1 MRKRVISWLLTVVM
15 VVSMLPTSVLAD
27 TLAADQE
34 QQTQQEQIAPADT
47 ENTVPAGNEET
58 QEQQEPAEEVPVS
71 RSARSG
77 GAAPMLAAA
86 GAVQNIGTA
95 EEFAAMEP
103 GGNYQLTAD
112 ITVTAPYAN
121 EFTDFSGTFD
131 GNGHTVTLAISGDSD
146 YQALF
151 AKLAAGAVVKNVMVD
166 GEVTG
171 TDNIGGI
178 AGIATNATIIACA
191 NKATVAAT
199 GRYVGGLVG
208 KGTGLTMTSCYNQ
221 GAVSSTRTRPINM
234 GGIAGYVDG
243 GASVEN
249 CYNTGSITG
258 SGSNTA
264 AVVGWDAAT
273 VKNCY
278 YLESTYKVGA
288 CGNDGYTDPTVSKTD
303 AEMRSGDIVALLGS
317 AFMVK
322 SGDYP
327 ALSWE
332 TPTAAV
338 KFTVSPANAVVEI
351 NGVKYTGSCT
361 VGLPVGDYTYTVS
374 CPGYTQQTG
383 SVTVTGEDNPVA
395 NPNSVSVTL
404 EKDAAKWVTVT
415 FTVTP
420 ENATLTLKDGETQ
433 VTPTEGTTYKLLKG
447 VTYTYTAVSDDEG
460 YEPASGEVT
469 PTADGTQTVALKKV
483 QSIAVKNGS
492 THKTEFEQGDAL
504 DTTGLTVTVT
514 YSDNSTKDITEGF
527 TVTGFNSVNVAENQ
541 TLTVHYKG
549 AETTYS
555 VKINKKLFPSKAF
568 NALEGYAT
576 VEYSHTGKYTAGDG
590 KEFVDDAQEGAL
602 RSNSAGMN
610 STTVTVTITFLENA
624 PKMLLSFDYKV
635 SSESNYDKLLVAQ
648 NRETKLTKSG
658 TVAWTADNSLTVKG
672 GDIVTLTY
680 SKDRSTASGSDCI
693 WLKNFTV
700 SPLYTLTIAPN
711 QTDATVT
718 LKDKE
723 GKTVSGSNGVFAVK
737 AAADYTYT
745 VTKKGY
751 EPATGKVTMSA
762 ENQTVNVTLVKLPVI
777 TLQFTPDD
785 AAVTLKQGNTTV
797 YKESAAS
804 STGKN
809 VYIAAKNTDYT
820 YTVSKFGYET
830 ATGMISV
837 ATGDVNKTVT
847 LTEAAKYSVT
857 FQITKPEGVSASP
870 TVTVE
875 YNGTKVYEGS
885 GANCTLP
892 AGDYTYKATLKDCD
906 DLSGSFTVAAA
917 AVTVNLPFEKKL
929 TFADIF
935 QGVEGITASNGT
947 KGFKP
952 IKSAAGNYLESNKS
966 YYGTTSLTLTATKPC
981 VISFEYFAQ
990 GHEDNW
996 DEDDSAFFTVKKG
1009 TTTLLTVY
1017 EENGWKTFSTALNTG
1032 ETLTLSFNE
1041 NGNSYYVRLKNFA
1054 VSPAYTITL
1063 TTTPTADK
1071 VELKDESGNKLTGS
1085 GGKYAVAPGTYTY
1098 TVSKKDY
1105 ETATGEITVTDA
1117 DVTQP
1122 VKLTAK
1128 PVITLT
1134 ATPADATVKLEK
1146 GSLPA
1151 SPKTTDKETGV
1162 YTYVVEKGAEYT
1174 YTVSKFGY
1182 ETETGSITV
1191 NADVNKTVTL
1201 SELASCT
1208 LTFAVTPAENAKVT
1222 VTHPVGGTI
1231 KPEADGGYKLYLG
1244 ETYAYTVAKA
1254 DYITVSGSFTAAKN
1268 DTITVTLTYAGAGW
1282 DGTTKTAPTQDKSG
1296 VYLIDTAAKLAWFA
1310 DAVNGG
1316 QKAINGKLTANINLN
1331 GKPWTAIGT
1340 SSNKFAGT
1348 LDGDNYTVSGLVTTG
1363 LVGELAEGGVVE
1375 NLRVNCAIVSTSSLL
1390 GGVANSSAG
1399 TIRNCMVSGSI
1410 TFSSEGHNGA
1420 SAIGGIAGRTTGN
1433 GVISGCVS
1441 RAVVKDAYDNST
1453 YGTSAPLGGI
1463 AGYAYGVVENCYFTG
1478 TLAVKKTQPN
1488 KIIQQKRGGLVGE
1501 LNANAELKGSYVAGE
1516 FAIADESKFG
1526 AVVGKVNSGATITNC
1541 AYLDT
1546 VAPQAAAD
1554 GTTSGM
1560 TAHTA
1565 DYMRSAEFAVDM
1577 GMNQDD
1583 GTLNGGFPVL
1593 PWQGG
1598 TVLSADDLKA
1608 AAAAA
1613 NALELR
1619 GMSAADAAKKAKAD
1633 WYAETVL
1640 GLYDLT
1646 DYNDKADLCE
1656 KYGIE
1661 APGEAVTNLH
1671 DYFLNALQKHFYK
1684 ELGLDAENA
1693 DRLKADATGVYQ
1705 LRGLT
1710 PVSGDPEEEEET
1722 AQTYTACLTLPASVT
1737 VPVEGSGEKIVSLTW
1752 TADNALVNTAT
1763 GALTAPAADKV
1774 TVTLTATLQSGA
1786 ATKTKTFTLCLW
1798 SENAEKVQTLEDIA
1812 AEFARKNTAVQPL
1825 QGMGLYDETN
1835 ITQAFRRLLAEQ
1847 GYADVADNSEI
1858 TYVNGS
1864 AKANGFD
1871 GTKVQYIADNGKIT
1885 YFTGDGTAR
1894 QTVQYT
1900 GLKFNI
1906 TYAGVTKEI
1915 TLRATVGRS
1924 ADAVQKLLESAAE
1937 SLNWELIR
1945 GENTNGATQSEV
1957 AGWTLYTVNDRIT
1970 SNLTLPSSIAGR
1982 YDVKVQWG
1990 TRNTEWLY
1998 ITNGTNGTG
2007 VGTVNRPLQPA
2018 DGTAL
2023 PEKSGKFRLI
2033 ARVTYDAFD
2042 DYTLAHITGDN
2053 GVEVYADVFFDATVA
2068 PFDSSV
2074 TSEMQNA
2081 LAEKYQGL
2089 LRDFVDKTKPVDLTA
2104 VSDDMQMPRPALLEE
2119 KGIMSDSYNQKVT
2132 MVSLTPDVL
2141 DFNGYHAMVYRPL
2154 PGEKPV
2160 EAKYVVTITTR
2171 SSGLLL
2177 ARQEFSFTIQPFT
2190 QPELDGAAAFMTEAL
2205 TGDVYWDG
2213 IKNKNTVKTKVTSDL
2228 YPFAEICKN
2237 EDGTLKYVRGTV
2249 NMTFDGI
2256 EADDIPG
2263 WLDTEKYRCFRS
2275 SRPSVIENELL
2286 RVHQPEYNT
2295 TVTLDSVLTYTK
2307 YAQYWEKFGI
2317 NGTEESK
2324 ERYKDFAQFYKQ
2336 PIHIDLT
2343 VIGEKNA
2350 ADPNENQTLTVKV
2363 KVDGYNKNGHTFQGI
2378 SDFTFTGKANE
2389 DPTAWDAVKACLDSA
2404 KYTYTGSGAYI
2415 KSITDAAGHT
2425 LKEKGDGKSSGW
2437 MFGIA
2442 VKGGN
2447 ETLPKT
2453 TLDNT
2458 YLKDGDTLRLFF
2470 TDTYIPLDPTDP
2482 MVPGAEV
2489 PGFDEAYAGAKA
2501 YIQSAVSAPVVS
2513 YLFGEWAVLGQARAK
2528 VPLSEAYIAAYYEKV
2543 VAYVKA
2549 NIGSDGILRKPD
2561 DKNTPVIT
2569 DNERIILALTAIGKD
2584 PTNVG
2589 DKNLLT
2595 ALQDKDIMKVTDTS
2609 KTDING
2615 LVMGLLALNSR
2626 NYTSDTSWLVQ
2637 AVLEQQNKDG
2647 SWSASADTK
2656 PVGDVDM
2663 TAMAL
2668 QALAPYHKDGGNE
2681 TVNTAVE
2688 KALNWLSGK
2697 YRSGYDSSESCAQV
2711 VIALSALNLD
2721 ANTDARFTKTVE
2733 GKTLSVLGNLLQY
2746 RVAENGGFKH
2756 QFADKAVNEMATEQ
2770 ALCAMAAY
2778 ARFTEKANAL
2788 YDMTDAACAHRFGE
2802 WKVTVAAT
2810 CTKDGVSRRICSIC
2824 GVVEEKPVPATG
2836 HKFSAWTVTKAATC
2850 TESGI
2855 STRKCSVCGTKETMI
2870 VPSLGHSMTATAGKA
2885 ATCTEAGNSAYWTCS
2900 RCHKYFSDAAGKTE
2914 IAKDSWIIAALG
2926 HDEATRAAVAATCYA
2941 SGHEAD
2947 TYCKRCGIVITA
2959 GATIPA
2965 TGKHTYVDG
2974 VCTTCGTRNPAGGIK
2989 GDDLK
2994 VDSKDNTI
3002 VTGGGLTIKTD
3013 KPVTDEKL
3021 AEIKAAVENG
3031 SIVITVNNTP
3041 ILQLTKE
3048 DKESDG
3054 GKKALMQAG
3063 AAASGELKKELDKLA
3078 EKLDALRG
3086 DKSRKNAQLEKVV
3099 DVTVAL
3105 VKTEGNEIKTVA
3117 QLIELPHSVTLT
3129 IPITDELYAALQGK
3143 HVCVVRSHTD
3153 SSGNVTTAELSA
3165 TLGGTKGNYVLTF
3178 QTDKASAFAIVSY
3191 ETVSSGYYYGGSGT
3205 ADSGKKDSANT
3216 ADDSQM
3222 VLWLGSAVLAAAA
3235 VVVLTRKKRVSK

>member
-47 ENTVPAGNEET
+47 ENTIPTEDEET
-58 QEQQEPAEEVPVS
+58 QEQQEPAPETPVS

-77 GAAPMLAAA
+77 GTAPMLAAA

-131 GNGHTVTLAISGDSD
+131 GNGHTVTLNITASTPNVG
-146 YQALF
+146 LF
-151 AKLAAGAVVKNVMVD
+151 SKLAGGAVVKNVITAGSISGKVNN
-166 GEVTG
+166 V
-171 TDNIGGI
+171 GGI
-178 AGIATNATIIACA
+178 AGTADGNVTIENCKNTASIKGGKGAGGILGYSEPGSGFVTISSCA
-191 NKATVAAT
+191 NMGSVSGTRKQ
-199 GRYVGGLVG
+199 VGGIAGNVVG
-208 KGTGLTMTSCYNQ
+208 THIIRNCYNQ
-221 GAVSSTRTRPINM
+221 GDISNGA
-234 GGIAGYVDG
+234 GILGRGTKGVL
-243 GASVEN
+243 VEN
-249 CYNTGSITG
+249 CYTVGSVETNGAIIAVSSSSYSSDEPCRIVNCYAPSETVTALVPSTVKISN
-258 SGSNTA
+258 SGTKSSA
-264 AVVGWDAAT
+264 EMQSADFAAT
-273 VKNCY
+273 
-278 YLESTYKVGA
+278 
-288 CGNDGYTDPTVSKTD
+288 
-303 AEMRSGDIVALLGS
+303 LGS
-317 AFMVK
+317 AFQYNGGGYPTLKDPEPVVEKNVVSISVK
-322 SGDYP
+322 SAKTTCYTGDELELSVTVTYDDNSSEVITKGFTVAGFDNTAPGKQTVTVTYKEKTDSIEIEVIKKPEFDDFFAGIVNSVEVTNDATYPYVVDMTDSDGLCLRSSNPVQGNTSSTSTITLKAKANVTLSFKYWGCNYDSSYAALTIVKNNSYNPEMRSWGSTQWKDFTIDLKKGDTLRLNLIKTYVLGDYY
-327 ALSWE
+327 
-332 TPTAAV
+332 V
-338 KFTVSPANAVVEI
+338 KLKDFTVSSLYEVKLTAEPEEADAVVALKDSTGAELKGT
-351 NGVKYTGSCT
+351 NGVYIVSAGE
-361 VGLPVGDYTYTVS
+361 YTYTVS
-374 CPGYTQQTG
+374 AYGYDTVTETINVAADVAKTVPLTKSAAYSVAFDISRPAGITADPTVTVKTNGKAVYTGDGTGCSLSNGSYAYTVACDGCDNAGGIFSVNGDKVNITVTLAKKAIFEDFFANCQGITVSGDKGKFTIEGAGKDSYLKTTETTTLALTATKNVKLSFSYIANAVGYVEGDWENDEPDEYYYFTIKKNSTQVKRAYSETSWKDFSVELTQGDVLTISYDGYT
-383 SVTVTGEDNPVA
+383 SYFY
-395 NPNSVSVTL
+395 
-404 EKDAAKWVTVT
+404 AALKNFAAVP
-415 FTVTP
+415 FY
-420 ENATLTLKDGETQ
+420 TLTLK
-433 VTPTEGTTYKLLKG
+433 TPGG
-447 VTYTYTAVSDDEG
+447 
-460 YEPASGEVT
+460 
-469 PTADGTQTVALKKV
+469 
-483 QSIAVKNGS
+483 
-492 THKTEFEQGDAL
+492 
-504 DTTGLTVTVT
+504 
-514 YSDNSTKDITEGF
+514 
-527 TVTGFNSVNVAENQ
+527 
-541 TLTVHYKG
+541 
-549 AETTYS
+549 
-555 VKINKKLFPSKAF
+555 
-568 NALEGYAT
+568 AT
-576 VEYSHTGKYTAGDG
+576 V
-590 KEFVDDAQEGAL
+590 VL
-602 RSNSAGMN
+602 
-610 STTVTVTITFLENA
+610 
-624 PKMLLSFDYKV
+624 
-635 SSESNYDKLLVAQ
+635 
-648 NRETKLTKSG
+648 
-658 TVAWTADNSLTVKG
+658 
-672 GDIVTLTY
+672 
-680 SKDRSTASGSDCI
+680 KDRSG
-693 WLKNFTV
+693 
-700 SPLYTLTIAPN
+700 
-711 QTDATVT
+711 
-718 LKDKE
+718 
-723 GKTVSGSNGVFAVK
+723 
-737 AAADYTYT
+737 
-745 VTKKGY
+745 
-751 EPATGKVTMSA
+751 A
-762 ENQTVNVTLVKLPVI
+762 EI
-777 TLQFTPDD
+777 
-785 AAVTLKQGNTTV
+785 
-797 YKESAAS
+797 
-804 STGKN
+804 TGKN
-809 VYIAAKNTDYT
+809 
-820 YTVSKFGYET
+820 
-830 ATGMISV
+830 
-837 ATGDVNKTVT
+837 
-847 LTEAAKYSVT
+847 
-857 FQITKPEGVSASP
+857 
-870 TVTVE
+870 
-875 YNGTKVYEGS
+875 
-885 GANCTLP
+885 GA
-892 AGDYTYKATLKDCD
+892 Y
-906 DLSGSFTVAAA
+906 TVAA
-917 AVTVNLPFEKKL
+917 
-929 TFADIF
+929 
-935 QGVEGITASNGT
+935 
-947 KGFKP
+947 
-952 IKSAAGNYLESNKS
+952 
-966 YYGTTSLTLTATKPC
+966 
-981 VISFEYFAQ
+981 
-990 GHEDNW
+990 
-996 DEDDSAFFTVKKG
+996 
-1009 TTTLLTVY
+1009 
-1017 EENGWKTFSTALNTG
+1017 
-1032 ETLTLSFNE
+1032 
-1041 NGNSYYVRLKNFA
+1041 
-1054 VSPAYTITL
+1054 
-1063 TTTPTADK
+1063 
-1071 VELKDESGNKLTGS
+1071 
-1085 GGKYAVAPGTYTY
+1085 GTY
-1098 TVSKKDY
+1098 
-1105 ETATGEITVTDA
+1105 A
-1117 DVTQP
+1117 
-1122 VKLTAK
+1122 
-1128 PVITLT
+1128 
-1134 ATPADATVKLEK
+1134 
-1146 GSLPA
+1146 
-1151 SPKTTDKETGV
+1151 
-1162 YTYVVEKGAEYT
+1162 

-1231 KPEADGGYKLYLG
+1231 KPETDGGYKLYLG

-1254 DYITVSGSFTAAKN
+1254 GYIPVHGSITAAEDK
-1268 DTITVTLTYAGAGW
+1268 TLSFTLTYAGEGW
-1282 DGTTKTAPTQDKSG
+1282 DGTAKTAPTQDKNG
-1296 VYLIDTAAKLAWFA
+1296 VYQIGTAAELAWFA
-1310 DAVNGG
+1310 DAVNKGG
-1316 QKAINGKLTANINLN
+1316 TTISGKLTANINLN
-1331 GKPWTAIGT
+1331 GKTWTAIGT
-1340 SSNKFAGT
+1340 DSNKFAGT
-1348 LDGDNYTVSGLVTTG
+1348 LDGDNYTVSGLAGTGG
-1363 LVGELAEGGVVE
+1363 LVYYLSANGTVKSLCVD
-1375 NLRVNCAIVSTSSLL
+1375 CAIDGTSN
-1390 GGVANSSAG
+1390 V
-1399 TIRNCMVSGSI
+1399 
-1410 TFSSEGHNGA
+1410 
-1420 SAIGGIAGRTTGN
+1420 GGIADKSEGRIENCLVSGYIKGGDDVIFGVGGIVGHGVAGN
-1433 GVISGCVS
+1433 VISGCVS
-1441 RAVVKDAYDNST
+1441 TADILFKYSRYAVQNGAGGIVGYT
-1453 YGTSAPLGGI
+1453 YGT
-1463 AGYAYGVVENCYFTG
+1463 VENCYFAGNVHTNAKSVSAG
-1478 TLAVKKTQPN
+1478 GF
-1488 KIIQQKRGGLVGE
+1488 GGLVGCARS
-1501 LNANAELKGSYVAGE
+1501 NAVMKDCYTVGAVTGP
-1516 FAIADESKFG
+1516 ESSFG

-1560 TAHTA
+1560 TARTA
-1565 DYMRSAEFAVDM
+1565 DYMRTPEFAAEM
-1577 GMNQDD
+1577 GMHLDSGNS
-1583 GTLNGGFPVL
+1583 NGGFPVL

-1598 TVLSADDLKA
+1598 TPVDNADLKA

-1619 GMSAADAAKKAKAD
+1619 GMSAAAAAKKAKAD

-1640 GLYDLT
+1640 RFYDLT

-1661 APGEAVTNLH
+1661 EPGEAVTDLH

-1693 DRLKADATGVYQ
+1693 DLLKADATGVYQ

-1710 PVSGDPEEEEET
+1710 PVSSDPEEEEEI
-1722 AQTYTACLTLPASVT
+1722 AQTYTGFLTLPASVT
-1737 VPVEGSGEKIVSLTW
+1737 VPVEGSGEKTVSLAW

-1812 AEFARKNTAVQPL
+1812 VEFTRKNTAVQPL
-1825 QGMGLYDETN
+1825 QGVGLYDETN

-1871 GTKVQYIADNGKIT
+1871 GTKVQYIADNGNIT

-1924 ADAVQKLLESAAE
+1924 ADAVQKLLESAAG

-1970 SNLTLPSSIAGR
+1970 SNLTLPSGIAGR

-2023 PEKSGKFRLI
+2023 PEKAGKFRLI

-2089 LRDFVDKTKPVDLTA
+2089 LRDFVDKTKSVDTTA
-2104 VSDDMQMPRPALLEE
+2104 VSDDMQMPRPALLE
-2119 KGIMSDSYNQKVT
+2119 KAGIMTDSYNQKVT

-2190 QPELDGAAAFMTEAL
+2190 QQELEGAAAFMTKAL
-2205 TGDVYWDG
+2205 TGDVYWNG
-2213 IKNKNTVKTKVTSDL
+2213 IKNENTDKTKVTSDL

-2363 KVDGYNKNGHTFQGI
+2363 KVDGYNKNGHTFRGI

-2437 MFGIA
+2437 MFGLTLQ
-2442 VKGGN
+2442 GGT

-2501 YIQSAVSAPVVS
+2501 YIQGAVSAPVVS

-2589 DKNLLT
+2589 GENLLK
-2595 ALQDKDIMKVTDTS
+2595 ALQNKDIMKVTDTS
-2609 KTDING
+2609 NTDING

-2637 AVLEQQNKDG
+2637 AVLAQQNEDG
-2647 SWSASADTK
+2647 SWRASADTK

-2668 QALAPYHKDGGNE
+2668 QALAPYYKDGGNE

-2824 GVVEEKPVPATG
+2824 GAVEEKSVPAPG
-2836 HKFSAWTVTKAATC
+2836 HNFGAWTVTKAATC
-2850 TESGI
+2850 TETG
-2855 STRKCSVCGTKETMI
+2855 TEKRTCSVCSKEETR
-2870 VPSLGHSMTATAGKA
+2870 V
-2885 ATCTEAGNSAYWTCS
+2885 
-2900 RCHKYFSDAAGKTE
+2900 
-2914 IAKDSWIIAALG
+2914 IAALG
-2926 HDEATRAAVAATCYA
+2926 HTPGTEVFVDKNDHWNVCKVCHAVVNKTGHTYVNGIQCVCGAVKSEDGTLKRIEVSDTIAVPDTLQDNEKLNSEGEIKAELQLQITLKNSKSNKDNTVFMDVSLLVFEHNEWRPATKEDLTAGKITVLLPYPEAVAAKY
-2941 SGHEAD
+2941 GQ
-2947 TYCKRCGIVITA
+2947 Y
-2959 GATIPA
+2959 
-2965 TGKHTYVDG
+2965 
-2974 VCTTCGTRNPAGGIK
+2974 NF
-2989 GDDLK
+2989 
-2994 VDSKDNTI
+2994 
-3002 VTGGGLTIKTD
+3002 
-3013 KPVTDEKL
+3013 
-3021 AEIKAAVENG
+3021 
-3031 SIVITVNNTP
+3031 
-3041 ILQLTKE
+3041 
-3048 DKESDG
+3048 
-3054 GKKALMQAG
+3054 
-3063 AAASGELKKELDKLA
+3063 
-3078 EKLDALRG
+3078 
-3086 DKSRKNAQLEKVV
+3086 
-3099 DVTVAL
+3099 TVAHMVAMADCGL
-3105 VKTEGNEIKTVA
+3105 DVGTVEFPAVTKTPSG
-3117 QLIELPHSVTLT
+3117 LLVTLT
-3129 IPITDELYAALQGK
+3129 G
-3143 HVCVVRSHTD
+3143 
-3153 SSGNVTTAELSA
+3153 LSPVA
-3165 TLGGTKGNYVLTF
+3165 ISWTKSTNH
-3178 QTDKASAFAIVSY
+3178 
-3191 ETVSSGYYYGGSGT
+3191 YYYNPT
-3205 ADSGKKDSANT
+3205 ATPDKTDSANT

-3222 VLWLGSAVLAAAA
+3222 VLWLGSAALAAAA

>member
-1 MRKRVISWLLTVVM
+1 MKKRVISWLLTVVM
-15 VVSMLPTSVLAD
+15 VVSLLPTSVLAD

-34 QQTQQEQIAPADT
+34 QQTQQEQIAPVDT

-58 QEQQEPAEEVPVS
+58 QEQQEPAPETP
-71 RSARSG
+71 APQMTRSG
-77 GAAPMLAAA
+77 GAALAE
-86 GAVQNIGTA
+86 GTVSSA
-95 EEFAAMEP
+95 KEFAAMDAS
-103 GGNYQLTAD
+103 GSYTLTKD
-112 ITVTAPYAN
+112 IIVTEPYAY
-121 EFTDFSGTFD
+121 DFIGTFD
-131 GNGHTVTLAISGDSD
+131 GNGHTVTLDITASTANVG
-146 YQALF
+146 LF
-151 AKLAAGAVVKNVMVD
+151 SKLAGGAVVKNVITAGSISGKVNN
-166 GEVTG
+166 V
-171 TDNIGGI
+171 GGI
-178 AGIATNATIIACA
+178 AGTADGNVTIENCKNTASIKGGKGAGGILGYSEPGSGFVTISSCA
-191 NKATVAAT
+191 NMGSVSGTRKQ
-199 GRYVGGLVG
+199 VGGIAGNVVG
-208 KGTGLTMTSCYNQ
+208 THIIRNCYNQ
-221 GAVSSTRTRPINM
+221 GDISDGA
-234 GGIAGYVDG
+234 GILGRGTKGVL
-243 GASVEN
+243 VEN
-249 CYNTGSITG
+249 CYTVGSVETNGAIIAVSSSSYSSDEPCRIVNCYAPSETVTALVPSTVKISN
-258 SGSNTA
+258 SGTKSSA
-264 AVVGWDAAT
+264 EMQSADFAAT
-273 VKNCY
+273 
-278 YLESTYKVGA
+278 
-288 CGNDGYTDPTVSKTD
+288 
-303 AEMRSGDIVALLGS
+303 LGS
-317 AFMVK
+317 AFQYNRGGYPTLKDPEPVVEKNVVSISVK
-322 SGDYP
+322 SAKTTCYTGDELELSVTVTYDDNSSEVITKGFTVAGFDNTEPGKQTVTVTYKEKTDSIEIEVIKKPEFDDFFAGIVNSVEVTNDATYPYVVDVTDSDGLCLRSSNPVQGNTSSTSTITLKAKANVTLSFKYWGCNYDSSYAALTIVKNNSYNPEMRSWGSTQWKDFTIDLKKGDTLRLNLIKTYVSGDYY
-327 ALSWE
+327 
-332 TPTAAV
+332 V
-338 KFTVSPANAVVEI
+338 KLKDFTVSSLYEVKLTAEPEEADAVVALKDSTGAELKGT
-351 NGVKYTGSCT
+351 NGVYIVSAGE
-361 VGLPVGDYTYTVS
+361 YTYTVS
-374 CPGYTQQTG
+374 AYGYDTVTETINVAADVAKTVPLTKSAAYSVAFDISRPAGITANPTVTVRTNGKAVYTGDGTGCSLSNGSYAYTVACDGCDNAGGIFSVNGDKVNITVTLAKKAIFEDFFANCQGITVSGDKGKFTIEGAGKDSYLKTTETTTLALTATKNVKLSFSYIANAAGCVEGDWYDEPDEYYYFTIKKNSKQVKLADRETSWKDFSVELTQGDVLTISYDGYT
-383 SVTVTGEDNPVA
+383 SYYY
-395 NPNSVSVTL
+395 
-404 EKDAAKWVTVT
+404 AALKNFAAVP
-415 FTVTP
+415 FY
-420 ENATLTLKDGETQ
+420 TLTLKTPDG
-433 VTPTEGTTYKLLKG
+433 
-447 VTYTYTAVSDDEG
+447 
-460 YEPASGEVT
+460 
-469 PTADGTQTVALKKV
+469 
-483 QSIAVKNGS
+483 
-492 THKTEFEQGDAL
+492 
-504 DTTGLTVTVT
+504 
-514 YSDNSTKDITEGF
+514 
-527 TVTGFNSVNVAENQ
+527 
-541 TLTVHYKG
+541 
-549 AETTYS
+549 
-555 VKINKKLFPSKAF
+555 
-568 NALEGYAT
+568 AT
-576 VEYSHTGKYTAGDG
+576 V
-590 KEFVDDAQEGAL
+590 VL
-602 RSNSAGMN
+602 
-610 STTVTVTITFLENA
+610 
-624 PKMLLSFDYKV
+624 
-635 SSESNYDKLLVAQ
+635 
-648 NRETKLTKSG
+648 
-658 TVAWTADNSLTVKG
+658 
-672 GDIVTLTY
+672 
-680 SKDRSTASGSDCI
+680 KDRSG
-693 WLKNFTV
+693 
-700 SPLYTLTIAPN
+700 
-711 QTDATVT
+711 
-718 LKDKE
+718 
-723 GKTVSGSNGVFAVK
+723 
-737 AAADYTYT
+737 
-745 VTKKGY
+745 
-751 EPATGKVTMSA
+751 A
-762 ENQTVNVTLVKLPVI
+762 EI
-777 TLQFTPDD
+777 
-785 AAVTLKQGNTTV
+785 
-797 YKESAAS
+797 
-804 STGKN
+804 TGKN
-809 VYIAAKNTDYT
+809 GAYTVAAGTYA

-830 ATGMISV
+830 KTGNI
-837 ATGDVNKTVT
+837 
-847 LTEAAKYSVT
+847 
-857 FQITKPEGVSASP
+857 
-870 TVTVE
+870 
-875 YNGTKVYEGS
+875 
-885 GANCTLP
+885 
-892 AGDYTYKATLKDCD
+892 
-906 DLSGSFTVAAA
+906 
-917 AVTVNLPFEKKL
+917 
-929 TFADIF
+929 
-935 QGVEGITASNGT
+935 
-947 KGFKP
+947 
-952 IKSAAGNYLESNKS
+952 
-966 YYGTTSLTLTATKPC
+966 
-981 VISFEYFAQ
+981 
-990 GHEDNW
+990 
-996 DEDDSAFFTVKKG
+996 
-1009 TTTLLTVY
+1009 
-1017 EENGWKTFSTALNTG
+1017 
-1032 ETLTLSFNE
+1032 
-1041 NGNSYYVRLKNFA
+1041 
-1054 VSPAYTITL
+1054 
-1063 TTTPTADK
+1063 
-1071 VELKDESGNKLTGS
+1071 
-1085 GGKYAVAPGTYTY
+1085 
-1098 TVSKKDY
+1098 TVS
-1105 ETATGEITVTDA
+1105 
-1117 DVTQP
+1117 
-1122 VKLTAK
+1122 
-1128 PVITLT
+1128 
-1134 ATPADATVKLEK
+1134 
-1146 GSLPA
+1146 
-1151 SPKTTDKETGV
+1151 
-1162 YTYVVEKGAEYT
+1162 
-1174 YTVSKFGY
+1174 
-1182 ETETGSITV
+1182 
-1191 NADVNKTVTL
+1191 ADVNETVTL

-1231 KPEADGGYKLYLG
+1231 KPEANGGYKLYLG
-1244 ETYAYTVAKA
+1244 ETYAYTVTKA
-1254 DYITVSGSFTAAKN
+1254 DYVPVHGSITAAEDK
-1268 DTITVTLTYAGAGW
+1268 TLSFTLTYAGEGW
-1282 DGTTKTAPTQDKSG
+1282 DGTAKTAPTQDKNG
-1296 VYLIDTAAKLAWFA
+1296 VYQIGTAAKLAWFA
-1310 DAVNGG
+1310 DAVNKGDTT
-1316 QKAINGKLTANINLN
+1316 ISGKLTANINLN
-1331 GKPWTAIGT
+1331 DKAWTAIGT
-1340 SSNKFAGT
+1340 DSNKFAGT
-1348 LDGDNYTVSGLVTTG
+1348 LDGDNYTVSGLAGTGG
-1363 LVGELAEGGVVE
+1363 LVYYLSANGTVKSLCVD
-1375 NLRVNCAIVSTSSLL
+1375 CAIDGTSN
-1390 GGVANSSAG
+1390 V
-1399 TIRNCMVSGSI
+1399 
-1410 TFSSEGHNGA
+1410 
-1420 SAIGGIAGRTTGN
+1420 GGIADKSEGRIENGLVSGYIKGGDDVIFGVGGIVGHGVAGN
-1433 GVISGCVS
+1433 VISGCVS
-1441 RAVVKDAYDNST
+1441 TADILFKYSRYAVQNGAGGIVGYT
-1453 YGTSAPLGGI
+1453 YGT
-1463 AGYAYGVVENCYFTG
+1463 VENCYFAGNVHTNAKSVSAG
-1478 TLAVKKTQPN
+1478 GF
-1488 KIIQQKRGGLVGE
+1488 GGLVGCARS
-1501 LNANAELKGSYVAGE
+1501 NAVMKDCYTVGAVTGP
-1516 FAIADESKFG
+1516 ESSFG

-1560 TAHTA
+1560 TARTA
-1565 DYMRSAEFAVDM
+1565 DYMRTPEFAAEM
-1577 GMNQDD
+1577 GMHLDSGNS
-1583 GTLNGGFPVL
+1583 NGGFPVL

-1598 TVLSADDLKA
+1598 TPVDNADLKA

-1640 GLYDLT
+1640 RFYDLT

-1661 APGEAVTNLH
+1661 EPGEAVTDLH

-1693 DRLKADATGVYQ
+1693 DLLKADATGVYQ

-1710 PVSGDPEEEEET
+1710 PVSSDPEEEEEI
-1722 AQTYTACLTLPASVT
+1722 AQTYTGFLTLPASVT
-1737 VPVEGSGEKIVSLTW
+1737 VPVEGSGEKTVSLAW

-1786 ATKTKTFTLCLW
+1786 STKTKTFTLCLW

-1812 AEFARKNTAVQPL
+1812 AEFTRKNTAVQPL
-1825 QGMGLYDETN
+1825 EGVGLYYETN

-1924 ADAVQKLLESAAE
+1924 ADAVQKLLESAAG

-2023 PEKSGKFRLI
+2023 PEKAGKFRLI

-2074 TSEMQNA
+2074 TSEMQDA

-2089 LRDFVDKTKPVDLTA
+2089 LRDFVDKTKSVDTTA
-2104 VSDDMQMPRPALLEE
+2104 VSDDMQMPRPALLE
-2119 KGIMSDSYNQKVT
+2119 KAGIMTDSYNQKVT

-2160 EAKYVVTITTR
+2160 EAKYVVIITTR

-2190 QPELDGAAAFMTEAL
+2190 QPELDGAVAFMTEAR
-2205 TGDVYWDG
+2205 TEDAYWDG
-2213 IKNKNTVKTKVTSDL
+2213 IKNKNTVKTEVTSDL

-2336 PIHIDLT
+2336 PIQIDLT
-2343 VIGEKNA
+2343 VPGTTGQN
-2350 ADPNENQTLTVKV
+2350 DPNENQTLTVKV
-2363 KVDGYNKNGHTFQGI
+2363 KVDGYNKNGHTFTGI
-2378 SDFTFTGKANE
+2378 SGFTFTGKANE

-2437 MFGIA
+2437 MFGLTLQ
-2442 VKGGN
+2442 GGT

-2482 MVPGAEV
+2482 AVPGAEV

-2549 NIGSDGILRKPD
+2549 NIGSDGILRAPD

-2569 DNERIILALTAIGKD
+2569 DNERIALALTAIGKD
-2584 PTNVG
+2584 PANVG
-2589 DKNLLT
+2589 GENLLK
-2595 ALQDKDIMKVTDTS
+2595 ALQNKDIMQVTDTS
-2609 KTDING
+2609 NTDING

-2637 AVLEQQNKDG
+2637 AVLAQQNEDG
-2647 SWSASADTK
+2647 SWRASADTK

-2668 QALAPYHKDGGNE
+2668 QALAPYYKDGGNE

-2802 WKVTVAAT
+2802 WQVTVAAT

-2824 GVVEEKPVPATG
+2824 GAVEEKSVPATG
-2836 HKFSAWTVTKAATC
+2836 HNFGAWTVTKAATC

-2855 STRKCSVCGTKETMI
+2855 STRKCSVCGTEETMI

-2914 IAKDSWIIAALG
+2914 IAKDSWVIAALG

-2965 TGKHTYVDG
+2965 TGKHTYVNG
-2974 VCTTCGTRNPAGGIK
+2974 VCTVCGVKNPMANVK
-2989 GDDLK
+2989 GDDIK

-3021 AEIKAAVENG
+3021 ADIKAAVSDG
-3031 SIVITVNNTP
+3031 AITVTVTDT
-3041 ILQLTKE
+3041 LQLTNEQKAA
-3048 DKESDG
+3048 DG
-3054 GKKALMQAG
+3054 GKSALTEAAKTAG
-3063 AAASGELKKELDKLA
+3063 DEVKKELNKLA

-3117 QLIELPHSVTLT
+3117 QLIELPHSVTVT

-3205 ADSGKKDSANT
+3205 ADSGKTDSANT

>member
-1 MRKRVISWLLTVVM
+1 MKKRVISWLLTVVM
-15 VVSMLPTSVLAD
+15 AVSLLPTSVLAD
-27 TLAADQE
+27 TLAAEQE
-34 QQTQQEQIAPADT
+34 QQTQQEQTAPADT
-47 ENTVPAGNEET
+47 DSNVPTEDEET
-58 QEQQEPAEEVPVS
+58 QEQQEPAAEVPVS

-77 GAAPMLAAA
+77 GAALALAE
-86 GAVQNIGTA
+86 GTVSSA
-95 EEFAAMEP
+95 KEFAAMDAS
-103 GGNYQLTAD
+103 GSYTLTKD
-112 ITVTAPYAN
+112 IIVTEPYAS
-121 EFTDFSGTFD
+121 DFSGTFD
-131 GNGHTVTLAISGDSD
+131 GDGHTVTLNITASTANVG
-146 YQALF
+146 LF
-151 AKLAAGAVVKNVMVD
+151 SKLAGGAVVKNVITA
-166 GEVTG
+166 GSVTATGKNNVGGIAGVADTELGAITISNCKNEAAIEGNKVVGGILGGCTEDDYALTISACANEGNISG
-171 TDNIGGI
+171 TRNIGGI
-178 AGIATNATIIACA
+178 CGTLENAHFIK
-191 NKATVAAT
+191 N
-199 GRYVGGLVG
+199 
-208 KGTGLTMTSCYNQ
+208 CYNSGTVTGSTIGGILGR
-221 GAVSSTRTRPINM
+221 GARGSSSTTDTPIL
-234 GGIAGYVDG
+234 
-243 GASVEN
+243 EN
-249 CYNTGSITG
+249 CYNVGNIVY
-258 SGSNTA
+258 SNTNGSA
-264 AVVGWDAAT
+264 IVGTGYAKKPVE

-278 YLESTYKVGA
+278 ALEGSAKAFVVNGVNA
-288 CGNDGYTDPTVSKTD
+288 ISNSDFKS
-303 AEMRSGDIVALLGS
+303 AEEMKSAEFAATLGS
-317 AFMVK
+317 AFQYNVGGYPTLKDPEPVVEKNVVSISVK
-322 SGDYP
+322 SAKTTCYTGDELELSVTVTYDDNSSEVITKGFTVAGFDNTAPGKQTVTVTYKEKTDSIEIEVIKKPEFDDFFAGIVNSVEVTNDATYPYVVDMTDSDGLCLRSSNPDQGNTSSTSTITLKAKANVTLSFKYWGCNYDSSYAALTIVKNNSYNPEMRSWGSTQWKDFTIDLKKGDTLRLNLIKTYVSGDYY
-327 ALSWE
+327 
-332 TPTAAV
+332 V
-338 KFTVSPANAVVEI
+338 KLKDFTVSSLYEVKLTAEPEEADAVVALKDSTGAELKGT
-351 NGVKYTGSCT
+351 NGVYIVSAGE
-361 VGLPVGDYTYTVS
+361 YTYTVS
-374 CPGYTQQTG
+374 AYGYDTVTETINVAADVAKTVPLTKSAAYSVAFDISRPAGITADPTVTVKTNGKAVYTGDGTGCSLSNGSYAYTVACDGCDNAGGIFSVNGDKMNITVTLAKKAIFEDFFANCQGITVSGDKGKFTIEGAGKDSYLKTTETTTLALTATKNVKLSFSYIANAVGYVEGDWENDEPDEYYYFTIKKNSTQVKRAYSETSWKDFSVELTQGDVLTISYDGYTR
-383 SVTVTGEDNPVA
+383 DYY
-395 NPNSVSVTL
+395 
-404 EKDAAKWVTVT
+404 AALKNFAAVP
-415 FTVTP
+415 FY
-420 ENATLTLKDGETQ
+420 TLTLK
-433 VTPTEGTTYKLLKG
+433 TPAG
-447 VTYTYTAVSDDEG
+447 
-460 YEPASGEVT
+460 
-469 PTADGTQTVALKKV
+469 
-483 QSIAVKNGS
+483 
-492 THKTEFEQGDAL
+492 
-504 DTTGLTVTVT
+504 
-514 YSDNSTKDITEGF
+514 
-527 TVTGFNSVNVAENQ
+527 
-541 TLTVHYKG
+541 
-549 AETTYS
+549 
-555 VKINKKLFPSKAF
+555 
-568 NALEGYAT
+568 AT
-576 VEYSHTGKYTAGDG
+576 V
-590 KEFVDDAQEGAL
+590 VL
-602 RSNSAGMN
+602 
-610 STTVTVTITFLENA
+610 
-624 PKMLLSFDYKV
+624 
-635 SSESNYDKLLVAQ
+635 
-648 NRETKLTKSG
+648 
-658 TVAWTADNSLTVKG
+658 
-672 GDIVTLTY
+672 
-680 SKDRSTASGSDCI
+680 KDRSG
-693 WLKNFTV
+693 
-700 SPLYTLTIAPN
+700 
-711 QTDATVT
+711 
-718 LKDKE
+718 
-723 GKTVSGSNGVFAVK
+723 
-737 AAADYTYT
+737 
-745 VTKKGY
+745 
-751 EPATGKVTMSA
+751 A
-762 ENQTVNVTLVKLPVI
+762 EI
-777 TLQFTPDD
+777 
-785 AAVTLKQGNTTV
+785 
-797 YKESAAS
+797 
-804 STGKN
+804 TGKN
-809 VYIAAKNTDYT
+809 
-820 YTVSKFGYET
+820 
-830 ATGMISV
+830 
-837 ATGDVNKTVT
+837 
-847 LTEAAKYSVT
+847 
-857 FQITKPEGVSASP
+857 
-870 TVTVE
+870 
-875 YNGTKVYEGS
+875 
-885 GANCTLP
+885 GA
-892 AGDYTYKATLKDCD
+892 Y
-906 DLSGSFTVAAA
+906 TVAA
-917 AVTVNLPFEKKL
+917 
-929 TFADIF
+929 
-935 QGVEGITASNGT
+935 
-947 KGFKP
+947 
-952 IKSAAGNYLESNKS
+952 
-966 YYGTTSLTLTATKPC
+966 
-981 VISFEYFAQ
+981 
-990 GHEDNW
+990 
-996 DEDDSAFFTVKKG
+996 
-1009 TTTLLTVY
+1009 
-1017 EENGWKTFSTALNTG
+1017 
-1032 ETLTLSFNE
+1032 
-1041 NGNSYYVRLKNFA
+1041 
-1054 VSPAYTITL
+1054 
-1063 TTTPTADK
+1063 
-1071 VELKDESGNKLTGS
+1071 
-1085 GGKYAVAPGTYTY
+1085 GTY
-1098 TVSKKDY
+1098 
-1105 ETATGEITVTDA
+1105 A
-1117 DVTQP
+1117 
-1122 VKLTAK
+1122 
-1128 PVITLT
+1128 
-1134 ATPADATVKLEK
+1134 
-1146 GSLPA
+1146 
-1151 SPKTTDKETGV
+1151 
-1162 YTYVVEKGAEYT
+1162 

-1231 KPEADGGYKLYLG
+1231 KPETDGGYKLYLG

-1254 DYITVSGSFTAAKN
+1254 GYIPVHGSITAAEDK
-1268 DTITVTLTYAGAGW
+1268 TLSFTLTYAGEGW
-1282 DGTTKTAPTQDKSG
+1282 DGTAKTAPTQDKNG
-1296 VYLIDTAAKLAWFA
+1296 VYQIGTAAELAWFA
-1310 DAVNGG
+1310 DAVNKGG
-1316 QKAINGKLTANINLN
+1316 TTISGKLTANINLN
-1331 GKPWTAIGT
+1331 GKTWTAIGT
-1340 SSNKFAGT
+1340 DSNKFAGT
-1348 LDGDNYTVSGLVTTG
+1348 LDGDNYTVSGLAGTGG
-1363 LVGELAEGGVVE
+1363 LVYYLSANGTVKSLCVD
-1375 NLRVNCAIVSTSSLL
+1375 CAIDGTSN
-1390 GGVANSSAG
+1390 V
-1399 TIRNCMVSGSI
+1399 
-1410 TFSSEGHNGA
+1410 
-1420 SAIGGIAGRTTGN
+1420 GGIADKSEGRIENCLVSGYIKGGDDVIFGVGGIVGHGVAGN
-1433 GVISGCVS
+1433 VISGCVS
-1441 RAVVKDAYDNST
+1441 TADILFKYSRYAVQNGAGGIVGYT
-1453 YGTSAPLGGI
+1453 YGT
-1463 AGYAYGVVENCYFTG
+1463 VENCYFAGNVHTNAKSVSAG
-1478 TLAVKKTQPN
+1478 GF
-1488 KIIQQKRGGLVGE
+1488 GGLVGCARS
-1501 LNANAELKGSYVAGE
+1501 NAVMKDCYTVGAVTGP
-1516 FAIADESKFG
+1516 ESSFG

-1560 TAHTA
+1560 TARTA
-1565 DYMRSAEFAVDM
+1565 DYMRTPEFAAEM
-1577 GMNQDD
+1577 GMHLDSGNS
-1583 GTLNGGFPVL
+1583 NGGFPVL

-1598 TVLSADDLKA
+1598 TPVDNADLKA

-1640 GLYDLT
+1640 RFYDLT

-1661 APGEAVTNLH
+1661 EPGEAVTDLH

-1693 DRLKADATGVYQ
+1693 DLLKADATGVYQ

-1710 PVSGDPEEEEET
+1710 PVSSDPEEEEEI
-1722 AQTYTACLTLPASVT
+1722 AQTYTGFLTLPASVT
-1737 VPVEGSGEKIVSLTW
+1737 VPVEGSGEKTVSLAW

-1812 AEFARKNTAVQPL
+1812 VEFTRKNTAVQPL
-1825 QGMGLYDETN
+1825 QGVGLYDETN

-1871 GTKVQYIADNGKIT
+1871 GTKVQYIADNGDII

-1924 ADAVQKLLESAAE
+1924 ADAVQKLLESAAG

-2023 PEKSGKFRLI
+2023 PEKAGKFRLI

-2053 GVEVYADVFFDATVA
+2053 GVEVYADVLFDATVA

-2089 LRDFVDKTKPVDLTA
+2089 LRDFVDKTKPVDTTA
-2104 VSDDMQMPRPALLEE
+2104 VGDDMQMPRPALLE
-2119 KGIMSDSYNQKVT
+2119 KAGIMTDSYNQKVT

-2190 QPELDGAAAFMTEAL
+2190 QPELDGAAAFMTEAR
-2205 TGDVYWDG
+2205 TEDAYWDG

-2237 EDGTLKYVRGTV
+2237 EDGTLKYIRGTV

-2307 YAQYWEKFGI
+2307 YAQYWEKFGL

-2336 PIHIDLT
+2336 PIQIDLT
-2343 VIGEKNA
+2343 VPGTTGQN
-2350 ADPNENQTLTVKV
+2350 DPNENQTLTVKV
-2363 KVDGYNKNGHTFQGI
+2363 KVDGYNKNGHTFRGI

-2437 MFGIA
+2437 MFGLTLQ
-2442 VKGGN
+2442 GGT

-2482 MVPGAEV
+2482 AVPGAEV

-2543 VAYVKA
+2543 VAYVQKNMGA
-2549 NIGSDGILRKPD
+2549 DGVLVDPESRNP
-2561 DKNTPVIT
+2561 TVT

-2584 PTNVG
+2584 PANVG
-2589 DKNLLT
+2589 GENLLK
-2595 ALQDKDIMKVTDTS
+2595 ALQNKDIMQVTDTS
-2609 KTDING
+2609 NTDING

-2637 AVLEQQNKDG
+2637 AVLAQQNEDG
-2647 SWSASADTK
+2647 SWRASADTK

-2668 QALAPYHKDGGNE
+2668 QALAPYYKDGGNE

-2802 WKVTVAAT
+2802 WQVTVAAT

-2824 GVVEEKPVPATG
+2824 GAVEEKPVPATG
-2836 HKFSAWTVTKAATC
+2836 HKFGAWTVTKAATC

-2855 STRKCSVCGTKETMI
+2855 STRKCSVCGTEETMI
-2870 VPSLGHSMTATAGKA
+2870 VPALGHSMTATAGKA
-2885 ATCTEAGNSAYWTCS
+2885 ATCTEAGNSAYWSCS
-2900 RCHKYFSDAAGKTE
+2900 RCHKFFSDAAGKTE
-2914 IAKDSWIIAALG
+2914 IAKDSWVIAALG

-2965 TGKHTYVDG
+2965 TGKHTYVNG
-2974 VCTTCGTRNPAGGIK
+2974 VCTVCGVKNPMANVK
-2989 GDDLK
+2989 GDDIK

-3002 VTGGGLTIKTD
+3002 VTGGGLVIKADDTITGE
-3013 KPVTDEKL
+3013 VL
-3021 AEIKAAVENG
+3021 ADIKAAVSDG
-3031 SIVITVNNTP
+3031 AITVTVTDT
-3041 ILQLTKE
+3041 LQLTNEQKAA
-3048 DKESDG
+3048 DG
-3054 GKKALMQAG
+3054 GKSALTEAAKMAG
-3063 AAASGELKKELDKLA
+3063 DEVKKELNKLA

-3117 QLIELPHSVTLT
+3117 QLIELPHSVTVT

>member
-15 VVSMLPTSVLAD
+15 VVSLLPTSVLAD

-34 QQTQQEQIAPADT
+34 QQTQQEQIAPVDT
-47 ENTVPAGNEET
+47 ENTVLAEDEET
-58 QEQQEPAEEVPVS
+58 QEQQEPAPETPVS
-71 RSARSG
+71 RFARSG
-77 GAAPMLAAA
+77 GAALALAE
-86 GAVQNIGTA
+86 GTVSSA
-95 EEFAAMEP
+95 KEFAAMEP
-103 GGNYQLTAD
+103 SGNYQLTAD
-112 ITVTAPYAN
+112 ITVTAPYGN
-121 EFTDFSGTFD
+121 DITGFTGFTGTFD
-131 GNGHTVTLAISGDSD
+131 GNGHTVTLDITASTAYVG
-146 YQALF
+146 LF
-151 AKLAAGAVVKNVMVD
+151 SKLAGGAVVRNVITAGSISGKVNN
-166 GEVTG
+166 V
-171 TDNIGGI
+171 GGI
-178 AGIATNATIIACA
+178 AGTADGNVTIENCKNTASIKGGKGAGGILGYSEPGSGFVTISSCA
-191 NKATVAAT
+191 NMGSVSGTRKQ
-199 GRYVGGLVG
+199 VGGIAGNVVG
-208 KGTGLTMTSCYNQ
+208 THIIRNCYNQ
-221 GAVSSTRTRPINM
+221 GDISDGA
-234 GGIAGYVDG
+234 GILGRGTKGVL
-243 GASVEN
+243 VEN
-249 CYNTGSITG
+249 CYTVGSVETNGAIIAVSSSSYSSDEPCRIVNCYAPSETVTALVPSTVKISN
-258 SGSNTA
+258 SGTKSSA
-264 AVVGWDAAT
+264 EMQSAEFAAT
-273 VKNCY
+273 
-278 YLESTYKVGA
+278 
-288 CGNDGYTDPTVSKTD
+288 
-303 AEMRSGDIVALLGS
+303 LGS
-317 AFMVK
+317 AFQYNGGGYPTLKDPEPVVEKNVVSISVK
-322 SGDYP
+322 SAKTTCYTGDELELSVTVTYDDNSSEVITKGFTVEGFDNTAPGKQTVTVTYKEKTDSIEIEVIKKPEFDDFFAGIVNSVEVTNDATYPYVVDMTDSDGLCLRSSNPVQGNTSSTSTITLKAKANVTLSFKYWGCNYDSSYAALTIVKNNSYNPEMRSWGSTQWKDFTIDLKKGDTLRLNLIKTYVSGDYY
-327 ALSWE
+327 
-332 TPTAAV
+332 V
-338 KFTVSPANAVVEI
+338 KLKDFTVSSLYEVKLTAEPEEADAVVALKDSTGAELKGT
-351 NGVKYTGSCT
+351 NGVYIVSAGE
-361 VGLPVGDYTYTVS
+361 YTYTVS
-374 CPGYTQQTG
+374 AYGYD
-383 SVTVTGEDNPVA
+383 TVT
-395 NPNSVSVTL
+395 
-404 EKDAAKWVTVT
+404 
-415 FTVTP
+415 
-420 ENATLTLKDGETQ
+420 ET
-433 VTPTEGTTYKLLKG
+433 
-447 VTYTYTAVSDDEG
+447 
-460 YEPASGEVT
+460 
-469 PTADGTQTVALKKV
+469 
-483 QSIAVKNGS
+483 I
-492 THKTEFEQGDAL
+492 
-504 DTTGLTVTVT
+504 
-514 YSDNSTKDITEGF
+514 
-527 TVTGFNSVNVAENQ
+527 NVAADVAK
-541 TLTVHYKG
+541 TV
-549 AETTYS
+549 
-555 VKINKKLFPSKAF
+555 P
-568 NALEGYAT
+568 
-576 VEYSHTGKYTAGDG
+576 
-590 KEFVDDAQEGAL
+590 
-602 RSNSAGMN
+602 
-610 STTVTVTITFLENA
+610 
-624 PKMLLSFDYKV
+624 
-635 SSESNYDKLLVAQ
+635 
-648 NRETKLTKSG
+648 LTKSAAYS
-658 TVAWTADNSLTVKG
+658 VAFDISRPAGITAD
-672 GDIVTLTY
+672 
-680 SKDRSTASGSDCI
+680 
-693 WLKNFTV
+693 
-700 SPLYTLTIAPN
+700 
-711 QTDATVT
+711 
-718 LKDKE
+718 
-723 GKTVSGSNGVFAVK
+723 
-737 AAADYTYT
+737 
-745 VTKKGY
+745 
-751 EPATGKVTMSA
+751 
-762 ENQTVNVTLVKLPVI
+762 
-777 TLQFTPDD
+777 
-785 AAVTLKQGNTTV
+785 
-797 YKESAAS
+797 
-804 STGKN
+804 
-809 VYIAAKNTDYT
+809 
-820 YTVSKFGYET
+820 
-830 ATGMISV
+830 
-837 ATGDVNKTVT
+837 
-847 LTEAAKYSVT
+847 
-857 FQITKPEGVSASP
+857 P
-870 TVTVE
+870 TVTVKT
-875 YNGTKVYEGS
+875 NGKAVYTGDGTGCSLSNGSYAYTVACDGCDNAGGIFSVNGDKVNITVTLAKKAIFEDFF
-885 GANCTLP
+885 ANC
-892 AGDYTYKATLKDCD
+892 
-906 DLSGSFTVAAA
+906 
-917 AVTVNLPFEKKL
+917 
-929 TFADIF
+929 
-935 QGVEGITASNGT
+935 QGITVSGD
-947 KGFKP
+947 KGKFT
-952 IKSAAGNYLESNKS
+952 IEGAGKDSYLK
-966 YYGTTSLTLTATKPC
+966 TTETTTLALTATK
-981 VISFEYFAQ
+981 
-990 GHEDNW
+990 N
-996 DEDDSAFFTVKKG
+996 VK
-1009 TTTLLTVY
+1009 
-1017 EENGWKTFSTALNTG
+1017 
-1032 ETLTLSFNE
+1032 LSFSYIANAAGYVE
-1041 NGNSYYVRLKNFA
+1041 GDWYYDEPDEYYYFTIKKNSTQVKRAYSETSWKDFSVELTQGDVLTISYDGYTSYYYAALKNFA
-1054 VSPAYTITL
+1054 AVPFYTLTLNTPDGATVVLKDRSGAEITGKNGAYT
-1063 TTTPTADK
+1063 
-1071 VELKDESGNKLTGS
+1071 
-1085 GGKYAVAPGTYTY
+1085 VAAGTY
-1098 TVSKKDY
+1098 
-1105 ETATGEITVTDA
+1105 A
-1117 DVTQP
+1117 
-1122 VKLTAK
+1122 
-1128 PVITLT
+1128 
-1134 ATPADATVKLEK
+1134 
-1146 GSLPA
+1146 
-1151 SPKTTDKETGV
+1151 
-1162 YTYVVEKGAEYT
+1162 

-1231 KPEADGGYKLYLG
+1231 AADENGAYIVYLG
-1244 ETYAYTVAKA
+1244 ETYAYTAAKA

-1268 DTITVTLTYAGAGW
+1268 DTIKVTLTYAGAGW
-1282 DGTTKTAPTQDKSG
+1282 DGTTKTAPKTENG
-1296 VYLIDTAAKLAWFA
+1296 VYQIGTAAELAWFA

-1316 QKAINGKLTANINLN
+1316 QTTISGKLTANINLN
-1331 GKPWTAIGT
+1331 GKTWTAIGT
-1340 SSNKFAGT
+1340 DSNKFAGT
-1348 LDGDNYTVSGLVTTG
+1348 LDGDSHTVSGLAGTGG
-1363 LVGELAEGGVVE
+1363 LVYYLSANGTVKSLCVD
-1375 NLRVNCAIVSTSSLL
+1375 CAIDGTSN
-1390 GGVANSSAG
+1390 V
-1399 TIRNCMVSGSI
+1399 
-1410 TFSSEGHNGA
+1410 
-1420 SAIGGIAGRTTGN
+1420 GGIADKSEGRIENCLVSGYIKGGN
-1433 GVISGCVS
+1433 DTIFGVGGIVGHGVAGNVISGCVS
-1441 RAVVKDAYDNST
+1441 TADILFKYSRYAVQNGAGGIVGYT
-1453 YGTSAPLGGI
+1453 YGT
-1463 AGYAYGVVENCYFTG
+1463 VENCYFAGNVHTNAKSVSAG
-1478 TLAVKKTQPN
+1478 GF
-1488 KIIQQKRGGLVGE
+1488 GGLVGCARS
-1501 LNANAELKGSYVAGE
+1501 NAVMKDCYTVGAVTGP
-1516 FAIADESKFG
+1516 ESSFG
-1526 AVVGKVNSGATITNC
+1526 AVVGKVNSGAAITNC

-1560 TAHTA
+1560 TARTA
-1565 DYMRSAEFAVDM
+1565 DYMRTPEFAADV
-1577 GMNQDD
+1577 GMHLDSGNS
-1583 GTLNGGFPVL
+1583 NGGFPVL

-1598 TVLSADDLKA
+1598 TPVDNADLKA
-1608 AAAAA
+1608 AADAAS
-1613 NALELR
+1613 ALQLR

-1640 GLYDLT
+1640 GLYELT
-1646 DYNDKADLCE
+1646 DGNYNKADLCE

-1661 APGEAVTNLH
+1661 EPGEAVTDLH

-1693 DRLKADATGVYQ
+1693 DLLKADATGVYQ

-1710 PVSGDPEEEEET
+1710 PVSSDPEEEEET
-1722 AQTYTACLTLPASVT
+1722 AQTYTGFLTLPASVT
-1737 VPVEGSGEKIVSLTW
+1737 VPVEGSGEKTVSLTW

-1786 ATKTKTFTLCLW
+1786 ATKVKTFTLCLW
-1798 SENAEKVQTLEDIA
+1798 SEKAEKAQTLEDIA
-1812 AEFARKNTAVQPL
+1812 AEFTRKNTAVQPL
-1825 QGMGLYDETN
+1825 EGVGLYDETN

-1924 ADAVQKLLESAAE
+1924 ADAVQKLLESAAG

-2007 VGTVNRPLQPA
+2007 VGTVNRPLQPT

-2023 PEKSGKFRLI
+2023 PEKAGKFRLI

-2190 QPELDGAAAFMTEAL
+2190 QQELNGAAVFMTEAR
-2205 TGDVYWDG
+2205 TENAYWDG

-2324 ERYKDFAQFYKQ
+2324 ERYKNFAQFYKQ
-2336 PIHIDLT
+2336 PIQIDLT
-2343 VIGEKNA
+2343 VPGTTGQN
-2350 ADPNENQTLTVKV
+2350 DPNENQTLTVKV
-2363 KVDGYNKNGHTFQGI
+2363 KVDGYNKNGHTFTGI
-2378 SDFTFTGKANE
+2378 SGFTFTGKANE

-2404 KYTYTGSGAYI
+2404 NYTYTGSGTYI
-2415 KSITDAAGHT
+2415 KSITDAAGNT

-2482 MVPGAEV
+2482 AVPGAEV

-2549 NIGSDGILRKPD
+2549 NIGSDGVLVDPESH
-2561 DKNTPVIT
+2561 NPTVT

-2584 PTNVG
+2584 PANVG
-2589 DKNLLT
+2589 GENLLK
-2595 ALQDKDIMKVTDTS
+2595 ALQNKDIMQVTDTS
-2609 KTDING
+2609 NTDING

-2637 AVLEQQNKDG
+2637 AVLAQQNEDG
-2647 SWSASADTK
+2647 SWRASADTK

-2668 QALAPYHKDGGNE
+2668 QALAPYYKDGGNE

-2802 WKVTVAAT
+2802 WQVTVAAT

-2824 GVVEEKPVPATG
+2824 GAVEEKSVPATG
-2836 HKFSAWTVTKAATC
+2836 HNFGAWTVTKAATC

-2855 STRKCSVCGTKETMI
+2855 STRKCSVCSTEETMI

-2900 RCHKYFSDAAGKTE
+2900 RCHKFFSDAAGKTE
-2914 IAKDSWIIAALG
+2914 IAKDSWVIAALG

-2959 GATIPA
+2959 GATILA
-2965 TGKHTYVDG
+2965 TGKHTYVNG
-2974 VCTTCGTRNPAGGIK
+2974 VCTVCGVKNPMANVK
-2989 GDDLK
+2989 GDDIK
-2994 VDSKDNTI
+2994 VDSKDNKTAAGDGLVIKADDTI
-3002 VTGGGLTIKTD
+3002 TGE
-3013 KPVTDEKL
+3013 VL
-3021 AEIKAAVENG
+3021 ADIKAAVSDG
-3031 SIVITVNNTP
+3031 AITVTVTDT
-3041 ILQLTKE
+3041 LQLTNEQKAA
-3048 DKESDG
+3048 DG
-3054 GKKALMQAG
+3054 GKSALTEAAKTAG
-3063 AAASGELKKELDKLA
+3063 DEVKKELNKLA

-3117 QLIELPHSVTLT
+3117 QLIELPHSVTVT

>member
-15 VVSMLPTSVLAD
+15 VVSLLPTSVLAD

-34 QQTQQEQIAPADT
+34 QQTQQEQIAPVDT

-71 RSARSG
+71 QMARSG
-77 GAAPMLAAA
+77 GTAPMLAAA

-95 EEFAAMEP
+95 EAFAAMEP

-112 ITVTAPYAN
+112 IIVTAPYAN

-131 GNGHTVTLAISGDSD
+131 GNGHTVTLNITASTPNVG
-146 YQALF
+146 LF
-151 AKLAAGAVVKNVMVD
+151 SKLAGGAVVKNVITA
-166 GEVTG
+166 GSITATG
-171 TDNIGGI
+171 KNNVGGI
-178 AGIATNATIIACA
+178 AGTADGNVTIENCKNTASIKGGKGAGGILGYSEPGSGFVTISSCA
-191 NKATVAAT
+191 NMGSVSGTRKQ
-199 GRYVGGLVG
+199 VGGIAGNVVG
-208 KGTGLTMTSCYNQ
+208 THIIRNCYNQ
-221 GAVSSTRTRPINM
+221 GDISDGA
-234 GGIAGYVDG
+234 GILGRGTKGVL
-243 GASVEN
+243 VEN
-249 CYNTGSITG
+249 CYTVGSVETNGAIMAVSSSSYSSDEPCRIVNCYAPSETVTALVPSTVKISN
-258 SGSNTA
+258 SGTKSSA
-264 AVVGWDAAT
+264 EMQSAEFAAT
-273 VKNCY
+273 
-278 YLESTYKVGA
+278 
-288 CGNDGYTDPTVSKTD
+288 
-303 AEMRSGDIVALLGS
+303 LGS
-317 AFMVK
+317 AFQYNGGGYPTLKDPEPVVEKNVVSISVK
-322 SGDYP
+322 SAKTTCYTGDELELSVTVTYDDNSSEVITKGFTVAGFDNTAPGKQTVTVTYKEKTDSIEIEVIKKPEFDDFFAGIVNSVEVTNDATYPYVVDMTDSDGLCLRSSNPVQGNTSSTSTITLKAKANVTLSFKYWGCNYDSSYAALTIVKNNSYNPEMRSWGSTQWKDFTIDLKKGDTLRLNLIKTYVSGDYY
-327 ALSWE
+327 
-332 TPTAAV
+332 V
-338 KFTVSPANAVVEI
+338 KLKDFTVSSLYEVKLTAEPEEADAVVALKDSTGAELKGT
-351 NGVKYTGSCT
+351 NGVYIVSAGE
-361 VGLPVGDYTYTVS
+361 YTYTVS
-374 CPGYTQQTG
+374 AYGYDTVTETINVAADVAKTVPLTKSAAYSVAFDISRPAGITADPTVTVKTNGKAVYTGDGTGCSLSNGSYAYTVACDGCDNAGGIFSVNGDKMNITVTLAKKAIFEDFFANCQGITVSGDKGKFTIEGAGKDSYLKTTETTTLALTATKNVKLSFSYIANAVGYVEGDWENDEPDEYYYFTIKKNSTQVKRAYSETSWKDFSVELTQGDVLTISYDGYTRDYYAALKNFA
-383 SVTVTGEDNPVA
+383 TVP
-395 NPNSVSVTL
+395 
-404 EKDAAKWVTVT
+404 
-415 FTVTP
+415 FY
-420 ENATLTLKDGETQ
+420 TLTLKTPDG
-433 VTPTEGTTYKLLKG
+433 
-447 VTYTYTAVSDDEG
+447 
-460 YEPASGEVT
+460 
-469 PTADGTQTVALKKV
+469 
-483 QSIAVKNGS
+483 
-492 THKTEFEQGDAL
+492 
-504 DTTGLTVTVT
+504 
-514 YSDNSTKDITEGF
+514 
-527 TVTGFNSVNVAENQ
+527 
-541 TLTVHYKG
+541 
-549 AETTYS
+549 
-555 VKINKKLFPSKAF
+555 
-568 NALEGYAT
+568 AT
-576 VEYSHTGKYTAGDG
+576 V
-590 KEFVDDAQEGAL
+590 VL
-602 RSNSAGMN
+602 
-610 STTVTVTITFLENA
+610 
-624 PKMLLSFDYKV
+624 
-635 SSESNYDKLLVAQ
+635 
-648 NRETKLTKSG
+648 
-658 TVAWTADNSLTVKG
+658 
-672 GDIVTLTY
+672 
-680 SKDRSTASGSDCI
+680 KDRSG
-693 WLKNFTV
+693 
-700 SPLYTLTIAPN
+700 
-711 QTDATVT
+711 
-718 LKDKE
+718 
-723 GKTVSGSNGVFAVK
+723 
-737 AAADYTYT
+737 
-745 VTKKGY
+745 
-751 EPATGKVTMSA
+751 A
-762 ENQTVNVTLVKLPVI
+762 EI
-777 TLQFTPDD
+777 
-785 AAVTLKQGNTTV
+785 
-797 YKESAAS
+797 
-804 STGKN
+804 TGKN
-809 VYIAAKNTDYT
+809 
-820 YTVSKFGYET
+820 
-830 ATGMISV
+830 
-837 ATGDVNKTVT
+837 
-847 LTEAAKYSVT
+847 
-857 FQITKPEGVSASP
+857 
-870 TVTVE
+870 
-875 YNGTKVYEGS
+875 
-885 GANCTLP
+885 GA
-892 AGDYTYKATLKDCD
+892 Y
-906 DLSGSFTVAAA
+906 TVAA
-917 AVTVNLPFEKKL
+917 
-929 TFADIF
+929 
-935 QGVEGITASNGT
+935 
-947 KGFKP
+947 
-952 IKSAAGNYLESNKS
+952 
-966 YYGTTSLTLTATKPC
+966 
-981 VISFEYFAQ
+981 
-990 GHEDNW
+990 
-996 DEDDSAFFTVKKG
+996 
-1009 TTTLLTVY
+1009 
-1017 EENGWKTFSTALNTG
+1017 
-1032 ETLTLSFNE
+1032 
-1041 NGNSYYVRLKNFA
+1041 
-1054 VSPAYTITL
+1054 
-1063 TTTPTADK
+1063 
-1071 VELKDESGNKLTGS
+1071 
-1085 GGKYAVAPGTYTY
+1085 GTY
-1098 TVSKKDY
+1098 
-1105 ETATGEITVTDA
+1105 A
-1117 DVTQP
+1117 
-1122 VKLTAK
+1122 
-1128 PVITLT
+1128 
-1134 ATPADATVKLEK
+1134 
-1146 GSLPA
+1146 
-1151 SPKTTDKETGV
+1151 
-1162 YTYVVEKGAEYT
+1162 

-1231 KPEADGGYKLYLG
+1231 KPETDGGYKLYLG
-1244 ETYAYTVAKA
+1244 ETYAYTVTKA
-1254 DYITVSGSFTAAKN
+1254 DYIPVHGSITAAEDK
-1268 DTITVTLTYAGAGW
+1268 TLSFTLTYAGEGW
-1282 DGTTKTAPTQDKSG
+1282 DGTAKTAPTQDKNG
-1296 VYLIDTAAKLAWFA
+1296 VYQIGTAAKLAWFA
-1310 DAVNGG
+1310 DAVNKGDTT
-1316 QKAINGKLTANINLN
+1316 ISGKLTANINLN
-1331 GKPWTAIGT
+1331 GKTWTAIGT
-1340 SSNKFAGT
+1340 DSNKFAGT
-1348 LDGDNYTVSGLVTTG
+1348 LDGDNYTVSGLAGTGG
-1363 LVGELAEGGVVE
+1363 LVYYLSANGTVKSLCVD
-1375 NLRVNCAIVSTSSLL
+1375 CAIDGTSN
-1390 GGVANSSAG
+1390 V
-1399 TIRNCMVSGSI
+1399 
-1410 TFSSEGHNGA
+1410 
-1420 SAIGGIAGRTTGN
+1420 GGIADKSEGRIENCLVSGYIKGGN
-1433 GVISGCVS
+1433 DTIFGVGGIVGHGVAGNVISGCVS
-1441 RAVVKDAYDNST
+1441 TADILFKYSRYVVQNGAGGIVGYT
-1453 YGTSAPLGGI
+1453 YGT
-1463 AGYAYGVVENCYFTG
+1463 VENCYFAGNVHTNAKSVSAG
-1478 TLAVKKTQPN
+1478 GF
-1488 KIIQQKRGGLVGE
+1488 GGLVGCARS
-1501 LNANAELKGSYVAGE
+1501 NAVMKDCYTVGAVTGP
-1516 FAIADESKFG
+1516 ESSFG

-1598 TVLSADDLKA
+1598 TVLSADDIKA

-1613 NALELR
+1613 NALQLR
-1619 GMSAADAAKKAKAD
+1619 GMSAVDAAKKAKAD

-1640 GLYDLT
+1640 GFYDLT

-1661 APGEAVTNLH
+1661 APGEAVTDLH

-1693 DRLKADATGVYQ
+1693 DLLKADATGVYQ

-1710 PVSGDPEEEEET
+1710 PVSSDPEEEEEI
-1722 AQTYTACLTLPASVT
+1722 AQTHTACLTLPASVT
-1737 VPVEGSGEKIVSLTW
+1737 VSVDGEEKTVSLAW

-1763 GALTAPAADKV
+1763 GALTAPAEGKV

-1812 AEFARKNTAVQPL
+1812 AEFTRKNTAVQPL
-1825 QGMGLYDETN
+1825 QGVGLYDETN

-1871 GTKVQYIADNGKIT
+1871 DTKVKYIADNGNIT

-1906 TYAGVTKEI
+1906 TYARVTKEI

-1924 ADAVQKLLESAAE
+1924 ADAVQKLLESAAG

-1970 SNLTLPSSIAGR
+1970 SNLTLPSGIAGR

-2023 PEKSGKFRLI
+2023 PEKAGKFRLI

-2053 GVEVYADVFFDATVA
+2053 GVEVYADVLFDATVA

-2089 LRDFVDKTKPVDLTA
+2089 LRDFVDKTKPVDTTA
-2104 VSDDMQMPRPALLEE
+2104 VGDDMQMPRPALLE
-2119 KGIMSDSYNQKVT
+2119 KAGIMTDSYNQKVT

-2190 QPELDGAAAFMTEAL
+2190 QPELDGAAAFMTEAR
-2205 TGDVYWDG
+2205 TEDAYWDG

-2336 PIHIDLT
+2336 PIQIDLT
-2343 VIGEKNA
+2343 VPGTTGQN
-2350 ADPNENQTLTVKV
+2350 DPNENQTLTVKV
-2363 KVDGYNKNGHTFQGI
+2363 KVDGYNKNGHTFRGI

-2482 MVPGAEV
+2482 AVPGAEV

-2549 NIGSDGILRKPD
+2549 NIGSDGILRAPD

-2569 DNERIILALTAIGKD
+2569 DNERIALALTAIGKD
-2584 PTNVG
+2584 PANVG
-2589 DKNLLT
+2589 GENLLK
-2595 ALQDKDIMKVTDTS
+2595 ALQNKDIMQVTDTS
-2609 KTDING
+2609 NTDING

-2637 AVLEQQNKDG
+2637 AVLAQQNEDG
-2647 SWSASADTK
+2647 SWRASADTK
-2656 PVGDVDM
+2656 PAGDVDM

-2668 QALAPYHKDGGNE
+2668 QALAPYYKDGGNE

-2802 WKVTVAAT
+2802 WQVTVAAT

-2824 GVVEEKPVPATG
+2824 GAVEEKSVPATG
-2836 HKFSAWTVTKAATC
+2836 HNFGAWTVTKAATC

-2855 STRKCSVCGTKETMI
+2855 STRKCSVCGTEETMI

-2885 ATCTEAGNSAYWTCS
+2885 ATCTEAGNSAYWSCS
-2900 RCHKYFSDAAGKTE
+2900 RCHKFFSDAAGKTE
-2914 IAKDSWIIAALG
+2914 IAKDSWVIAALG

-2959 GATIPA
+2959 GATILA

-3021 AEIKAAVENG
+3021 AEIKAAVSDG
-3031 SIVITVNNTP
+3031 AITVTVTDT
-3041 ILQLTKE
+3041 LQLTNEQKAA
-3048 DKESDG
+3048 DG
-3054 GKKALMQAG
+3054 GKSALTEAAKTAG
-3063 AAASGELKKELDKLA
+3063 DEVKKELNKLA

-3117 QLIELPHSVTLT
+3117 QLIELPHSVTVT

-3165 TLGGTKGNYVLTF
+3165 TLGGTKDNYVLTF

-3222 VLWLGSAVLAAAA
+3222 VLWLGSAALAAAA

>member
-1 MRKRVISWLLTVVM
+1 MDASGSYTLTKDIIV
-15 VVSMLPTSVLAD
+15 
-27 TLAADQE
+27 
-34 QQTQQEQIAPADT
+34 T
-47 ENTVPAGNEET
+47 E
-58 QEQQEPAEEVPVS
+58 
-71 RSARSG
+71 
-77 GAAPMLAAA
+77 
-86 GAVQNIGTA
+86 
-95 EEFAAMEP
+95 
-103 GGNYQLTAD
+103 
-112 ITVTAPYAN
+112 PYAY
-121 EFTDFSGTFD
+121 DFIGTFD
-131 GNGHTVTLAISGDSD
+131 GNGHTVTLDITASTANVG
-146 YQALF
+146 LF
-151 AKLAAGAVVKNVMVD
+151 SKLAGGAVVKNVITAGSISGKVNN
-166 GEVTG
+166 V
-171 TDNIGGI
+171 GGI
-178 AGIATNATIIACA
+178 AGTADGNVTIENCKNTASIKGGKGAGGILGYSEPGSGFVTISSCA
-191 NKATVAAT
+191 NMGSVSGTRKQ
-199 GRYVGGLVG
+199 VGGIAGNVVG
-208 KGTGLTMTSCYNQ
+208 THIIRNCYNQ
-221 GAVSSTRTRPINM
+221 GDISDGA
-234 GGIAGYVDG
+234 GILGRGTKGVL
-243 GASVEN
+243 VEN
-249 CYNTGSITG
+249 CYTVGSVETNGAIIAVSSSSYSSDEPCRIVNCYAPSETVTALVPSTVKISN
-258 SGSNTA
+258 SGTKSSA
-264 AVVGWDAAT
+264 EMQSAEFAAT
-273 VKNCY
+273 
-278 YLESTYKVGA
+278 
-288 CGNDGYTDPTVSKTD
+288 
-303 AEMRSGDIVALLGS
+303 LGS
-317 AFMVK
+317 AFQYNGGGYPTLKDPEPVVEKNVVSISVK
-322 SGDYP
+322 SAKTTCYTGDELELSVTVTYDDNSSEVITKGFTVEGFDNTAPGKQTVTVTYKEKTDSIEIEVIKKPEFDDFFAGIVNSVEVTNDATYPYVVDMTDSDGLCLRSSNPVQGNTSSTSTITLKAKANVTLSFKYWGCNYDSSYAALTIVKNNSYNPEMRSWGSTQWKDFTIDLKKGDTLRLNLIKTYVSGDYY
-327 ALSWE
+327 
-332 TPTAAV
+332 V
-338 KFTVSPANAVVEI
+338 KLKDFTVSSLYEVKLTAEPEEADAVVALKDSTGAELKGT
-351 NGVKYTGSCT
+351 NGVYIVSAGE
-361 VGLPVGDYTYTVS
+361 YTYTVS
-374 CPGYTQQTG
+374 AYGYD
-383 SVTVTGEDNPVA
+383 TVT
-395 NPNSVSVTL
+395 
-404 EKDAAKWVTVT
+404 
-415 FTVTP
+415 
-420 ENATLTLKDGETQ
+420 ET
-433 VTPTEGTTYKLLKG
+433 
-447 VTYTYTAVSDDEG
+447 
-460 YEPASGEVT
+460 
-469 PTADGTQTVALKKV
+469 
-483 QSIAVKNGS
+483 I
-492 THKTEFEQGDAL
+492 
-504 DTTGLTVTVT
+504 
-514 YSDNSTKDITEGF
+514 
-527 TVTGFNSVNVAENQ
+527 NVAADVAK
-541 TLTVHYKG
+541 TV
-549 AETTYS
+549 
-555 VKINKKLFPSKAF
+555 P
-568 NALEGYAT
+568 
-576 VEYSHTGKYTAGDG
+576 
-590 KEFVDDAQEGAL
+590 
-602 RSNSAGMN
+602 
-610 STTVTVTITFLENA
+610 
-624 PKMLLSFDYKV
+624 
-635 SSESNYDKLLVAQ
+635 
-648 NRETKLTKSG
+648 LTKSAAYS
-658 TVAWTADNSLTVKG
+658 VAFDISRPAGITAD
-672 GDIVTLTY
+672 
-680 SKDRSTASGSDCI
+680 
-693 WLKNFTV
+693 
-700 SPLYTLTIAPN
+700 
-711 QTDATVT
+711 
-718 LKDKE
+718 
-723 GKTVSGSNGVFAVK
+723 
-737 AAADYTYT
+737 
-745 VTKKGY
+745 
-751 EPATGKVTMSA
+751 
-762 ENQTVNVTLVKLPVI
+762 
-777 TLQFTPDD
+777 
-785 AAVTLKQGNTTV
+785 
-797 YKESAAS
+797 
-804 STGKN
+804 
-809 VYIAAKNTDYT
+809 
-820 YTVSKFGYET
+820 
-830 ATGMISV
+830 
-837 ATGDVNKTVT
+837 
-847 LTEAAKYSVT
+847 
-857 FQITKPEGVSASP
+857 P
-870 TVTVE
+870 TVTVKT
-875 YNGTKVYEGS
+875 NGKAVYTGDGTGCSLSNGSYAYTVACDGCDNAGGIFSVNGDKVNITVTLAKKAIFEDFF
-885 GANCTLP
+885 ANC
-892 AGDYTYKATLKDCD
+892 
-906 DLSGSFTVAAA
+906 
-917 AVTVNLPFEKKL
+917 
-929 TFADIF
+929 
-935 QGVEGITASNGT
+935 QGITVSGD
-947 KGFKP
+947 KGKFT
-952 IKSAAGNYLESNKS
+952 IEGAGKDSYLK
-966 YYGTTSLTLTATKPC
+966 TTETTTLALTATK
-981 VISFEYFAQ
+981 
-990 GHEDNW
+990 N
-996 DEDDSAFFTVKKG
+996 VK
-1009 TTTLLTVY
+1009 
-1017 EENGWKTFSTALNTG
+1017 
-1032 ETLTLSFNE
+1032 LSFSYIANAAGYVE
-1041 NGNSYYVRLKNFA
+1041 GDWYYDEPDEYYYFTIKKNSTQVKRAYSETSWKDFSVELTQGDVLTISYDGYTSYYYAALKNFA
-1054 VSPAYTITL
+1054 AVPFYTLTLNTPDGATVVLKDRSGAEITGKNGAYT
-1063 TTTPTADK
+1063 
-1071 VELKDESGNKLTGS
+1071 
-1085 GGKYAVAPGTYTY
+1085 VAAGTY
-1098 TVSKKDY
+1098 
-1105 ETATGEITVTDA
+1105 A
-1117 DVTQP
+1117 
-1122 VKLTAK
+1122 
-1128 PVITLT
+1128 
-1134 ATPADATVKLEK
+1134 
-1146 GSLPA
+1146 
-1151 SPKTTDKETGV
+1151 
-1162 YTYVVEKGAEYT
+1162 

-1231 KPEADGGYKLYLG
+1231 KPETDGGYKLYLG
-1244 ETYAYTVAKA
+1244 ETYAYTVTKA
-1254 DYITVSGSFTAAKN
+1254 DYIPVHGSITAAEDK
-1268 DTITVTLTYAGAGW
+1268 TLSFTLTYAGEGW
-1282 DGTTKTAPTQDKSG
+1282 DGTAKTAPTQDKNG
-1296 VYLIDTAAKLAWFA
+1296 VYQIGTAAELAWFA
-1310 DAVNGG
+1310 DAVNKDGTT
-1316 QKAINGKLTANINLN
+1316 ISGKLTANINLN
-1331 GKPWTAIGT
+1331 GKTWTAIGT
-1340 SSNKFAGT
+1340 DSNKFAGT
-1348 LDGDNYTVSGLVTTG
+1348 LDGDNYTVSGLAGTGG
-1363 LVGELAEGGVVE
+1363 LVYYLSANGTVKSLCVD
-1375 NLRVNCAIVSTSSLL
+1375 CAIDGTSN
-1390 GGVANSSAG
+1390 V
-1399 TIRNCMVSGSI
+1399 
-1410 TFSSEGHNGA
+1410 
-1420 SAIGGIAGRTTGN
+1420 GGIADKSEGRIENCLVSGYIKGGDDVIFGVGGIVGHGVAGN
-1433 GVISGCVS
+1433 VISGCVS
-1441 RAVVKDAYDNST
+1441 TADILFKYSRYAVQNGAGGIVGYT
-1453 YGTSAPLGGI
+1453 YGT
-1463 AGYAYGVVENCYFTG
+1463 VENCYFAGNVHTNAKSVSAG
-1478 TLAVKKTQPN
+1478 GF
-1488 KIIQQKRGGLVGE
+1488 GGLVGCARS
-1501 LNANAELKGSYVAGE
+1501 NAVMKDCYTVGAVTGP
-1516 FAIADESKFG
+1516 ESSFG

-1560 TAHTA
+1560 TARTA
-1565 DYMRSAEFAVDM
+1565 DYMRTPEFAAEM
-1577 GMNQDD
+1577 GMHLDSGNS
-1583 GTLNGGFPVL
+1583 NGGFPVL

-1598 TVLSADDLKA
+1598 TPVDNADLKA

-1640 GLYDLT
+1640 GFYDLT

-1661 APGEAVTNLH
+1661 EPGEAVTDLH

-1693 DRLKADATGVYQ
+1693 DLLKADATGVYQ

-1710 PVSGDPEEEEET
+1710 PVSSDPEEEEEI
-1722 AQTYTACLTLPASVT
+1722 AQTYTGFLTLPASVT
-1737 VPVEGSGEKIVSLTW
+1737 VPVEGSGEKTVSLAW

-1786 ATKTKTFTLCLW
+1786 ATKVKTFTLCLW
-1798 SENAEKVQTLEDIA
+1798 SEKAEKAQTLEDIA
-1812 AEFARKNTAVQPL
+1812 AEFTRKNTAVQPL
-1825 QGMGLYDETN
+1825 EGVGLYDETN

-1924 ADAVQKLLESAAE
+1924 ADAVQKLLESAAG

-1998 ITNGTNGTG
+1998 ITNGTG

-2018 DGTAL
+2018 DGTPL
-2023 PEKSGKFRLI
+2023 PEKAGKFRLI

-2190 QPELDGAAAFMTEAL
+2190 QQELDDAADFMTAARTEDA
-2205 TGDVYWDG
+2205 YWDG

-2324 ERYKDFAQFYKQ
+2324 ERYKNFAQFYKQ
-2336 PIHIDLT
+2336 PIQIDLT
-2343 VIGEKNA
+2343 VPGTTGQN
-2350 ADPNENQTLTVKV
+2350 DPNENQTLTVKV
-2363 KVDGYNKNGHTFQGI
+2363 KVDGYNKNGHTFTGI
-2378 SDFTFTGKANE
+2378 SGFTFTGKANE

-2437 MFGIA
+2437 MFGLTLQ
-2442 VKGGN
+2442 GGT

-2482 MVPGAEV
+2482 AVPGAEV

-2549 NIGSDGILRKPD
+2549 NIGSDGILRAPD

-2569 DNERIILALTAIGKD
+2569 DNERIALALTAIGKD
-2584 PTNVG
+2584 PANVG
-2589 DKNLLT
+2589 GENLLK
-2595 ALQDKDIMKVTDTS
+2595 ALQNKDIMQVTDTS
-2609 KTDING
+2609 NTDING

-2637 AVLEQQNKDG
+2637 AVLAQQNEDG
-2647 SWSASADTK
+2647 SWRASADTK

-2668 QALAPYHKDGGNE
+2668 QALAPYYKDGGNE

-2802 WKVTVAAT
+2802 WQVTVAAT

-2824 GVVEEKPVPATG
+2824 GAVEEKSVPATG
-2836 HKFSAWTVTKAATC
+2836 HNFGAWTVTKAATC

-2855 STRKCSVCGTKETMI
+2855 STRKCSVCGTEETMI

-2914 IAKDSWIIAALG
+2914 IAKDSWVIAALG

-2965 TGKHTYVDG
+2965 TGKHTYVNG
-2974 VCTTCGTRNPAGGIK
+2974 VCTVCGVKNPMANVK
-2989 GDDLK
+2989 GDDIK

-3021 AEIKAAVENG
+3021 ADIKAAVSDG
-3031 SIVITVNNTP
+3031 AITVTVTDT
-3041 ILQLTKE
+3041 LQLTNEQKAA
-3048 DKESDG
+3048 DG
-3054 GKKALMQAG
+3054 GKSALTEAAKTAG
-3063 AAASGELKKELDKLA
+3063 DEVKKELNKLA

-3117 QLIELPHSVTLT
+3117 QLIELPHSVTVT

-3205 ADSGKKDSANT
+3205 ADSGKTDSANT

>member
-34 QQTQQEQIAPADT
+34 QQTQQEQIAPVDT
-47 ENTVPAGNEET
+47 ENTVPAEDEET
-58 QEQQEPAEEVPVS
+58 QEQQEPAPETPAS
-71 RSARSG
+71 QMARSG

-86 GAVQNIGTA
+86 GAVQDIGTA
-95 EEFAAMEP
+95 EAFAAMEP

-112 ITVTAPYAN
+112 ITVKEPYDKD
-121 EFTDFSGTFD
+121 FTGTFD
-131 GNGHTVTLAISGDSD
+131 GNGHTVTLNITAKTNYVG
-146 YQALF
+146 LF
-151 AKLAAGAVVKNVMVD
+151 KTLAGGAVVKNVKVD
-166 GEVTG
+166 GTVSG
-171 TDNIGGI
+171 TEGV
-178 AGIATNATIIACA
+178 AGIAAQANGATISGCINCA
-191 NKATVAAT
+191 EISATE
-199 GRYVGGLVG
+199 RHVGGIVG
-208 KGTGLTMTSCYNQ
+208 KLRGGTVENCYNT
-221 GAVSSTRTRPINM
+221 GAISSSRTRPINM

-258 SGSNTA
+258 SGDNTA
-264 AVVGWDAAT
+264 AVVGWNAAT

-278 YLESTYKVGA
+278 YLESTYKVGS
-288 CGNDGYTDPTVSKTD
+288 CGNGDYTDPTVSKTD
-303 AEMRSGDIVALLGS
+303 AEMRSGDIITLLGS
-317 AFMVK
+317 AFMAK
-322 SGDYP
+322 AGDYP

-338 KFTVSPANAVVEI
+338 LFAIAPANATLEI
-351 NGVKYTGSCT
+351 NGGTYTGSTT
-361 VGLPVGDYTYTVS
+361 VALPAADAPYSYTVS
-374 CPGYTQQTG
+374 CDGYTTKTG
-383 SVTVTGEDNPVA
+383 TVTVTNKDNPVA
-395 NPNSVSVTL
+395 TPDSVTVTL

-433 VTPTEGTTYKLLKG
+433 VAPTEGTTYQMLKG
-447 VTYTYTAVSDDEG
+447 HAYTYTAETTEEG
-460 YEPASGEVT
+460 YEPASGTVT
-469 PTADGTQTVALKKV
+469 PNENSTQTVALKKV
-483 QSIAVKNGS
+483 QSIAVTKAPTKTEYYKGDAELDLTGMVLTVNYDGTNETRTIEGDYAAAGVTCEGFSTENPTDSQIVTVKYRGKTATFTIKVKDAMLFADFFTGLNGIATAQNSTSYKFEPVLLDGGYVLKSTNEKKGNTTSSLTLTFAKAAQLTFDCKTDSEKNYDGLRVDINNQQGNQFGS
-492 THKTEFEQGDAL
+492 TGGGYSGEKQDWKEFSIAVNAGDK
-504 DTTGLTVTVT
+504 VTVN
-514 YSDNSTKDITEGF
+514 YRKDSSGD
-527 TVTGFNSVNVAENQ
+527 
-541 TLTVHYKG
+541 KG
-549 AETTYS
+549 
-555 VKINKKLFPSKAF
+555 
-568 NALEGYAT
+568 
-576 VEYSHTGKYTAGDG
+576 
-590 KEFVDDAQEGAL
+590 Q
-602 RSNSAGMN
+602 
-610 STTVTVTITFLENA
+610 
-624 PKMLLSFDYKV
+624 
-635 SSESNYDKLLVAQ
+635 
-648 NRETKLTKSG
+648 
-658 TVAWTADNSLTVKG
+658 
-672 GDIVTLTY
+672 
-680 SKDRSTASGSDCI
+680 DCI
-693 WLKNFTV
+693 WLRNFRAEVLPTV
-700 SPLYTLTIAPN
+700 RFDVKDAAGTAI
-711 QTDATVT
+711 DATVT
-718 LKDKE
+718 LKKGYTGLTAGTD
-723 GKTVSGSNGVFAVK
+723 GSYSLTVGEK
-737 AAADYTYT
+737 YTYT
-745 VTKKGY
+745 VEKKGY
-751 EPATGKVTMSA
+751 EKVTQEFTA
-762 ENQTVNVTLVKLPVI
+762 QEGNNTITVTLVKLPVI
-777 TLQFTPDD
+777 TLKFTPDD

-797 YKESAAS
+797 YKESADS
-804 STGKN
+804 EKGKN

-830 ATGMISV
+830 ATGTISV

-857 FQITKPEGVSASP
+857 FNITKPEGVTAEP
-870 TVTVE
+870 TITVE
-875 YNGTKVYEGS
+875 SGSTQVYTGNGAACRLPEG
-885 GANCTLP
+885 T
-892 AGDYTYKATLKDCD
+892 YTYTAKLDGCD
-906 DLSGSFTVAAA
+906 TLSGSFVVKAAKTIGLEF
-917 AVTVNLPFEKKL
+917 VKSL
-929 TFADIF
+929 TFNDFFAGLD
-935 QGVEGITASNGT
+935 GITAENGT
-947 KGFKP
+947 RYGFEP
-952 IKSAAGNYLESNKS
+952 VRAAGGNYLESNRRS
-966 YYGTTSLTLTATKPC
+966 YGATSLTLTATESRL
-981 VISFEYFAQ
+981 VSFRYLAKGNKAEYS
-990 GHEDNW
+990 W
-996 DEDDSAFFTVKKG
+996 EDDSAFTVKKG
-1009 TTTLLTVY
+1009 TTLLTAY
-1017 EENGWKTFSTALNTG
+1017 EENGWKTFSTVLNKD
-1032 ETLTLSFNE
+1032 EKLTLSFSE
-1041 NGNSYYVRLKNFA
+1041 SGSSYYVRLKDFA
-1054 VSPAYTITL
+1054 AAAAHTLTLKTPDGATVVLKDRSGAEITGKNGAYT
-1063 TTTPTADK
+1063 
-1071 VELKDESGNKLTGS
+1071 
-1085 GGKYAVAPGTYTY
+1085 VAAGTY
-1098 TVSKKDY
+1098 
-1105 ETATGEITVTDA
+1105 A
-1117 DVTQP
+1117 
-1122 VKLTAK
+1122 
-1128 PVITLT
+1128 
-1134 ATPADATVKLEK
+1134 
-1146 GSLPA
+1146 
-1151 SPKTTDKETGV
+1151 
-1162 YTYVVEKGAEYT
+1162 

-1182 ETETGSITV
+1182 ETKTGNITV
-1191 NADVNKTVTL
+1191 SADVNETVTL

-1231 KPEADGGYKLYLG
+1231 KPEANGGYKLYLG
-1244 ETYAYTVAKA
+1244 ETYAYTVTKA
-1254 DYITVSGSFTAAKN
+1254 DYVPVHGSITAAEDK
-1268 DTITVTLTYAGAGW
+1268 TLSFTLTYAGEGW
-1282 DGTTKTAPTQDKSG
+1282 DGTAKTAPTQDKSG

-1340 SSNKFAGT
+1340 SGNKFAGT
-1348 LDGDNYTVSGLVTTG
+1348 LDGDSHTVSGLVTTG

-1410 TFSSEGHNGA
+1410 TFSSGGYNGA
-1420 SAIGGIAGRTTGN
+1420 SAIGGIAGRNTGN

-1453 YGTSAPLGGI
+1453 YGTSASLGGI

-1488 KIIQQKRGGLVGE
+1488 KIINQKRGGLVGE

-1560 TAHTA
+1560 TARTA
-1565 DYMRSAEFAVDM
+1565 DYMRTPEFAAEM
-1577 GMNQDD
+1577 GMHLDSGNS
-1583 GTLNGGFPVL
+1583 NGGFPVL

-1598 TVLSADDLKA
+1598 TPVDNADLKA

-1640 GLYDLT
+1640 RFYDLT

-1661 APGEAVTNLH
+1661 EPGEAVTDLH

-1693 DRLKADATGVYQ
+1693 DLLKADATGVYQ

-1710 PVSGDPEEEEET
+1710 PVSSDPEEEEEI
-1722 AQTYTACLTLPASVT
+1722 AQTYTGFLTLPASVT
-1737 VPVEGSGEKIVSLTW
+1737 VPVEGSGEKTVSLAW

-1812 AEFARKNTAVQPL
+1812 AEFTRKNTAVQPL
-1825 QGMGLYDETN
+1825 EGVGLYDETN

-1924 ADAVQKLLESAAE
+1924 ADAVQKLLESAAG

-2007 VGTVNRPLQPA
+2007 VGTVNRPLQPT

-2023 PEKSGKFRLI
+2023 PEKAGKFRLI

-2053 GVEVYADVFFDATVA
+2053 GVEVYADVLFDATVA

-2089 LRDFVDKTKPVDLTA
+2089 LRDFVDKTKPVDTTA
-2104 VSDDMQMPRPALLEE
+2104 VSDDMQMPRPALLEQE
-2119 KGIMSDSYNQKVT
+2119 DIMTDSYNQKVT

-2154 PGEKPV
+2154 PGE
-2160 EAKYVVTITTR
+2160 EAAEARYVVTITTR

-2190 QPELDGAAAFMTEAL
+2190 QQELDGAAAFMTKAL
-2205 TGDVYWDG
+2205 TGDVYWNG
-2213 IKNKNTVKTKVTSDL
+2213 IKNENTDKTKVTSDL

-2324 ERYKDFAQFYKQ
+2324 ERYKNFAQFYKQ
-2336 PIHIDLT
+2336 PIQIDLT
-2343 VIGEKNA
+2343 VPGTTGQN
-2350 ADPNENQTLTVKV
+2350 DPNENQTLTVKV
-2363 KVDGYNKNGHTFQGI
+2363 KVDGYNKNGHTFRGI

-2437 MFGIA
+2437 MFGLTLQ
-2442 VKGGN
+2442 GGT

-2482 MVPGAEV
+2482 AVPGAEV

-2543 VAYVKA
+2543 VAYVQKNMGA
-2549 NIGSDGILRKPD
+2549 DGVLVDPESRNP
-2561 DKNTPVIT
+2561 TVT

-2584 PTNVG
+2584 PANVG
-2589 DKNLLT
+2589 GENLLK
-2595 ALQDKDIMKVTDTS
+2595 ALQNKDIMQVTDTS
-2609 KTDING
+2609 NTDING

-2637 AVLEQQNKDG
+2637 AVLAQQNEDG
-2647 SWSASADTK
+2647 SWRASADTK

-2668 QALAPYHKDGGNE
+2668 QALAPYYKDGGNE

-2855 STRKCSVCGTKETMI
+2855 STRKCSVCGTEETMI

-2900 RCHKYFSDAAGKTE
+2900 RCHKFFSDAAGKTE
-2914 IAKDSWIIAALG
+2914 IAKDSWVIAALG

-3117 QLIELPHSVTLT
+3117 QLIELPHSVTVT

-3153 SSGNVTTAELSA
+3153 ANGSVTTAELPA

-3191 ETVSSGYYYGGSGT
+3191 ETVSSGYYYGGNGS

-3222 VLWLGSAVLAAAA
+3222 VLWLGSAALAAAA

>member
-1 MRKRVISWLLTVVM
+1 M
-15 VVSMLPTSVLAD
+15 
-27 TLAADQE
+27 
-34 QQTQQEQIAPADT
+34 
-47 ENTVPAGNEET
+47 
-58 QEQQEPAEEVPVS
+58 
-71 RSARSG
+71 
-77 GAAPMLAAA
+77 AA
-86 GAVQNIGTA
+86 G
-95 EEFAAMEP
+95 
-103 GGNYQLTAD
+103 D
-112 ITVTAPYAN
+112 
-121 EFTDFSGTFD
+121 
-131 GNGHTVTLAISGDSD
+131 TVTLKFEHP
-146 YQALF
+146 YL
-151 AKLAAGAVVKNVMVD
+151 
-166 GEVTG
+166 
-171 TDNIGGI
+171 
-178 AGIATNATIIACA
+178 
-191 NKATVAAT
+191 
-199 GRYVGGLVG
+199 Y
-208 KGTGLTMTSCYNQ
+208 
-221 GAVSSTRTRPINM
+221 
-234 GGIAGYVDG
+234 
-243 GASVEN
+243 
-249 CYNTGSITG
+249 GS
-258 SGSNTA
+258 
-264 AVVGWDAAT
+264 
-273 VKNCY
+273 
-278 YLESTYKVGA
+278 
-288 CGNDGYTDPTVSKTD
+288 
-303 AEMRSGDIVALLGS
+303 
-317 AFMVK
+317 
-322 SGDYP
+322 
-327 ALSWE
+327 
-332 TPTAAV
+332 
-338 KFTVSPANAVVEI
+338 
-351 NGVKYTGSCT
+351 
-361 VGLPVGDYTYTVS
+361 
-374 CPGYTQQTG
+374 
-383 SVTVTGEDNPVA
+383 
-395 NPNSVSVTL
+395 
-404 EKDAAKWVTVT
+404 
-415 FTVTP
+415 
-420 ENATLTLKDGETQ
+420 
-433 VTPTEGTTYKLLKG
+433 
-447 VTYTYTAVSDDEG
+447 
-460 YEPASGEVT
+460 
-469 PTADGTQTVALKKV
+469 
-483 QSIAVKNGS
+483 
-492 THKTEFEQGDAL
+492 H
-504 DTTGLTVTVT
+504 
-514 YSDNSTKDITEGF
+514 
-527 TVTGFNSVNVAENQ
+527 
-541 TLTVHYKG
+541 
-549 AETTYS
+549 YS
-555 VKINKKLFPSKAF
+555 VK
-568 NALEGYAT
+568 
-576 VEYSHTGKYTAGDG
+576 
-590 KEFVDDAQEGAL
+590 
-602 RSNSAGMN
+602 
-610 STTVTVTITFLENA
+610 
-624 PKMLLSFDYKV
+624 
-635 SSESNYDKLLVAQ
+635 
-648 NRETKLTKSG
+648 
-658 TVAWTADNSLTVKG
+658 
-672 GDIVTLTY
+672 
-680 SKDRSTASGSDCI
+680 
-693 WLKNFTV
+693 LKNFTV
-700 SPLYTLTIAPN
+700 SPLYTLTIAPD

-745 VTKKGY
+745 VSKKGY
-751 EPATGKVTMSA
+751 EPATGTVTMSA
-762 ENQTVNVTLVKLPVI
+762 KNQTVNVALAKLPVI
-777 TLQFTPDD
+777 TLKFTPDD

-797 YKESAAS
+797 YKESADS
-804 STGKN
+804 EKGKN
-809 VYIAAKNTDYT
+809 VYIAAKNTAYT
-820 YTVSKFGYET
+820 YTVEKFGYET
-830 ATGMISV
+830 ATGTINV

-847 LTEAAKYSVT
+847 LTELTKQTVT
-857 FQITKPEGVSASP
+857 FNITKPKGVSAEP
-870 TVTVE
+870 VVTVK

-885 GANCTLP
+885 GTNCALP
-892 AGDYTYKATLKDCD
+892 AGNYTYTAKLDGCD

-917 AVTVNLPFEKKL
+917 AVTVNLPFAKKL
-929 TFADIF
+929 TFDDIF
-935 QGVEGITASNGT
+935 QDIEGITAANGT
-947 KGFKP
+947 SGFKP
-952 IKSAAGNYLESNKS
+952 VKDAAGNYLESNGK
-966 YYGTTSLTLTATKPC
+966 YYGTTSLTLTATESRL
-981 VISFEYFAQ
+981 VSFRYLAKGYEN
-990 GHEDNW
+990 NW
-996 DEDDSAFFTVKKG
+996 DEDNSAFFTVKKG

-1017 EENGWKTFSTALNTG
+1017 EEDDWKTFSTVLNKD
-1032 ETLTLSFNE
+1032 EKLTLSFSE
-1041 NGNSYYVRLKNFA
+1041 SGSSYYVRLKNFA
-1054 VSPAYTITL
+1054 AAAAHTLTLKTPDGATVVLKDRSGAEITGKNGAYT
-1063 TTTPTADK
+1063 
-1071 VELKDESGNKLTGS
+1071 
-1085 GGKYAVAPGTYTY
+1085 VAAGT
-1098 TVSKKDY
+1098 
-1105 ETATGEITVTDA
+1105 
-1117 DVTQP
+1117 
-1122 VKLTAK
+1122 
-1128 PVITLT
+1128 
-1134 ATPADATVKLEK
+1134 
-1146 GSLPA
+1146 
-1151 SPKTTDKETGV
+1151 
-1162 YTYVVEKGAEYT
+1162 YT

-1182 ETETGSITV
+1182 ETKTGNITV
-1191 NADVNKTVTL
+1191 SADVTETVTL
-1201 SELASCT
+1201 TELATRT
-1208 LTFAVTPAENAKVT
+1208 LTFAVTPADATVT
-1222 VTHPVGGTI
+1222 VTHPVGDTI

-1268 DTITVTLTYAGAGW
+1268 DTIKVTLTYAGAGW
-1282 DGTTKTAPTQDKSG
+1282 DGTTKTAPKTENG
-1296 VYLIDTAAKLAWFA
+1296 VYQIGTAAELAWFA
-1310 DAVNGG
+1310 DAVQNG
-1316 QKAINGKLTANINLN
+1316 QTAISAKLTANINLN
-1331 GKPWTAIGT
+1331 GKAWTAFGKYDYKLEGK
-1340 SSNKFAGT
+1340 SGFAGT
-1348 LDGDNYTVSGLVTTG
+1348 LDGDRHIVSGLKSTEG
-1363 LVGELAEGGVVE
+1363 LVSCL
-1375 NLRVNCAIVSTSSLL
+1375 
-1390 GGVANSSAG
+1390 SSAG
-1399 TIRNCMVSGSI
+1399 TVKNLTVIGTVSGSSHVGGI
-1410 TFSSEGHNGA
+1410 AATSYGAVENCLFDGTVTTSSGSA
-1420 SAIGGIAGRTTGN
+1420 SAGGIVGRAQKGNRIVNCVNTGDIKNTCAYYNSTLNIGGIVGYTYGTVENCYSTGNVSARTDRGTNKGIGGIAGQVYASTVLRNCYVTGTVT
-1433 GVISGCVS
+1433 GPEAGISP
-1441 RAVVKDAYDNST
+1441 VVNLVA
-1453 YGTSAPLGGI
+1453 
-1463 AGYAYGVVENCYFTG
+1463 AGATVENCYYLHAAGTGAATAG
-1478 TLAVKKTQPN
+1478 TLQKT
-1488 KIIQQKRGGLVGE
+1488 
-1501 LNANAELKGSYVAGE
+1501 AEEMRTPE
-1516 FAIADESKFG
+1516 FAAD
-1526 AVVGKVNSGATITNC
+1526 VGMHLDSDNS
-1541 AYLDT
+1541 
-1546 VAPQAAAD
+1546 
-1554 GTTSGM
+1554 
-1560 TAHTA
+1560 
-1565 DYMRSAEFAVDM
+1565 
-1577 GMNQDD
+1577 
-1583 GTLNGGFPVL
+1583 NGGFPVL

-1598 TVLSADDLKA
+1598 TPVDNADLKA

-1613 NALELR
+1613 NTLQLR

-1633 WYAETVL
+1633 WYAKNVL
-1640 GLYDLT
+1640 ELYDLA

-1661 APGEAVTNLH
+1661 APGEAVTNPH
-1671 DYFLNALQKHFYK
+1671 DYFLTALQKHFYK

-1693 DRLKADATGVYQ
+1693 DLLKADASGVYQ

-1710 PVSGDPEEEEET
+1710 PVSGDPEEDES
-1722 AQTYTACLTLPASVT
+1722 AQTYTGFLTLPESVT
-1737 VPVEGSGEKIVSLTW
+1737 ASVEGSGEKTVSLTW

-1786 ATKTKTFTLCLW
+1786 AAKVKTFKLCLW

-1812 AEFARKNTAVQPL
+1812 AEFTRKNIAVQPL
-1825 QGMGLYDETN
+1825 QGVGLYDETN
-1835 ITQAFRRLLAEQ
+1835 ITDAFCRLLREQ
-1847 GYADVADNSEI
+1847 GYADVADNSKI

-1871 GTKVQYIADNGKIT
+1871 DTKVKYIADNGDIT

-1915 TLRATVGRS
+1915 TLRGTVGRS
-1924 ADAVQKLLESAAE
+1924 ADAVQKLVESAAE

-1970 SNLTLPSSIAGR
+1970 SNLTLPSGIAGR

-2018 DGTAL
+2018 DGAPL
-2023 PEKSGKFRLI
+2023 PEKAGKFRLI
-2033 ARVTYDAFD
+2033 ARVTYDGFD

-2053 GVEVYADVFFDATVA
+2053 GVEVYADVLFDATVA

-2081 LAEKYQGL
+2081 LTEKYQGL
-2089 LRDFVDKTKPVDLTA
+2089 LRDFVDKTKSVDTTA
-2104 VSDDMQMPRPALLEE
+2104 VSDDMQMPRPALLE
-2119 KGIMSDSYNQKVT
+2119 KAGIMTDSYNQKVT

-2190 QPELDGAAAFMTEAL
+2190 KQELDDAADFMTAAL
-2205 TGDVYWDG
+2205 TENAYWNG
-2213 IKNKNTVKTKVTSDL
+2213 IKNENTDKTKVTSDL

-2336 PIHIDLT
+2336 PIQIDLT
-2343 VIGEKNA
+2343 VPGTTGQN
-2350 ADPNENQTLTVKV
+2350 DPNENQTLTVKV
-2363 KVDGYNKNGHTFQGI
+2363 KVDGYNKNGHTFRGI

-2482 MVPGAEV
+2482 AVPGAEV

-2549 NIGSDGILRKPD
+2549 NIGSDGILRAPD

-2569 DNERIILALTAIGKD
+2569 DNERIALALTAIGKD
-2584 PTNVG
+2584 PANVG
-2589 DKNLLT
+2589 GENLLK
-2595 ALQDKDIMKVTDTS
+2595 ALQNKDIMQVTDTS
-2609 KTDING
+2609 NTDING

-2637 AVLEQQNKDG
+2637 AVLAQQNEDG
-2647 SWSASADTK
+2647 SWRASADTK

-2668 QALAPYHKDGGNE
+2668 QALAPYYKDGGNE

-2802 WKVTVAAT
+2802 WQVSVAAT

-2824 GVVEEKPVPATG
+2824 GAVEEKSVPATG
-2836 HKFSAWTVTKAATC
+2836 HNFGAWTVTKAATC

-2855 STRKCSVCGTKETMI
+2855 STRKCSVCSTEETMI

-2900 RCHKYFSDAAGKTE
+2900 RCHKFFSDAAGKTE
-2914 IAKDSWIIAALG
+2914 IAKDSWVIAALG

-2965 TGKHTYVDG
+2965 TGKHTYVNG
-2974 VCTTCGTRNPAGGIK
+2974 VCTVCGVKNPMANVK
-2989 GDDLK
+2989 GDDIK
-2994 VDSKDNTI
+2994 VDSKDNKTAAGDGLVIKADDTI
-3002 VTGGGLTIKTD
+3002 TEEV
-3013 KPVTDEKL
+3013 L
-3021 AEIKAAVENG
+3021 ADIKAAVSDG
-3031 SIVITVNNTP
+3031 AITVTVTDT
-3041 ILQLTKE
+3041 LQLTNEQKAA
-3048 DKESDG
+3048 DG
-3054 GKKALMQAG
+3054 GKSALTEAAKTAG
-3063 AAASGELKKELDKLA
+3063 DEVKKELNKLA

-3117 QLIELPHSVTLT
+3117 QLIELPHSVTVT

-3205 ADSGKKDSANT
+3205 ADSGKTDSANT

-3222 VLWLGSAVLAAAA
+3222 VIWLGSAVLAAAA
-3235 VVVLTRKKRVSK
+3235 VVVLTHKRKRVSK

>member
-34 QQTQQEQIAPADT
+34 QQTQQEQIAPVDT

-58 QEQQEPAEEVPVS
+58 QEQQEPAVETPVS

-77 GAAPMLAAA
+77 GTDSAP
-86 GAVQNIGTA
+86 TA
-95 EEFAAMEP
+95 INDADGFRDMDAS
-103 GGNYQLTAD
+103 GSYKLTAD
-112 ITVTAPYAN
+112 IIVTAPYAN
-121 EFTDFSGTFD
+121 EFTGTFD
-131 GNGHTVTLAISGDSD
+131 GNGHTVTLAISGNSD

-151 AKLAAGAVVKNVMVD
+151 AKLAAGALVKNTMVD

-171 TDNIGGI
+171 TNNIGGI

-191 NKATVAAT
+191 NKAAVAAT

-258 SGSNTA
+258 SGKNTA
-264 AVVGWDAAT
+264 AVVGWNAAT
-273 VKNCY
+273 VKSCY
-278 YLESTYKVGA
+278 YLESTYKVGS
-288 CGNDGYTDPTVSKTD
+288 CGNGDYTDPTVPKTD
-303 AEMRSGDIVALLGS
+303 TEMRSGDIVTLLGS
-317 AFMVK
+317 AFMAK
-322 SGDYP
+322 TGDYP

-338 KFTVSPANAVVEI
+338 TFAIQPENAVLTI
-351 NGVKYTGSCT
+351 NGGTYTGSTT
-361 VGLPVGDYTYTVS
+361 VALPAADAPYSYTVS

-383 SVTVTGEDNPVA
+383 SVTVTGNDNPVA

-404 EKDAAKWVTVT
+404 EKDTSAWVNVT
-415 FTVTP
+415 F
-420 ENATLTLKDGETQ
+420 N
-433 VTPTEGTTYKLLKG
+433 VTPTGAALTVKRGDTVIEPQSDGSYKLLKG
-447 VTYTYTAVSDDEG
+447 VAYTYTAVSNDEG
-460 YEPASGEVT
+460 YEPAAGEVT

-483 QSIAVKNGS
+483 AGIAVTAAPTKTVYYKGDTKLDLTGMVLTVNYDGTNETRTIEGDYAAAGVTCEGFS
-492 THKTEFEQGDAL
+492 TETPAESQ
-504 DTTGLTVTVT
+504 TVTVKYRGKT
-514 YSDNSTKDITEGF
+514 ATFTIKVNDKLKFADFFTAISGSITATDDTTSPFTPVQKPEGNYLESSNTSNYSSSKITLKATKN
-527 TVTGFNSVNVAENQ
+527 VT
-541 TLTVHYKG
+541 
-549 AETTYS
+549 
-555 VKINKKLFPSKAF
+555 
-568 NALEGYAT
+568 
-576 VEYSHTGKYTAGDG
+576 
-590 KEFVDDAQEGAL
+590 
-602 RSNSAGMN
+602 
-610 STTVTVTITFLENA
+610 
-624 PKMLLSFDYKV
+624 LSFDYLGSA
-635 SSESNYDKLLVAQ
+635 SS
-648 NRETKLTKSG
+648 
-658 TVAWTADNSLTVKG
+658 NSYYCFTVKKG
-672 GDIVTLTY
+672 SSTLLTSYSSSAWKSFSVDMAAGDTVTLKFEHPY
-680 SKDRSTASGSDCI
+680 SYGSHYSVK
-693 WLKNFTV
+693 LKNFTV
-700 SPLYTLTIAPN
+700 SPLYTLTIAPD

-777 TLQFTPDD
+777 TLTVSPAD
-785 AAVTLKQGNTTV
+785 ATVKLTKNGSAVSHDTKNGGE
-797 YKESAAS
+797 YK
-804 STGKN
+804 
-809 VYIAAKNTDYT
+809 YIAAKNTAYT

-830 ATGMISV
+830 ATGTITV
-837 ATGDVNKTVT
+837 ATADVNKTVK
-847 LTEAAKYSVT
+847 LTELAKQTVT
-857 FQITKPEGVSASP
+857 FNITKPEGVNAEP
-870 TVTVE
+870 VVTVK

-885 GANCTLP
+885 GTNCTLP
-892 AGDYTYKATLKDCD
+892 AGNYTYTAKLDGCD

-917 AVTVNLPFEKKL
+917 AVTVNLPFAKKL
-929 TFADIF
+929 TFDDIF
-935 QGVEGITASNGT
+935 QDIEGITATNGT
-947 KGFKP
+947 SGFKP
-952 IKSAAGNYLESNKS
+952 VKDAAGNYLESNGK
-966 YYGTTSLTLTATKPC
+966 YYGTTSLTLTATESRL
-981 VISFEYFAQ
+981 VSFRYLAKGYEN
-990 GHEDNW
+990 NW
-996 DEDDSAFFTVKKG
+996 DEDNSAFFTVKKG

-1017 EENGWKTFSTALNTG
+1017 EEDDWKTFSTVLNKD
-1032 ETLTLSFNE
+1032 EKLTLSFSESGSN
-1041 NGNSYYVRLKNFA
+1041 YYVRLKDFA
-1054 VSPAYTITL
+1054 AAAAHTLTLKTPDGATVVLKDRSGAEITGKNGAYT
-1063 TTTPTADK
+1063 
-1071 VELKDESGNKLTGS
+1071 
-1085 GGKYAVAPGTYTY
+1085 VAAGTY
-1098 TVSKKDY
+1098 
-1105 ETATGEITVTDA
+1105 A
-1117 DVTQP
+1117 
-1122 VKLTAK
+1122 
-1128 PVITLT
+1128 
-1134 ATPADATVKLEK
+1134 
-1146 GSLPA
+1146 
-1151 SPKTTDKETGV
+1151 
-1162 YTYVVEKGAEYT
+1162 

-1182 ETETGSITV
+1182 ETKTGNITV
-1191 NADVNKTVTL
+1191 SADVNETVTL
-1201 SELASCT
+1201 SELATRT
-1208 LTFAVTPAENAKVT
+1208 LTFAVTPADATVT

-1231 KPEADGGYKLYLG
+1231 TADENGAYIVYAG

-1254 DYITVSGSFTAAKN
+1254 DYITASGSFTAAKN
-1268 DTITVTLTYAGAGW
+1268 DTIKVTLTYAGAGW
-1282 DGTTKTAPTQDKSG
+1282 DGTTKTAPTQDESG
-1296 VYLIDTAAKLAWFA
+1296 VYLIGTAAELAWFA
-1310 DAVNGG
+1310 DAVQNG
-1316 QKAINGKLTANINLN
+1316 QTAISAKLTANINLN
-1331 GKPWTAIGT
+1331 GKAWTAFGKYDYKLEGK
-1340 SSNKFAGT
+1340 SGFAGT
-1348 LDGDNYTVSGLVTTG
+1348 LDGDRHIVSGLKSTEG
-1363 LVGELAEGGVVE
+1363 LVSCL
-1375 NLRVNCAIVSTSSLL
+1375 
-1390 GGVANSSAG
+1390 SSAG
-1399 TIRNCMVSGSI
+1399 TVKNLTVIGTVSGSSHVGGI
-1410 TFSSEGHNGA
+1410 AATSYGAVENCLFDGTVTTSSGSA
-1420 SAIGGIAGRTTGN
+1420 SAGGIVGRAQKGNRIVNCVNTGDIKNTCAYYNSTLNIGGIVGYTYGTVENCYSTGNVSARTDRGTNKGIGGIAGQVYASAVLRNCYVTGTVT
-1433 GVISGCVS
+1433 GPEAGISP
-1441 RAVVKDAYDNST
+1441 VVNLMASGAT
-1453 YGTSAPLGGI
+1453 
-1463 AGYAYGVVENCYFTG
+1463 VENCYYLQAAGTG
-1478 TLAVKKTQPN
+1478 AATAGTAQKT
-1488 KIIQQKRGGLVGE
+1488 
-1501 LNANAELKGSYVAGE
+1501 AEEMRTPE
-1516 FAIADESKFG
+1516 FAAD
-1526 AVVGKVNSGATITNC
+1526 VGMHLDSDNS
-1541 AYLDT
+1541 
-1546 VAPQAAAD
+1546 
-1554 GTTSGM
+1554 
-1560 TAHTA
+1560 
-1565 DYMRSAEFAVDM
+1565 
-1577 GMNQDD
+1577 
-1583 GTLNGGFPVL
+1583 NGGFPVL

-1598 TVLSADDLKA
+1598 TPVDNADLKA

-1613 NALELR
+1613 NALQLR
-1619 GMSAADAAKKAKAD
+1619 GMTAADAAKKAKAD

-1646 DYNDKADLCE
+1646 DNNAKADLCKE
-1656 KYGIE
+1656 YGIE
-1661 APGEAVTNLH
+1661 EPGEAVTDLH
-1671 DYFLNALQKHFYK
+1671 DYFLTALQKHFYK

-1693 DRLKADATGVYQ
+1693 DLLKADATGVYQ

-1722 AQTYTACLTLPASVT
+1722 AQTHTGFLILPASVT
-1737 VPVEGSGEKIVSLTW
+1737 ASVEGSGEKTVSLTW

-1763 GALTAPAADKV
+1763 GALTAPAKDKV

-1812 AEFARKNTAVQPL
+1812 AEFTRKNIAVQPL
-1825 QGMGLYDETN
+1825 QGVGLYDETN
-1835 ITQAFRRLLAEQ
+1835 ITDAFCRLLREQ
-1847 GYADVADNSEI
+1847 GYADVADKAEI

-1871 GTKVQYIADNGKIT
+1871 GTKVQYIADNGDIT

-1900 GLKFNI
+1900 GLKFRI
-1906 TYAGVTKEI
+1906 AYAGVTKEI
-1915 TLRATVGRS
+1915 ILRGTVGRS
-1924 ADAVQKLLESAAE
+1924 ADAVQKLVESAAE

-1970 SNLTLPSSIAGR
+1970 SNLTLPSGIAGR

-2023 PEKSGKFRLI
+2023 PEKAGKFRLI
-2033 ARVTYDAFD
+2033 ARVTYDGFD
-2042 DYTLAHITGDN
+2042 DYTLAHITGDD
-2053 GVEVYADVFFDATVA
+2053 GVEVYADVLFDATVA

-2089 LRDFVDKTKPVDLTA
+2089 LRDFVDKTKPVKLDA

-2160 EAKYVVTITTR
+2160 EAKYVVIITTR

-2190 QPELDGAAAFMTEAL
+2190 QQELDGAAAFMTKAL
-2205 TGDVYWDG
+2205 TENAYWDG
-2213 IKNKNTVKTKVTSDL
+2213 IKNKNTDKTKVTSDL

-2317 NGTEESK
+2317 NGTEETK
-2324 ERYKDFAQFYKQ
+2324 EHYKDFAQFYKQ

-2343 VIGEKNA
+2343 VIGKKNA
-2350 ADPNENQTLTVKV
+2350 VDPNENQTLTVKV
-2363 KVDGYNKNGHTFQGI
+2363 KVDGYNKNGHTFTGI
-2378 SDFTFTGKANE
+2378 SDFTFTGKVNE

-2404 KYTYTGSGAYI
+2404 NYTYTGSGTYI
-2415 KSITDAAGHT
+2415 KSITDAAGNT

-2437 MFGIA
+2437 MFGLA
-2442 VKGGN
+2442 VKGGT

-2482 MVPGAEV
+2482 TVPGTEV

-2513 YLFGEWAVLGQARAK
+2513 YLFGEWAVLGQARAG
-2528 VPLSEAYIAAYYEKV
+2528 VELSDAYIQAYYDKV

-2569 DNERIILALTAIGKD
+2569 DNERIALALTAIGKD
-2584 PTNVG
+2584 PANVG
-2589 DKNLLT
+2589 GKNLLA

-2609 KTDING
+2609 DTDING

-2637 AVLEQQNKDG
+2637 AILGQQNADG

-2656 PVGDVDM
+2656 PASDVDM

-2668 QALAPYHKDGGNE
+2668 QALAPYYKDGGNE

-2697 YRSGYDSSESCAQV
+2697 YQSGYDSSESCAQV

-2746 RVAENGGFKH
+2746 RVAKSGGFKH

-2824 GVVEEKPVPATG
+2824 GAVEEKSVPAPG
-2836 HKFSAWTVTKAATC
+2836 HNFGAWTVTKAATC

-2855 STRKCSVCGTKETMI
+2855 STRKCSVCGTEETMI

-2885 ATCTEAGNSAYWTCS
+2885 ATCTEAGNSAYWSCS
-2900 RCHKYFSDAAGKTE
+2900 RCGKFFSDAAGKTE
-2914 IAKDSWIIAALG
+2914 IAKDSWVIAALG
-2926 HDEATRAAVAATCYA
+2926 HDKATRADVAATCYA
-2941 SGHEAD
+2941 SGRTAE
-2947 TYCKRCGIVITA
+2947 TYCKRCGMVINA
-2959 GATIPA
+2959 GANIPA
-2965 TGKHTYVDG
+2965 TGKHTYVNG
-2974 VCTTCGTRNPAGGIK
+2974 VCTVCGVKNPMANVK
-2989 GDDLK
+2989 GDDIK
-2994 VDSKDNTI
+2994 VDSKDNKTAAGDGLVIKADDTI
-3002 VTGGGLTIKTD
+3002 TGE
-3013 KPVTDEKL
+3013 VL
-3021 AEIKAAVENG
+3021 ADIKAAVSDG
-3031 SIVITVNNTP
+3031 AITVTVTDT
-3041 ILQLTKE
+3041 LQLTNEQKAA
-3048 DKESDG
+3048 DG
-3054 GKKALMQAG
+3054 GKSALTEAAKTAG
-3063 AAASGELKKELDKLA
+3063 DEVKKELNKLA

-3117 QLIELPHSVTLT
+3117 QLIELPHSVTVT

-3143 HVCVVRSHTD
+3143 RVCVVRSHTD
-3153 SSGNVTTAELSA
+3153 ANGNVTTTELPA

-3205 ADSGKKDSANT
+3205 ADSGKKDSAKT

-3235 VVVLTRKKRVSK
+3235 VVALTHKRKRVSK

>member
-1 MRKRVISWLLTVVM
+1 MKKRVISWLLTVVM

-34 QQTQQEQIAPADT
+34 QQTQQEQIAPVDT
-47 ENTVPAGNEET
+47 ENTVLAEDEET
-58 QEQQEPAEEVPVS
+58 QEQQEPAAEVPVS

-77 GAAPMLAAA
+77 GTVLALAE
-86 GAVQNIGTA
+86 GTVSSA
-95 EEFAAMEP
+95 KEFAEMDAS
-103 GGNYQLTAD
+103 GSYKLTAD
-112 ITVTAPYAN
+112 ITVTEPYAN
-121 EFTDFSGTFD
+121 DFSGTFD
-131 GNGHTVTLAISGDSD
+131 GDGHTVTLDITASTANVGLFKTLSG
-146 YQALF
+146 
-151 AKLAAGAVVKNVMVD
+151 GAVVKNVITAGSISGKVNN
-166 GEVTG
+166 V
-171 TDNIGGI
+171 GGI
-178 AGIATNATIIACA
+178 AGTADGNVTIENCKNTASIKGGKGAGGILGYSEPGSGFVTISSCA
-191 NKATVAAT
+191 NMGSVSGTRKQ
-199 GRYVGGLVG
+199 VGGIAGNVVG
-208 KGTGLTMTSCYNQ
+208 THIIRNCYNQ
-221 GAVSSTRTRPINM
+221 GDISDGA
-234 GGIAGYVDG
+234 GILGRGTKGVL
-243 GASVEN
+243 VEN
-249 CYNTGSITG
+249 CYTVGSVETNGAIIAVSSSSYSSDEPCRIVNCYAPSETVTALVPSTVKISN
-258 SGSNTA
+258 SGTKSSA
-264 AVVGWDAAT
+264 EMKSAEFAAT
-273 VKNCY
+273 
-278 YLESTYKVGA
+278 
-288 CGNDGYTDPTVSKTD
+288 
-303 AEMRSGDIVALLGS
+303 LGS
-317 AFMVK
+317 AFQYNGGGYPTLKDPEPVVEKNVVSISVK
-322 SGDYP
+322 SAKTTCYTGDELELSVTVTYDDNSSEVITKGFTVAGFDNTAPGKQTVTVTYKEKTDSIEIEVIKKPEFDDFFAGIVNSVEVTNDATYPYVVDMTDSDGLCLRSSNPAQGNTSSTSTITLKAKANVTLSFKYWGCNYDSSYAALTIVKNNSYNPEMRSWGSTQWKDFTIDLKKGDTLRLNLIKTYVSGDYY
-327 ALSWE
+327 
-332 TPTAAV
+332 V
-338 KFTVSPANAVVEI
+338 KLKDFTVSSLYEVKLTAEPEEADAVVALKDSTGAELKGT
-351 NGVKYTGSCT
+351 NGVYIVSAGE
-361 VGLPVGDYTYTVS
+361 YTYTVS
-374 CPGYTQQTG
+374 AYGYDTVTETINVAADVAKTVPLTKSAAYSVAFDISRPAGITADPTVTVKTNGKAVYTGDGTGCSLSNGSYAYTVACDGCDNAGGIFSVNGDKMNITVTLAKKAIFEDFFANCQGITVSGDKGKFTIEGAGKDSYLKTTETTTLALTATKNVKLSFSYIANAAGYVEDEWDYDEPGESYYFTIKKNSTQVKRADSETSWKDFSVELTQGDVLTISYDGYT
-383 SVTVTGEDNPVA
+383 SYYYAALKNFVA
-395 NPNSVSVTL
+395 VP
-404 EKDAAKWVTVT
+404 
-415 FTVTP
+415 FY
-420 ENATLTLKDGETQ
+420 TLTLKTPDG
-433 VTPTEGTTYKLLKG
+433 
-447 VTYTYTAVSDDEG
+447 
-460 YEPASGEVT
+460 
-469 PTADGTQTVALKKV
+469 
-483 QSIAVKNGS
+483 
-492 THKTEFEQGDAL
+492 
-504 DTTGLTVTVT
+504 
-514 YSDNSTKDITEGF
+514 
-527 TVTGFNSVNVAENQ
+527 
-541 TLTVHYKG
+541 
-549 AETTYS
+549 
-555 VKINKKLFPSKAF
+555 
-568 NALEGYAT
+568 AT
-576 VEYSHTGKYTAGDG
+576 V
-590 KEFVDDAQEGAL
+590 VL
-602 RSNSAGMN
+602 
-610 STTVTVTITFLENA
+610 
-624 PKMLLSFDYKV
+624 
-635 SSESNYDKLLVAQ
+635 
-648 NRETKLTKSG
+648 
-658 TVAWTADNSLTVKG
+658 
-672 GDIVTLTY
+672 
-680 SKDRSTASGSDCI
+680 KDRSG
-693 WLKNFTV
+693 
-700 SPLYTLTIAPN
+700 
-711 QTDATVT
+711 
-718 LKDKE
+718 
-723 GKTVSGSNGVFAVK
+723 
-737 AAADYTYT
+737 
-745 VTKKGY
+745 
-751 EPATGKVTMSA
+751 A
-762 ENQTVNVTLVKLPVI
+762 EI
-777 TLQFTPDD
+777 
-785 AAVTLKQGNTTV
+785 
-797 YKESAAS
+797 
-804 STGKN
+804 TGKN
-809 VYIAAKNTDYT
+809 
-820 YTVSKFGYET
+820 
-830 ATGMISV
+830 
-837 ATGDVNKTVT
+837 
-847 LTEAAKYSVT
+847 
-857 FQITKPEGVSASP
+857 
-870 TVTVE
+870 
-875 YNGTKVYEGS
+875 
-885 GANCTLP
+885 GA
-892 AGDYTYKATLKDCD
+892 Y
-906 DLSGSFTVAAA
+906 TVAA
-917 AVTVNLPFEKKL
+917 
-929 TFADIF
+929 
-935 QGVEGITASNGT
+935 
-947 KGFKP
+947 
-952 IKSAAGNYLESNKS
+952 
-966 YYGTTSLTLTATKPC
+966 
-981 VISFEYFAQ
+981 
-990 GHEDNW
+990 
-996 DEDDSAFFTVKKG
+996 
-1009 TTTLLTVY
+1009 
-1017 EENGWKTFSTALNTG
+1017 
-1032 ETLTLSFNE
+1032 
-1041 NGNSYYVRLKNFA
+1041 
-1054 VSPAYTITL
+1054 
-1063 TTTPTADK
+1063 
-1071 VELKDESGNKLTGS
+1071 
-1085 GGKYAVAPGTYTY
+1085 GTY
-1098 TVSKKDY
+1098 
-1105 ETATGEITVTDA
+1105 A
-1117 DVTQP
+1117 
-1122 VKLTAK
+1122 
-1128 PVITLT
+1128 
-1134 ATPADATVKLEK
+1134 
-1146 GSLPA
+1146 
-1151 SPKTTDKETGV
+1151 
-1162 YTYVVEKGAEYT
+1162 

-1231 KPEADGGYKLYLG
+1231 KPETDGGYKLYLG
-1244 ETYAYTVAKA
+1244 ETYAYTVTKA
-1254 DYITVSGSFTAAKN
+1254 EYIPVHGSITAAEDK
-1268 DTITVTLTYAGAGW
+1268 TLSFTLTYAGEGW
-1282 DGTTKTAPTQDKSG
+1282 DGTAKTAPTQDKNG
-1296 VYLIDTAAKLAWFA
+1296 VYQIGTAAELAWFA
-1310 DAVNGG
+1310 DAVNKGDTT
-1316 QKAINGKLTANINLN
+1316 ISGKLTANINLN

-1348 LDGDNYTVSGLVTTG
+1348 LDGDSHTVSGLAGTGG
-1363 LVGELAEGGVVE
+1363 LVYYLSANGTVKSLCVD
-1375 NLRVNCAIVSTSSLL
+1375 CAIDGTSN
-1390 GGVANSSAG
+1390 V
-1399 TIRNCMVSGSI
+1399 
-1410 TFSSEGHNGA
+1410 
-1420 SAIGGIAGRTTGN
+1420 GGIADKSEGRIENCLVSGYIKGGDDVIFGVGGIVGHGVAGN
-1433 GVISGCVS
+1433 VISGCVS
-1441 RAVVKDAYDNST
+1441 TADILFKYSRYAVQNGAGGIVGYT
-1453 YGTSAPLGGI
+1453 YGA
-1463 AGYAYGVVENCYFTG
+1463 VENCYFAGNVHTNAKSVSAG
-1478 TLAVKKTQPN
+1478 GF
-1488 KIIQQKRGGLVGE
+1488 GGLVGCARS
-1501 LNANAELKGSYVAGE
+1501 NAVMKDCYTVGAVTGP
-1516 FAIADESKFG
+1516 ESSFG

-1560 TAHTA
+1560 TARTA
-1565 DYMRSAEFAVDM
+1565 DYMRTPEFAAEM
-1577 GMNQDD
+1577 GMHLDSGNS
-1583 GTLNGGFPVL
+1583 NGGFPVL

-1598 TVLSADDLKA
+1598 TPVDNADLKA

-1640 GLYDLT
+1640 RFYDLT

-1661 APGEAVTNLH
+1661 EPGEAVTDLH

-1693 DRLKADATGVYQ
+1693 DLLKADATGVYQ

-1710 PVSGDPEEEEET
+1710 PVSSDPEEEEEI
-1722 AQTYTACLTLPASVT
+1722 AQTYTGFLTLPASVT
-1737 VPVEGSGEKIVSLTW
+1737 VPVEGSGEKTVSLAW

-1786 ATKTKTFTLCLW
+1786 ATKVKTFTLCLW
-1798 SENAEKVQTLEDIA
+1798 SEKAEKAQTLEDIA
-1812 AEFARKNTAVQPL
+1812 AEFTRKNTAVQPL
-1825 QGMGLYDETN
+1825 EGVGLYDETN

-1924 ADAVQKLLESAAE
+1924 ADAVQKLLESAAG

-1998 ITNGTNGTG
+1998 ITNGTG

-2018 DGTAL
+2018 DGTPL
-2023 PEKSGKFRLI
+2023 PEKAGKFRLI

-2190 QPELDGAAAFMTEAL
+2190 QQELDDAADFMTAARTEDA
-2205 TGDVYWDG
+2205 YWDG

-2324 ERYKDFAQFYKQ
+2324 ERYKNFAQFYKQ
-2336 PIHIDLT
+2336 PIQIDLT
-2343 VIGEKNA
+2343 VPGTTGQN
-2350 ADPNENQTLTVKV
+2350 DPNENQTLTVKV
-2363 KVDGYNKNGHTFQGI
+2363 KVDGYNKNGHTFTGI
-2378 SDFTFTGKANE
+2378 SGFTFTGKANE

-2437 MFGIA
+2437 MFGLTLQ
-2442 VKGGN
+2442 GGT

-2482 MVPGAEV
+2482 AVPGAEV

-2549 NIGSDGILRKPD
+2549 NIGSDGILRAPD

-2569 DNERIILALTAIGKD
+2569 DNERIALALTAIGKD
-2584 PTNVG
+2584 PANVG
-2589 DKNLLT
+2589 GENLLK
-2595 ALQDKDIMKVTDTS
+2595 ALQNKDIMQVTDTS
-2609 KTDING
+2609 NTDING

-2637 AVLEQQNKDG
+2637 AVLAQQNEDG
-2647 SWSASADTK
+2647 SWRASADTK

-2668 QALAPYHKDGGNE
+2668 QALAPYYKDGGNE

-2802 WKVTVAAT
+2802 WQVTVAAT

-2824 GVVEEKPVPATG
+2824 GAVEEKSVPATG
-2836 HKFSAWTVTKAATC
+2836 HNFGAWTVTKAATC

-2855 STRKCSVCGTKETMI
+2855 STRKCSVCGTEETMI

-2914 IAKDSWIIAALG
+2914 IAKDSWVIAALG

-2965 TGKHTYVDG
+2965 TGKHTYVNG
-2974 VCTTCGTRNPAGGIK
+2974 VCTVCGVKNPMANVK
-2989 GDDLK
+2989 GDDIK

-3021 AEIKAAVENG
+3021 ADIKAAVSDG
-3031 SIVITVNNTP
+3031 AITVTVTDT
-3041 ILQLTKE
+3041 LQLTNEQKAA
-3048 DKESDG
+3048 DG
-3054 GKKALMQAG
+3054 GKSALTEAAKTAG
-3063 AAASGELKKELDKLA
+3063 DEVKKELNKLA

-3117 QLIELPHSVTLT
+3117 QLIELPHSVTVT

-3178 QTDKASAFAIVSY
+3178 QTVKASAFAIVSY

-3205 ADSGKKDSANT
+3205 ADSGKTDSANT

>member
-1 MRKRVISWLLTVVM
+1 MA
-15 VVSMLPTSVLAD
+15 LP
-27 TLAADQE
+27 AAD
-34 QQTQQEQIAPADT
+34 
-47 ENTVPAGNEET
+47 
-58 QEQQEPAEEVPVS
+58 
-71 RSARSG
+71 
-77 GAAPMLAAA
+77 
-86 GAVQNIGTA
+86 
-95 EEFAAMEP
+95 
-103 GGNYQLTAD
+103 
-112 ITVTAPYAN
+112 APY
-121 EFTDFSGTFD
+121 S
-131 GNGHTVTLAISGDSD
+131 
-146 YQALF
+146 
-151 AKLAAGAVVKNVMVD
+151 
-166 GEVTG
+166 
-171 TDNIGGI
+171 
-178 AGIATNATIIACA
+178 
-191 NKATVAAT
+191 
-199 GRYVGGLVG
+199 
-208 KGTGLTMTSCYNQ
+208 
-221 GAVSSTRTRPINM
+221 
-234 GGIAGYVDG
+234 
-243 GASVEN
+243 
-249 CYNTGSITG
+249 
-258 SGSNTA
+258 
-264 AVVGWDAAT
+264 
-273 VKNCY
+273 
-278 YLESTYKVGA
+278 
-288 CGNDGYTDPTVSKTD
+288 
-303 AEMRSGDIVALLGS
+303 
-317 AFMVK
+317 
-322 SGDYP
+322 
-327 ALSWE
+327 
-332 TPTAAV
+332 
-338 KFTVSPANAVVEI
+338 
-351 NGVKYTGSCT
+351 
-361 VGLPVGDYTYTVS
+361 YTVS

-383 SVTVTGEDNPVA
+383 SVTVTNKDNPVA

-404 EKDAAKWVTVT
+404 EKDTSAWVNVT
-415 FTVTP
+415 F
-420 ENATLTLKDGETQ
+420 N
-433 VTPTEGTTYKLLKG
+433 VTPTGAALTVKRGDTVIEPQSDGSYKLLKG

-460 YEPASGEVT
+460 YEPAAGEVT

-483 QSIAVKNGS
+483 QSIEVTKVPQKAEYYK
-492 THKTEFEQGDAL
+492 GDAEL
-504 DTTGLTVTVT
+504 DLTGMVLTVNYDGTNETRTIEGDYAAAGVTCEGFSTETPIESQTVTVKYRGKT
-514 YSDNSTKDITEGF
+514 ATFTIKVKDAMLFADFFTGLNGIATAQNSTSYKFEPVLLDGGYVLKSTNEKKGN
-527 TVTGFNSVNVAENQ
+527 TTSSL
-541 TLTVHYKG
+541 TLTFVKAARLTFDCKTDSEAGYDG
-549 AETTYS
+549 LRVDINDQTGNQFGSTGGGYS
-555 VKINKKLFPSKAF
+555 GEKQDWKEFSIAVN
-568 NALEGYAT
+568 
-576 VEYSHTGKYTAGDG
+576 AGD
-590 KEFVDDAQEGAL
+590 K
-602 RSNSAGMN
+602 
-610 STTVTVTITFLENA
+610 VTV
-624 PKMLLSFDYKV
+624 
-635 SSESNYDKLLVAQ
+635 NY
-648 NRETKLTKSG
+648 R
-658 TVAWTADNSLTVKG
+658 
-672 GDIVTLTY
+672 
-680 SKDRSTASGSDCI
+680 KDRSGDKGQDCI
-693 WLKNFTV
+693 WLRNFRAEVLPTV
-700 SPLYTLTIAPN
+700 RFDVKDAAGTAI
-711 QTDATVT
+711 DATVT
-718 LKDKE
+718 LKKGYTGLTAGTD
-723 GKTVSGSNGVFAVK
+723 GSYALTVGEK
-737 AAADYTYT
+737 YTYT
-745 VTKKGY
+745 VEKKGY
-751 EPATGKVTMSA
+751 EKVTQEFTA
-762 ENQTVNVTLVKLPVI
+762 QAGDNTITVTLVKLPVI

-797 YKESAAS
+797 YKESADS
-804 STGKN
+804 EKGKN

-830 ATGMISV
+830 ATGTIKV
-837 ATGDVNKTVT
+837 ETGDVNKTVT

-857 FQITKPEGVSASP
+857 FNIIKPEGVNAEP
-870 TVTVE
+870 TITVKSGSITA
-875 YNGTKVYEGS
+875 YTGS

-892 AGDYTYKATLKDCD
+892 AGDYTYTAKLDGCD
-906 DLSGSFTVAAA
+906 TLSGSFVVKAAKTIGLEF
-917 AVTVNLPFEKKL
+917 VKSL
-929 TFADIF
+929 TFNDFFAGLD
-935 QGVEGITASNGT
+935 GITAENGT
-947 KGFKP
+947 RYGFEP
-952 IKSAAGNYLESNKS
+952 VRAAGGNYLESNRRS
-966 YYGTTSLTLTATKPC
+966 YGATSLTLTATESRL
-981 VISFEYFAQ
+981 VSFRYLAKGNKAEYS
-990 GHEDNW
+990 W
-996 DEDDSAFFTVKKG
+996 EDDSAFTVKKG
-1009 TTTLLTVY
+1009 TTLLTAY
-1017 EENGWKTFSTALNTG
+1017 EENGWKTFSTVLNKD
-1032 ETLTLSFNE
+1032 EKLTLSFSE
-1041 NGNSYYVRLKNFA
+1041 SGSSYYVRLKDFA
-1054 VSPAYTITL
+1054 AAAAHTLTLNTPDGATVVLKDRSGAEITGKNGAYT
-1063 TTTPTADK
+1063 
-1071 VELKDESGNKLTGS
+1071 
-1085 GGKYAVAPGTYTY
+1085 VAAGTY
-1098 TVSKKDY
+1098 
-1105 ETATGEITVTDA
+1105 A
-1117 DVTQP
+1117 
-1122 VKLTAK
+1122 
-1128 PVITLT
+1128 
-1134 ATPADATVKLEK
+1134 
-1146 GSLPA
+1146 
-1151 SPKTTDKETGV
+1151 
-1162 YTYVVEKGAEYT
+1162 

-1182 ETETGSITV
+1182 ETKTGNITV
-1191 NADVNKTVTL
+1191 SADVNETITL
-1201 SELASCT
+1201 SELATRT
-1208 LTFAVTPAENAKVT
+1208 LTFAVTPADATVT
-1222 VTHPVGGTI
+1222 VTHPVGGPI
-1231 KPEADGGYKLYLG
+1231 AADENGAYIVYLG
-1244 ETYAYTVAKA
+1244 ETYAYTVTKA

-1310 DAVNGG
+1310 DAVNKGG
-1316 QKAINGKLTANINLN
+1316 TTISGKLTANINLN
-1331 GKPWTAIGT
+1331 GKTWTAIGT
-1340 SSNKFAGT
+1340 DSNKFAGT
-1348 LDGDNYTVSGLVTTG
+1348 LDGDSHTVSGLAGTGG
-1363 LVGELAEGGVVE
+1363 LVYYLSANGTVKSLCVD
-1375 NLRVNCAIVSTSSLL
+1375 CAIDGTSN
-1390 GGVANSSAG
+1390 V
-1399 TIRNCMVSGSI
+1399 
-1410 TFSSEGHNGA
+1410 
-1420 SAIGGIAGRTTGN
+1420 GGIADKSEGRIENCLVSGYIKGGN
-1433 GVISGCVS
+1433 DTIFGVGGIVGHGVAGNVISGCVS
-1441 RAVVKDAYDNST
+1441 TADILFKYSRYAVQNGAGGIVGYT
-1453 YGTSAPLGGI
+1453 YGT
-1463 AGYAYGVVENCYFTG
+1463 VENCYFAGNVHTNAKSVSAG
-1478 TLAVKKTQPN
+1478 GF
-1488 KIIQQKRGGLVGE
+1488 GGLVGCARS
-1501 LNANAELKGSYVAGE
+1501 NAVMKDCYTVGAVTGP
-1516 FAIADESKFG
+1516 ESSFG

-1560 TAHTA
+1560 TARTA
-1565 DYMRSAEFAVDM
+1565 DYMRTPEFAAEM
-1577 GMNQDD
+1577 GMHLDSGNS
-1583 GTLNGGFPVL
+1583 NGGFPVL

-1598 TVLSADDLKA
+1598 TPVDNADLKA

-1640 GLYDLT
+1640 RFYDLT

-1661 APGEAVTNLH
+1661 EPGEAVTDLH
-1671 DYFLNALQKHFYK
+1671 DYFLTALQKHFYK

-1693 DRLKADATGVYQ
+1693 DLLKADATGVYQ

-1710 PVSGDPEEEEET
+1710 PVSSDPEEEEEI
-1722 AQTYTACLTLPASVT
+1722 AQTHTACLTLPASVT
-1737 VPVEGSGEKIVSLTW
+1737 VPVDGEEKTVSLTW

-1812 AEFARKNTAVQPL
+1812 AEFTRKNTAVQPL
-1825 QGMGLYDETN
+1825 EGVGLYDETN

-1847 GYADVADNSEI
+1847 GYADVADKAEI

-1924 ADAVQKLLESAAE
+1924 ADAVQKLLESAAG

-1970 SNLTLPSSIAGR
+1970 SNLTLPSGIAGR

-1998 ITNGTNGTG
+1998 ITNGTG

-2023 PEKSGKFRLI
+2023 PEKAGKFRLI

-2053 GVEVYADVFFDATVA
+2053 GVEVYADVLFDATVA

-2089 LRDFVDKTKPVDLTA
+2089 LRDFVDKTKSVDLTA
-2104 VSDDMQMPRPALLEE
+2104 VSDDMQMPRPALLE
-2119 KGIMSDSYNQKVT
+2119 KAGIMTDSYNQKVT

-2154 PGEKPV
+2154 PGE
-2160 EAKYVVTITTR
+2160 EAAEARYVVIITTR

-2190 QPELDGAAAFMTEAL
+2190 QPELDGAAVFMTKAL
-2205 TGDVYWDG
+2205 TGDVYWNG
-2213 IKNKNTVKTKVTSDL
+2213 IKNDNADKNHITGNL
-2228 YPFAEICKN
+2228 EPFAEICKN

-2317 NGTEESK
+2317 NGTEETK

-2350 ADPNENQTLTVKV
+2350 VDPNENQTLTVKV
-2363 KVDGYNKNGHTFQGI
+2363 KVDGYNKNGHTFRGI
-2378 SDFTFTGKANE
+2378 SGFTFTGKANE

-2437 MFGIA
+2437 MFGLTLQ
-2442 VKGGN
+2442 GGT

-2482 MVPGAEV
+2482 AVPGAEV

-2549 NIGSDGILRKPD
+2549 NIGSDGVLVDPESH
-2561 DKNTPVIT
+2561 NPTVT

-2584 PTNVG
+2584 PANVG
-2589 DKNLLT
+2589 GENLLK
-2595 ALQDKDIMKVTDTS
+2595 ALQNKDIMKVTDTS
-2609 KTDING
+2609 NTDING

-2647 SWSASADTK
+2647 SWRASADTK

-2746 RVAENGGFKH
+2746 RVAENGVFKH

-2802 WKVTVAAT
+2802 WQVTVAAT

-2824 GVVEEKPVPATG
+2824 GAVEEKPVPATG
-2836 HKFSAWTVTKAATC
+2836 HKFGAWTVTKAATC

-2855 STRKCSVCGTKETMI
+2855 STRKCSVCGTEETMI

-2885 ATCTEAGNSAYWTCS
+2885 ATCTEAGNSAYWSCS
-2900 RCHKYFSDAAGKTE
+2900 RCHKFFSDAAGKTE
-2914 IAKDSWIIAALG
+2914 IAKDSWVIAALG

-2965 TGKHTYVDG
+2965 TGKHTYVNG
-2974 VCTTCGTRNPAGGIK
+2974 VCTVCGVKNPMANVK
-2989 GDDLK
+2989 GDDIK

-3002 VTGGGLTIKTD
+3002 VTGGGLVIKADDTITGE
-3013 KPVTDEKL
+3013 VL
-3021 AEIKAAVENG
+3021 ADIKAAVSDG
-3031 SIVITVNNTP
+3031 AITVTVTDT
-3041 ILQLTKE
+3041 LQLTNEQKAA
-3048 DKESDG
+3048 DG
-3054 GKKALMQAG
+3054 GKSALTEAAKMAG
-3063 AAASGELKKELDKLA
+3063 DEVKKELNKLA

-3117 QLIELPHSVTLT
+3117 QLIELPHSVTVT

-3222 VLWLGSAVLAAAA
+3222 VIWLGSAVLAAAA

>member
-1 MRKRVISWLLTVVM
+1 MKKRVISWLLTVVM
-15 VVSMLPTSVLAD
+15 VVSLLPTSVLAD

-34 QQTQQEQIAPADT
+34 QQTQQEQIAPVDT

-58 QEQQEPAEEVPVS
+58 QEQQEPAPETP
-71 RSARSG
+71 APQMTRSG
-77 GAAPMLAAA
+77 GAALALAE
-86 GAVQNIGTA
+86 GTVSSA
-95 EEFAAMEP
+95 KEFAAMDAS
-103 GGNYQLTAD
+103 GSYTLTKD
-112 ITVTAPYAN
+112 IIVTEPYAY
-121 EFTDFSGTFD
+121 DFIGTFD
-131 GNGHTVTLAISGDSD
+131 GNGHTVTLDITASTANVG
-146 YQALF
+146 LF
-151 AKLAAGAVVKNVMVD
+151 SKLAGGAVVKNVITAGSISGKVNN
-166 GEVTG
+166 V
-171 TDNIGGI
+171 GGI
-178 AGIATNATIIACA
+178 AGTADGNVTIENCKNTASIKGGKGAGGILGYSEPGSGFVTISSCA
-191 NKATVAAT
+191 NMGSVSGTRKQ
-199 GRYVGGLVG
+199 VGGIAGNVVG
-208 KGTGLTMTSCYNQ
+208 THIIRNCYNQ
-221 GAVSSTRTRPINM
+221 GDISDGA
-234 GGIAGYVDG
+234 GILGRGTKGVL
-243 GASVEN
+243 VEN
-249 CYNTGSITG
+249 CYTVGSVETNGAIIAVSSSSYSSDEPCRIVNCYAPSETVTALVPSTVKISN
-258 SGSNTA
+258 SGTKSSA
-264 AVVGWDAAT
+264 EMQSAEFAAT
-273 VKNCY
+273 
-278 YLESTYKVGA
+278 
-288 CGNDGYTDPTVSKTD
+288 
-303 AEMRSGDIVALLGS
+303 LGS
-317 AFMVK
+317 AFQYNGGGYPTLKDPEPVVEKNVVSISVK
-322 SGDYP
+322 SAKTTCYTGDELELSVTVTYDDNSSEVITKGFTVEGFDNTAPGKQTVTVTYKEKTDSIEIEVIKKPEFDDFFAGIVNSVEVTNDATYPYVVDMTDSDGLCLRSSNPVQGNTSSTSTITLKAKANVTLSFKYWGCNYDSSYAALTIVKNNSYNPEMRSWGSTQWKDFTIDLKKGDTLRLNLIKTYVSGDYY
-327 ALSWE
+327 
-332 TPTAAV
+332 V
-338 KFTVSPANAVVEI
+338 KLKDFTVSSLYEVKLTAEPEEADAVVALKDSTGAELKGT
-351 NGVKYTGSCT
+351 NGVYIVSAGE
-361 VGLPVGDYTYTVS
+361 YTYTVS
-374 CPGYTQQTG
+374 AYGYD
-383 SVTVTGEDNPVA
+383 TVT
-395 NPNSVSVTL
+395 
-404 EKDAAKWVTVT
+404 
-415 FTVTP
+415 
-420 ENATLTLKDGETQ
+420 ET
-433 VTPTEGTTYKLLKG
+433 
-447 VTYTYTAVSDDEG
+447 
-460 YEPASGEVT
+460 
-469 PTADGTQTVALKKV
+469 
-483 QSIAVKNGS
+483 I
-492 THKTEFEQGDAL
+492 
-504 DTTGLTVTVT
+504 
-514 YSDNSTKDITEGF
+514 
-527 TVTGFNSVNVAENQ
+527 NVAADVAK
-541 TLTVHYKG
+541 TV
-549 AETTYS
+549 
-555 VKINKKLFPSKAF
+555 P
-568 NALEGYAT
+568 
-576 VEYSHTGKYTAGDG
+576 
-590 KEFVDDAQEGAL
+590 
-602 RSNSAGMN
+602 
-610 STTVTVTITFLENA
+610 
-624 PKMLLSFDYKV
+624 
-635 SSESNYDKLLVAQ
+635 
-648 NRETKLTKSG
+648 LTKSAAYS
-658 TVAWTADNSLTVKG
+658 VAFDISRPAGITAD
-672 GDIVTLTY
+672 
-680 SKDRSTASGSDCI
+680 
-693 WLKNFTV
+693 
-700 SPLYTLTIAPN
+700 
-711 QTDATVT
+711 
-718 LKDKE
+718 
-723 GKTVSGSNGVFAVK
+723 
-737 AAADYTYT
+737 
-745 VTKKGY
+745 
-751 EPATGKVTMSA
+751 
-762 ENQTVNVTLVKLPVI
+762 
-777 TLQFTPDD
+777 
-785 AAVTLKQGNTTV
+785 
-797 YKESAAS
+797 
-804 STGKN
+804 
-809 VYIAAKNTDYT
+809 
-820 YTVSKFGYET
+820 
-830 ATGMISV
+830 
-837 ATGDVNKTVT
+837 
-847 LTEAAKYSVT
+847 
-857 FQITKPEGVSASP
+857 P
-870 TVTVE
+870 TVTVKT
-875 YNGTKVYEGS
+875 NGKAVYTGDGTGCSLSNGSYAYTVACDGCDNAGGIFSVNGDKVNITVTLAKKAIFEDFF
-885 GANCTLP
+885 ANC
-892 AGDYTYKATLKDCD
+892 
-906 DLSGSFTVAAA
+906 
-917 AVTVNLPFEKKL
+917 
-929 TFADIF
+929 
-935 QGVEGITASNGT
+935 QGITVSGD
-947 KGFKP
+947 KGKFT
-952 IKSAAGNYLESNKS
+952 IEGAGKDSYLK
-966 YYGTTSLTLTATKPC
+966 TTETTTLALTATK
-981 VISFEYFAQ
+981 
-990 GHEDNW
+990 N
-996 DEDDSAFFTVKKG
+996 VK
-1009 TTTLLTVY
+1009 
-1017 EENGWKTFSTALNTG
+1017 
-1032 ETLTLSFNE
+1032 LSFSYIANAAGYVE
-1041 NGNSYYVRLKNFA
+1041 GDWYYDEPDEYYYFTIKKNSTQVKRAYSETSWKDFSVELTQGDVLTISYDGYTSYYYAALKNFA
-1054 VSPAYTITL
+1054 AVPFYTLTLNTPDGATVVLKDRSGAEITGKNGAYT
-1063 TTTPTADK
+1063 
-1071 VELKDESGNKLTGS
+1071 
-1085 GGKYAVAPGTYTY
+1085 VAAGTY
-1098 TVSKKDY
+1098 
-1105 ETATGEITVTDA
+1105 A
-1117 DVTQP
+1117 
-1122 VKLTAK
+1122 
-1128 PVITLT
+1128 
-1134 ATPADATVKLEK
+1134 
-1146 GSLPA
+1146 
-1151 SPKTTDKETGV
+1151 
-1162 YTYVVEKGAEYT
+1162 

-1231 KPEADGGYKLYLG
+1231 KPETDGGYKLYLG
-1244 ETYAYTVAKA
+1244 ETYAYTVTKA
-1254 DYITVSGSFTAAKN
+1254 DYIPVHGSITAAEDK
-1268 DTITVTLTYAGAGW
+1268 TLSFTLTYAGEGW
-1282 DGTTKTAPTQDKSG
+1282 DGTAKTAPTQDKNG
-1296 VYLIDTAAKLAWFA
+1296 VYQIGTAAELAWFA
-1310 DAVNGG
+1310 DAVNKDGTT
-1316 QKAINGKLTANINLN
+1316 ISGKLTANINLN
-1331 GKPWTAIGT
+1331 GKTWTAIGT
-1340 SSNKFAGT
+1340 DSNKFAGT
-1348 LDGDNYTVSGLVTTG
+1348 LDGDNYTVSGLAGTGG
-1363 LVGELAEGGVVE
+1363 LVYYLSANGTVKSLCVD
-1375 NLRVNCAIVSTSSLL
+1375 CAIDGTSN
-1390 GGVANSSAG
+1390 V
-1399 TIRNCMVSGSI
+1399 
-1410 TFSSEGHNGA
+1410 
-1420 SAIGGIAGRTTGN
+1420 GGIADKSEGRIENCLVSGYIKGGDDVIFGVGGIVGHGVAGN
-1433 GVISGCVS
+1433 VISGCVS
-1441 RAVVKDAYDNST
+1441 TADILFKYSRYAVQNGAGGIVGYT
-1453 YGTSAPLGGI
+1453 YGT
-1463 AGYAYGVVENCYFTG
+1463 VENCYFAGNVHTNAKSVSAG
-1478 TLAVKKTQPN
+1478 GF
-1488 KIIQQKRGGLVGE
+1488 GGLVGCARS
-1501 LNANAELKGSYVAGE
+1501 NAVMKDCYTVGAVTGP
-1516 FAIADESKFG
+1516 ESSFG

-1560 TAHTA
+1560 TARTA
-1565 DYMRSAEFAVDM
+1565 DYMRTPEFAAEM
-1577 GMNQDD
+1577 GMHLDSGNS
-1583 GTLNGGFPVL
+1583 NGGFPVL

-1598 TVLSADDLKA
+1598 TPVDNADLKA

-1640 GLYDLT
+1640 GFYDLT

-1661 APGEAVTNLH
+1661 EPGEAVTDLH

-1693 DRLKADATGVYQ
+1693 DLLKADATGVYQ

-1710 PVSGDPEEEEET
+1710 PVSSDPEEEEEI
-1722 AQTYTACLTLPASVT
+1722 AQTYTGFLTLPASVT
-1737 VPVEGSGEKIVSLTW
+1737 VPVEGSGEKTVSLAW

-1786 ATKTKTFTLCLW
+1786 ATKVKTFTLCLW
-1798 SENAEKVQTLEDIA
+1798 SEKAEKAQTLEDIA
-1812 AEFARKNTAVQPL
+1812 AEFTRKNTAVQPL
-1825 QGMGLYDETN
+1825 EGVGLYDETN

-1924 ADAVQKLLESAAE
+1924 ADAVQKLLESAAG

-1998 ITNGTNGTG
+1998 ITNGTG

-2018 DGTAL
+2018 DGTPL
-2023 PEKSGKFRLI
+2023 PEKAGKFRLI

-2190 QPELDGAAAFMTEAL
+2190 QQELDDAADFMTAARTEDA
-2205 TGDVYWDG
+2205 YWDG

-2336 PIHIDLT
+2336 PIQIDLT
-2343 VIGEKNA
+2343 VPGTTGQN
-2350 ADPNENQTLTVKV
+2350 DPNENQTLTVKV
-2363 KVDGYNKNGHTFQGI
+2363 KVDGYNKNGHTFTGI

-2482 MVPGAEV
+2482 AVPGAEV

-2549 NIGSDGILRKPD
+2549 NIGSDGILRAPD

-2569 DNERIILALTAIGKD
+2569 DNERIALALTAIGKD
-2584 PTNVG
+2584 PANVG
-2589 DKNLLT
+2589 GENLLK
-2595 ALQDKDIMKVTDTS
+2595 ALQNKDIMQVTDTS
-2609 KTDING
+2609 NTDING

-2637 AVLEQQNKDG
+2637 AVLAQQNEDG
-2647 SWSASADTK
+2647 SWRASADTK

-2668 QALAPYHKDGGNE
+2668 QALAPYYKDGGNE

-2802 WKVTVAAT
+2802 WQVTVAAT

-2824 GVVEEKPVPATG
+2824 GAVEEKSVPATG
-2836 HKFSAWTVTKAATC
+2836 HNFGAWTVTKAATC

-2855 STRKCSVCGTKETMI
+2855 STRKCSVCGTEETMI

-2914 IAKDSWIIAALG
+2914 IAKDSWVIAALG

-2965 TGKHTYVDG
+2965 TGKHTYVNG
-2974 VCTTCGTRNPAGGIK
+2974 VCTVCGVKNPMANVK
-2989 GDDLK
+2989 GDDIK

-3021 AEIKAAVENG
+3021 ADIKAAVSDG
-3031 SIVITVNNTP
+3031 AITVTVTDT
-3041 ILQLTKE
+3041 LQLTNEQKAA
-3048 DKESDG
+3048 DG
-3054 GKKALMQAG
+3054 GKSALTEAAKTAG
-3063 AAASGELKKELDKLA
+3063 DEVKKELNKLA

-3117 QLIELPHSVTLT
+3117 QLIELPHSVTVT

-3143 HVCVVRSHTD
+3143 RVCVVRSHTD

>member
-15 VVSMLPTSVLAD
+15 VVSLLPTSVLAD

-34 QQTQQEQIAPADT
+34 QQTQQEQIAPVDT

-58 QEQQEPAEEVPVS
+58 QEQQEPAAETPAPQMTS
-71 RSARSG
+71 SG

-86 GAVQNIGTA
+86 GAVQDIGTA
-95 EEFAAMEP
+95 EAFAAMEP
-103 GGNYQLTAD
+103 DGNYQLTED
-112 ITVTAPYAN
+112 ITVTAPYGN
-121 EFTDFSGTFD
+121 DITGFTGFTGTFD
-131 GNGHTVTLAISGDSD
+131 GNGHTVTLDITASTAYVG
-146 YQALF
+146 LF
-151 AKLAAGAVVKNVMVD
+151 SKLAGGAVVKNVITAGSISGKVNN
-166 GEVTG
+166 V
-171 TDNIGGI
+171 GGI
-178 AGIATNATIIACA
+178 AGTADGNVTIENCKNTASIKGGKGAGGILGYSEPGSGFVTISSCA
-191 NKATVAAT
+191 NMGSVSGTRKQ
-199 GRYVGGLVG
+199 VGGIAGNVVG
-208 KGTGLTMTSCYNQ
+208 THIIRNCYNQ
-221 GAVSSTRTRPINM
+221 GDISDGA
-234 GGIAGYVDG
+234 GILGRGTKGVL
-243 GASVEN
+243 VEN
-249 CYNTGSITG
+249 CYTVGSVETNGAIIAVSSSSYSSDEPCRIVNCYAPSETVTALVPSTVKISN
-258 SGSNTA
+258 SGTKSSA
-264 AVVGWDAAT
+264 EMKSAEFAAT
-273 VKNCY
+273 
-278 YLESTYKVGA
+278 
-288 CGNDGYTDPTVSKTD
+288 
-303 AEMRSGDIVALLGS
+303 LGS
-317 AFMVK
+317 AFQYNGGGYPTLKDPEPVVEKNVVSISVK
-322 SGDYP
+322 SAKTTCYTGDELELSVTVTYDDNSSEVITKGFTVAGFDNTAPGKQTVTVTYKEKTDSIEIEVIKKPEFDDFFAGIVNSVEVTNDATYPYVVDMTDSDGLCLRSSNPAQGNTSSTSTITLKAKANVTLSFKYWGCNYDSSYAALTIVKNNSYNPEMRSWGSTQWKDFTIDLKKGDTLRLNLIKTYVSGDYY
-327 ALSWE
+327 
-332 TPTAAV
+332 V
-338 KFTVSPANAVVEI
+338 KLKDFTVSSLYEVKLTAEPEEADAVVALKDSTGAELKGT
-351 NGVKYTGSCT
+351 NGVYIVSAGE
-361 VGLPVGDYTYTVS
+361 YTYTVS
-374 CPGYTQQTG
+374 AYGYDTVTETINVAADVAKTVPLTKSAAYSVAFDISRPAGITADPTVTVKTNGKAVYTGDGTGCSLSNGSYAYTVACDGCDNAGGIFSVNGDKMNITVTLAKKAIFEDFFANCQGITVSGDKGKFTIEGAGKDSYLKTTETTTLALTATKNVKLSFSYIANAAGYVEDEWDYDEPGESYYFTIKKNSTQVKRADSETSWKDFSVELTQGDVLTISYDGYT
-383 SVTVTGEDNPVA
+383 SYYYAALKNFVA
-395 NPNSVSVTL
+395 VP
-404 EKDAAKWVTVT
+404 
-415 FTVTP
+415 FY
-420 ENATLTLKDGETQ
+420 TLTLKTPDG
-433 VTPTEGTTYKLLKG
+433 
-447 VTYTYTAVSDDEG
+447 
-460 YEPASGEVT
+460 
-469 PTADGTQTVALKKV
+469 
-483 QSIAVKNGS
+483 
-492 THKTEFEQGDAL
+492 
-504 DTTGLTVTVT
+504 
-514 YSDNSTKDITEGF
+514 
-527 TVTGFNSVNVAENQ
+527 
-541 TLTVHYKG
+541 
-549 AETTYS
+549 
-555 VKINKKLFPSKAF
+555 
-568 NALEGYAT
+568 AT
-576 VEYSHTGKYTAGDG
+576 V
-590 KEFVDDAQEGAL
+590 VL
-602 RSNSAGMN
+602 
-610 STTVTVTITFLENA
+610 
-624 PKMLLSFDYKV
+624 
-635 SSESNYDKLLVAQ
+635 
-648 NRETKLTKSG
+648 
-658 TVAWTADNSLTVKG
+658 
-672 GDIVTLTY
+672 
-680 SKDRSTASGSDCI
+680 KDRSG
-693 WLKNFTV
+693 
-700 SPLYTLTIAPN
+700 
-711 QTDATVT
+711 
-718 LKDKE
+718 
-723 GKTVSGSNGVFAVK
+723 
-737 AAADYTYT
+737 
-745 VTKKGY
+745 
-751 EPATGKVTMSA
+751 A
-762 ENQTVNVTLVKLPVI
+762 EI
-777 TLQFTPDD
+777 
-785 AAVTLKQGNTTV
+785 
-797 YKESAAS
+797 
-804 STGKN
+804 TGKN
-809 VYIAAKNTDYT
+809 
-820 YTVSKFGYET
+820 
-830 ATGMISV
+830 
-837 ATGDVNKTVT
+837 
-847 LTEAAKYSVT
+847 
-857 FQITKPEGVSASP
+857 
-870 TVTVE
+870 
-875 YNGTKVYEGS
+875 
-885 GANCTLP
+885 GA
-892 AGDYTYKATLKDCD
+892 Y
-906 DLSGSFTVAAA
+906 TVAA
-917 AVTVNLPFEKKL
+917 
-929 TFADIF
+929 
-935 QGVEGITASNGT
+935 
-947 KGFKP
+947 
-952 IKSAAGNYLESNKS
+952 
-966 YYGTTSLTLTATKPC
+966 
-981 VISFEYFAQ
+981 
-990 GHEDNW
+990 
-996 DEDDSAFFTVKKG
+996 
-1009 TTTLLTVY
+1009 
-1017 EENGWKTFSTALNTG
+1017 
-1032 ETLTLSFNE
+1032 
-1041 NGNSYYVRLKNFA
+1041 
-1054 VSPAYTITL
+1054 
-1063 TTTPTADK
+1063 
-1071 VELKDESGNKLTGS
+1071 
-1085 GGKYAVAPGTYTY
+1085 GTY
-1098 TVSKKDY
+1098 
-1105 ETATGEITVTDA
+1105 A
-1117 DVTQP
+1117 
-1122 VKLTAK
+1122 
-1128 PVITLT
+1128 
-1134 ATPADATVKLEK
+1134 
-1146 GSLPA
+1146 
-1151 SPKTTDKETGV
+1151 
-1162 YTYVVEKGAEYT
+1162 

-1231 KPEADGGYKLYLG
+1231 KPETDGGYKLYLG
-1244 ETYAYTVAKA
+1244 ETYAYTVTKA
-1254 DYITVSGSFTAAKN
+1254 EYIPVHGSITAAEDK
-1268 DTITVTLTYAGAGW
+1268 TLSFTLTYAGEGW
-1282 DGTTKTAPTQDKSG
+1282 DGTAKTAPTQDKNG
-1296 VYLIDTAAKLAWFA
+1296 VYQIGTAAELAWFA
-1310 DAVNGG
+1310 DAVNKGDTT
-1316 QKAINGKLTANINLN
+1316 ISGKLTANINLN

-1348 LDGDNYTVSGLVTTG
+1348 LDGDSHTVSGLAGTGG
-1363 LVGELAEGGVVE
+1363 LVYYLSANGTIKSLCVD
-1375 NLRVNCAIVSTSSLL
+1375 CAIDGTSN
-1390 GGVANSSAG
+1390 V
-1399 TIRNCMVSGSI
+1399 
-1410 TFSSEGHNGA
+1410 
-1420 SAIGGIAGRTTGN
+1420 GGIADKSEGRIENCLVSGYIKGGDDVIFGVGGIVGHGVAGN
-1433 GVISGCVS
+1433 VISGCVS
-1441 RAVVKDAYDNST
+1441 TADILFKYSRYAVQNGAGGIVGYT
-1453 YGTSAPLGGI
+1453 YGA
-1463 AGYAYGVVENCYFTG
+1463 VENCYFAGNVHTNAKSVSAG
-1478 TLAVKKTQPN
+1478 GF
-1488 KIIQQKRGGLVGE
+1488 GGLVGCARS
-1501 LNANAELKGSYVAGE
+1501 NAVMKDCYTVGAVTGP
-1516 FAIADESKFG
+1516 ESSFG

-1560 TAHTA
+1560 TARTA
-1565 DYMRSAEFAVDM
+1565 DYMRTPEFAAEM
-1577 GMNQDD
+1577 GMHLDSGNS
-1583 GTLNGGFPVL
+1583 NGGFPVL

-1598 TVLSADDLKA
+1598 TPVDNADLKA

-1640 GLYDLT
+1640 RFYDLT

-1661 APGEAVTNLH
+1661 EPGEAVTDLH

-1693 DRLKADATGVYQ
+1693 DLLKADATGVYQ

-1710 PVSGDPEEEEET
+1710 PVSSDPEEEEEI
-1722 AQTYTACLTLPASVT
+1722 AQTYTGFLTLPASVT
-1737 VPVEGSGEKIVSLTW
+1737 VPVEGSGEKTVSLAW

-1812 AEFARKNTAVQPL
+1812 AEFTRKNTAVQPL
-1825 QGMGLYDETN
+1825 EGVGLYDETN

-1847 GYADVADNSEI
+1847 GYADVADKAEI

-2023 PEKSGKFRLI
+2023 PEKAGKFRLI

-2053 GVEVYADVFFDATVA
+2053 GVEVYADVLFDATVA

-2089 LRDFVDKTKPVDLTA
+2089 LRDFVDKTKPVDTTA
-2104 VSDDMQMPRPALLEE
+2104 VSDDMQMPRPALLEQE
-2119 KGIMSDSYNQKVT
+2119 DIMTDSYNQKVT

-2190 QPELDGAAAFMTEAL
+2190 QPELDGAAAFMTEAR
-2205 TGDVYWDG
+2205 TENAYWDG
-2213 IKNKNTVKTKVTSDL
+2213 IKNENTDKTKVTSDL

-2324 ERYKDFAQFYKQ
+2324 ERYKNFAQFYKQ
-2336 PIHIDLT
+2336 PIQIDLT
-2343 VIGEKNA
+2343 VPGTTGQN
-2350 ADPNENQTLTVKV
+2350 DPNENQTLTVKV
-2363 KVDGYNKNGHTFQGI
+2363 KVDGYNKNGHTFTGI
-2378 SDFTFTGKANE
+2378 SGFTFTGKANE

-2404 KYTYTGSGAYI
+2404 NYTYTGSGAYI

-2437 MFGIA
+2437 MFGLTLQ
-2442 VKGGN
+2442 GGT

-2482 MVPGAEV
+2482 AVPGAEV

-2549 NIGSDGILRKPD
+2549 NIGSDGILRAPD

-2569 DNERIILALTAIGKD
+2569 DNERIALALTAIGKD
-2584 PTNVG
+2584 PANVG
-2589 DKNLLT
+2589 GENLLK
-2595 ALQDKDIMKVTDTS
+2595 ALQNKDIMQVTDTS
-2609 KTDING
+2609 NTDING

-2637 AVLEQQNKDG
+2637 AVLAQQNEDG
-2647 SWSASADTK
+2647 SWRASADTK

-2681 TVNTAVE
+2681 TVNTAVR

-2802 WKVTVAAT
+2802 WQVTVAAT

-2824 GVVEEKPVPATG
+2824 GAVEEKPVPATG
-2836 HKFSAWTVTKAATC
+2836 HKFGAWTVTKAATC

-2855 STRKCSVCGTKETMI
+2855 STRKCSVCGTEETMI

-2885 ATCTEAGNSAYWTCS
+2885 ATCTEAGNSAYWSCS
-2900 RCHKYFSDAAGKTE
+2900 RCHKFFSDAAGKTE
-2914 IAKDSWIIAALG
+2914 IAKDSWVIAALG

-2941 SGHEAD
+2941 SSHEAD

-2965 TGKHTYVDG
+2965 TGKHTYVNG
-2974 VCTTCGTRNPAGGIK
+2974 VCTVCGVKNPMANVK
-2989 GDDLK
+2989 GDDIK

-3002 VTGGGLTIKTD
+3002 VTGGGLVIKADDTITGE
-3013 KPVTDEKL
+3013 VL
-3021 AEIKAAVENG
+3021 ADIKAAVSDG
-3031 SIVITVNNTP
+3031 AITVTVTDT
-3041 ILQLTKE
+3041 LQLTNEQKAA
-3048 DKESDG
+3048 DG
-3054 GKKALMQAG
+3054 GKSALTEAAKMAG
-3063 AAASGELKKELDKLA
+3063 DEVKKELNKLA

-3117 QLIELPHSVTLT
+3117 QLIELPHSVTVT

>member
-1 MRKRVISWLLTVVM
+1 MKKRVISWLLTVVM
-15 VVSMLPTSVLAD
+15 VVSLLPTSVLAD

-58 QEQQEPAEEVPVS
+58 QEQQEPAPETPAPQMTS
-71 RSARSG
+71 SG
-77 GAAPMLAAA
+77 GAALALAE
-86 GAVQNIGTA
+86 GTVSSA
-95 EEFAAMEP
+95 KEFAEMDAS
-103 GGNYQLTAD
+103 GSYTLTKD
-112 ITVTAPYAN
+112 IIVTEPYAS
-121 EFTDFSGTFD
+121 DFSGTFD
-131 GNGHTVTLAISGDSD
+131 GNGHTVMLNITASTPNVG
-146 YQALF
+146 LF
-151 AKLAAGAVVKNVMVD
+151 SKLAGGAVVKNVITA
-166 GEVTG
+166 GTVTATG
-171 TDNIGGI
+171 KDNVGGI
-178 AGIATNATIIACA
+178 AGFANTYSGDVTIENCKNTAAITGNNEVGGILGYCSGSAHSVTVTDCA
-191 NKATVAAT
+191 NT
-199 GRYVGGLVG
+199 GTISGTRKLGGICGNLENAHFI
-208 KGTGLTMTSCYNQ
+208 KNCYNS
-221 GAVSSTRTRPINM
+221 GTVTGSTI
-234 GGIAGYVDG
+234 GGILGR
-243 GASVEN
+243 GAKGVSIEN
-249 CYNTGSITG
+249 CYNVGNIVYSGTNGSAIVGTGY
-258 SGSNTA
+258 A
-264 AVVGWDAAT
+264 KKPVE

-278 YLESTYKVGA
+278 ALEGSAQAFV
-288 CGNDGYTDPTVSKTD
+288 VSGVNADSNSDFKTAD
-303 AEMRSGDIVALLGS
+303 EMQSAEFAATLGS
-317 AFMVK
+317 AFQYNGGGYPTLKDPEPVVEKNVVSISVK
-322 SGDYP
+322 SAKTTCYTGDELELSVTVTYDDNSSEVITKGFTVAGFDNTAPGKQTVTVTYKEKTDSIEIEVIKKPEFDDFFAGIVNSVEVTNDATYPYVVDMTDSDGLCLRSSNPVQGNTSSTSTITLKAKANVTLSFKYWGCNYDSSYAALTIVKNNSYNPEMRSWGSTQWKDFTIDLKKGDTLRLNLIKTYVSGDYY
-327 ALSWE
+327 
-332 TPTAAV
+332 V
-338 KFTVSPANAVVEI
+338 KLKDFTVSSLYEVKLTAEPEEADAVVALKDSTGAELKGT
-351 NGVKYTGSCT
+351 NGVYIVSAGE
-361 VGLPVGDYTYTVS
+361 YTYTVS
-374 CPGYTQQTG
+374 AYGYDTVTETINVAADVAKTVPLTKSAAYSVAFDISRPAGITADPTVTVKTNGKAVYTGDGTGCSLSNGSYAYTVACDGCDNAGGIFSVNGDKVNITVTLAKKAIFEDFFANCQGITVSGDKGKFTIEGAGKDSYLKTTETTTLALTATKNVKLSFSYIANAAGYVEGDWYDDEPDAYYYFTIKKNSTQVKRADRETSWKDFSVELTQGDVLTISYDGYT
-383 SVTVTGEDNPVA
+383 SYYY
-395 NPNSVSVTL
+395 
-404 EKDAAKWVTVT
+404 AALKNFAAVP
-415 FTVTP
+415 FY
-420 ENATLTLKDGETQ
+420 TLTLKTPDG
-433 VTPTEGTTYKLLKG
+433 
-447 VTYTYTAVSDDEG
+447 
-460 YEPASGEVT
+460 
-469 PTADGTQTVALKKV
+469 
-483 QSIAVKNGS
+483 
-492 THKTEFEQGDAL
+492 
-504 DTTGLTVTVT
+504 
-514 YSDNSTKDITEGF
+514 
-527 TVTGFNSVNVAENQ
+527 
-541 TLTVHYKG
+541 
-549 AETTYS
+549 
-555 VKINKKLFPSKAF
+555 
-568 NALEGYAT
+568 AT
-576 VEYSHTGKYTAGDG
+576 V
-590 KEFVDDAQEGAL
+590 VL
-602 RSNSAGMN
+602 
-610 STTVTVTITFLENA
+610 
-624 PKMLLSFDYKV
+624 
-635 SSESNYDKLLVAQ
+635 
-648 NRETKLTKSG
+648 
-658 TVAWTADNSLTVKG
+658 
-672 GDIVTLTY
+672 
-680 SKDRSTASGSDCI
+680 KDRSG
-693 WLKNFTV
+693 
-700 SPLYTLTIAPN
+700 
-711 QTDATVT
+711 
-718 LKDKE
+718 
-723 GKTVSGSNGVFAVK
+723 
-737 AAADYTYT
+737 
-745 VTKKGY
+745 
-751 EPATGKVTMSA
+751 A
-762 ENQTVNVTLVKLPVI
+762 EI
-777 TLQFTPDD
+777 
-785 AAVTLKQGNTTV
+785 
-797 YKESAAS
+797 
-804 STGKN
+804 TGKN
-809 VYIAAKNTDYT
+809 
-820 YTVSKFGYET
+820 
-830 ATGMISV
+830 
-837 ATGDVNKTVT
+837 
-847 LTEAAKYSVT
+847 
-857 FQITKPEGVSASP
+857 
-870 TVTVE
+870 
-875 YNGTKVYEGS
+875 
-885 GANCTLP
+885 GA
-892 AGDYTYKATLKDCD
+892 Y
-906 DLSGSFTVAAA
+906 TVAA
-917 AVTVNLPFEKKL
+917 
-929 TFADIF
+929 
-935 QGVEGITASNGT
+935 
-947 KGFKP
+947 
-952 IKSAAGNYLESNKS
+952 
-966 YYGTTSLTLTATKPC
+966 
-981 VISFEYFAQ
+981 
-990 GHEDNW
+990 
-996 DEDDSAFFTVKKG
+996 
-1009 TTTLLTVY
+1009 
-1017 EENGWKTFSTALNTG
+1017 
-1032 ETLTLSFNE
+1032 
-1041 NGNSYYVRLKNFA
+1041 
-1054 VSPAYTITL
+1054 
-1063 TTTPTADK
+1063 
-1071 VELKDESGNKLTGS
+1071 
-1085 GGKYAVAPGTYTY
+1085 GTYTY
-1098 TVSKKDY
+1098 TVSKYGY
-1105 ETATGEITVTDA
+1105 ETKTGTIKVEGG
-1117 DVTQP
+1117 DVSKD
-1122 VKLTAK
+1122 VALTA
-1128 PVITLT
+1128 LT
-1134 ATPADATVKLEK
+1134 AYQVKFVADPADA
-1146 GSLPA
+1146 S
-1151 SPKTTDKETGV
+1151 
-1162 YTYVVEKGAEYT
+1162 
-1174 YTVSKFGY
+1174 
-1182 ETETGSITV
+1182 
-1191 NADVNKTVTL
+1191 VTL
-1201 SELASCT
+1201 
-1208 LTFAVTPAENAKVT
+1208 
-1222 VTHPVGGTI
+1222 THPVGGTI
-1231 KPEADGGYKLYLG
+1231 KPGADGGYKLYLG

-1254 DYITVSGSFTAAKN
+1254 GYITVSGSFTAAKN

-1310 DAVNGG
+1310 DAVNKGG
-1316 QKAINGKLTANINLN
+1316 TTISGKLTANINLN
-1331 GKPWTAIGT
+1331 GKTWTAIGT
-1340 SSNKFAGT
+1340 DSNKFAGT
-1348 LDGDNYTVSGLVTTG
+1348 LDGDSHTVSGLAGTGG
-1363 LVGELAEGGVVE
+1363 LVYYLSANGTVKSLCVD
-1375 NLRVNCAIVSTSSLL
+1375 CAIDGTSN
-1390 GGVANSSAG
+1390 V
-1399 TIRNCMVSGSI
+1399 
-1410 TFSSEGHNGA
+1410 
-1420 SAIGGIAGRTTGN
+1420 GGIADKSEGRIENCLVSGYIKGGN
-1433 GVISGCVS
+1433 DTIFGVGGIVGHGVAGNVISGCVS
-1441 RAVVKDAYDNST
+1441 TADILFKYSRYAVQNGAGGIVGYT
-1453 YGTSAPLGGI
+1453 YGT
-1463 AGYAYGVVENCYFTG
+1463 VENCYFAGNVHTNAKSVMAG
-1478 TLAVKKTQPN
+1478 GF
-1488 KIIQQKRGGLVGE
+1488 GGLVGCARS
-1501 LNANAELKGSYVAGE
+1501 NAVMKDCYTVGAVTGP
-1516 FAIADESKFG
+1516 ESSFG

-1560 TAHTA
+1560 TARTA
-1565 DYMRSAEFAVDM
+1565 DYMRTPEFAAEM
-1577 GMNQDD
+1577 GMHLDSGNS
-1583 GTLNGGFPVL
+1583 NGGFPVL

-1598 TVLSADDLKA
+1598 TPVNNADLKA

-1613 NALELR
+1613 NALQLR

-1633 WYAETVL
+1633 WYAENVL
-1640 GLYDLT
+1640 GLYELT
-1646 DYNDKADLCE
+1646 DGNYNKADLCK

-1661 APGEAVTNLH
+1661 EPGEAVTDLH
-1671 DYFLNALQKHFYK
+1671 DYFLDALQKHFYK

-1693 DRLKADATGVYQ
+1693 DLLKADATGVYQ
-1705 LRGLT
+1705 LRGLA

-1722 AQTYTACLTLPASVT
+1722 AQTYTGFLTLPASVA
-1737 VPVEGSGEKIVSLTW
+1737 VPVEDSGEKTVSLTW

-1812 AEFARKNTAVQPL
+1812 VEFTRKNTAVQPL
-1825 QGMGLYDETN
+1825 QGVGLYDETN

-1871 GTKVQYIADNGKIT
+1871 GTKVKYIADNGDIT

-1906 TYAGVTKEI
+1906 TYAGATKEI

-1924 ADAVQKLLESAAE
+1924 ADAVQQLVESAAG

-1970 SNLTLPSSIAGR
+1970 SNLTLPSGIAGR

-2023 PEKSGKFRLI
+2023 PEKAGKFRLI
-2033 ARVTYDAFD
+2033 ARVTYDGFD

-2089 LRDFVDKTKPVDLTA
+2089 LRDFVDKTKPVDTTA

-2154 PGEKPV
+2154 PGEEPV

-2190 QPELDGAAAFMTEAL
+2190 QPELDGAAAFMTEAR
-2205 TGDVYWDG
+2205 TEDAYWDG

-2307 YAQYWEKFGI
+2307 YAQYWEKFGL

-2363 KVDGYNKNGHTFQGI
+2363 KVDGYNKNGHTFTGI

-2437 MFGIA
+2437 MFGLTLQ
-2442 VKGGN
+2442 GGT

-2482 MVPGAEV
+2482 VVPGAEV

-2513 YLFGEWAVLGQARAK
+2513 YLFGEWAVLGLARAK

-2549 NIGSDGILRKPD
+2549 NIGSDGILRAPD

-2569 DNERIILALTAIGKD
+2569 DNERIALALTAIGKD
-2584 PTNVG
+2584 PANVG
-2589 DKNLLT
+2589 GKNLLT
-2595 ALQDKDIMKVTDTS
+2595 ALQDRNIMQVTNTS
-2609 KTDING
+2609 DTDING
-2615 LVMGLLALNSR
+2615 LVFGLLALNSR
-2626 NYTSDTSWLVQ
+2626 NYTPDTSWLAQ
-2637 AVLEQQNKDG
+2637 AILGQQNADG
-2647 SWSASADTK
+2647 SWSAKADTK

-2668 QALAPYHKDGGNE
+2668 QALAPYYKDGGNE

-2688 KALNWLSGK
+2688 RALNWLSGK

-2802 WKVTVAAT
+2802 WQVTVAAT

-2824 GVVEEKPVPATG
+2824 GAVEEKSVPATG
-2836 HKFSAWTVTKAATC
+2836 HNFGAWTVTKAATC

-2855 STRKCSVCGTKETMI
+2855 STRKCSVCGTEETMI

-2900 RCHKYFSDAAGKTE
+2900 RCHKFFSDAAGKTE
-2914 IAKDSWIIAALG
+2914 IAKDSWVIAALG

-2965 TGKHTYVDG
+2965 TGKHTYVNG
-2974 VCTTCGTRNPAGGIK
+2974 VCTVCGVKNPMANVK
-2989 GDDLK
+2989 GDDIK
-2994 VDSKDNTI
+2994 VDSKDNKTAAGDGLVIKADDTI
-3002 VTGGGLTIKTD
+3002 TGE
-3013 KPVTDEKL
+3013 VL
-3021 AEIKAAVENG
+3021 ADIKAAVSDG
-3031 SIVITVNNTP
+3031 AITVTVTDT
-3041 ILQLTKE
+3041 LQLTNEQKAA
-3048 DKESDG
+3048 DG
-3054 GKKALMQAG
+3054 GKSALTEAAKTAG
-3063 AAASGELKKELDKLA
+3063 DEVKKELNKLA

-3117 QLIELPHSVTLT
+3117 QLIELPHSVTVT

-3143 HVCVVRSHTD
+3143 RVCVVRSHTD

-3235 VVVLTRKKRVSK
+3235 VVVLARKKRVSK

>member
-15 VVSMLPTSVLAD
+15 VVSLLPTSVLAD
-27 TLAADQE
+27 TLAAEQE
-34 QQTQQEQIAPADT
+34 QQTQQEQIAPVDT
-47 ENTVPAGNEET
+47 ENTVPAEDEET

-71 RSARSG
+71 RFARSG
-77 GAAPMLAAA
+77 GTDSAPTAINDADGFKKMVAGGSYKLA
-86 GAVQNIGTA
+86 
-95 EEFAAMEP
+95 
-103 GGNYQLTAD
+103 AD
-112 ITVTAPYAN
+112 ITVTEPYAN
-121 EFTDFSGTFD
+121 DFSGTFD
-131 GNGHTVTLAISGDSD
+131 GNGHTVTLEITAKTNYVG
-146 YQALF
+146 LF
-151 AKLAAGAVVKNVMVD
+151 KTLAGGAVVKNVITA
-166 GEVTG
+166 GSVTTTG
-171 TDNIGGI
+171 KK
-178 AGIATNATIIACA
+178 C
-191 NKATVAAT
+191 VA
-199 GRYVGGLVG
+199 
-208 KGTGLTMTSCYNQ
+208 
-221 GAVSSTRTRPINM
+221 
-234 GGIAGYVDG
+234 GIAGYATDNVKI
-243 GASVEN
+243 EN
-249 CYNTGSITG
+249 CKNTASITG
-258 SGSNTA
+258 NKNVGGILGEAYNNEESISVGIKNCANEGAVNGTGSAVGGIVGKMEGQNSIIDCYNRGNITGFNNYAGIVGQSTGALVA
-264 AVVGWDAAT
+264 AI
-273 VKNCY
+273 KNCY
-278 YLESTYKVGA
+278 SVGA
-288 CGNDGYTDPTVSKTD
+288 VTAYGASTNAGYALIGGGKNYALTNCYAIKQDGLNLAYKGTNATTEECDLKSADDMKS
-303 AEMRSGDIVALLGS
+303 AEFAATLGS
-317 AFMVK
+317 AFQYNVGGYPTLKDPEPVVEKNVVSISVK
-322 SGDYP
+322 SAKTTCYTGDELELSVTVAYDDNSSEVITKGFTVAGFDNTAPGKQTVTVTYKEKTDSIEIEVIKKPEFDDFFAGIVNSVEVTNDATYPYVVDMTDSDGLCLRSSNPVQGNSTSTITLKAKANVTLSFKYWGCNYDSSYAALTIVKNNSYNPEMRSWGSTQWKDFTIDLKKGDTLRLNLIKTYVSGDYY
-327 ALSWE
+327 
-332 TPTAAV
+332 V
-338 KFTVSPANAVVEI
+338 KLKDFTVSSLYEVKLTAEPEEADAVVALKDSTGAELKGT
-351 NGVKYTGSCT
+351 NGVYIVSAGE
-361 VGLPVGDYTYTVS
+361 YTYTVS
-374 CPGYTQQTG
+374 AYGYDTVTETINVAADVAKTVPLTKSAAYSVAFDISRPAGITADPTVTVKTNGKAVYTGDGTGCSLSNGSYAYTVACDGCDNAGGIFSVNGDKVNITVTLAKKAIFEDFFANCQGITVSGDKGKFTIEGAGKDSYLKTTETTTLALTATKNVKLSFSYIANAAGYVEGDWDYDEPDEYYYFTIKKNSTQVKRADSETSWKDFSVELTQGDVLTISYDGYT
-383 SVTVTGEDNPVA
+383 SYYY
-395 NPNSVSVTL
+395 
-404 EKDAAKWVTVT
+404 AALKNFAAVP
-415 FTVTP
+415 FY
-420 ENATLTLKDGETQ
+420 TLTLKTPDG
-433 VTPTEGTTYKLLKG
+433 
-447 VTYTYTAVSDDEG
+447 
-460 YEPASGEVT
+460 
-469 PTADGTQTVALKKV
+469 
-483 QSIAVKNGS
+483 
-492 THKTEFEQGDAL
+492 
-504 DTTGLTVTVT
+504 
-514 YSDNSTKDITEGF
+514 
-527 TVTGFNSVNVAENQ
+527 
-541 TLTVHYKG
+541 
-549 AETTYS
+549 
-555 VKINKKLFPSKAF
+555 
-568 NALEGYAT
+568 AT
-576 VEYSHTGKYTAGDG
+576 V
-590 KEFVDDAQEGAL
+590 VL
-602 RSNSAGMN
+602 
-610 STTVTVTITFLENA
+610 
-624 PKMLLSFDYKV
+624 
-635 SSESNYDKLLVAQ
+635 
-648 NRETKLTKSG
+648 
-658 TVAWTADNSLTVKG
+658 
-672 GDIVTLTY
+672 
-680 SKDRSTASGSDCI
+680 KDRSG
-693 WLKNFTV
+693 
-700 SPLYTLTIAPN
+700 
-711 QTDATVT
+711 
-718 LKDKE
+718 
-723 GKTVSGSNGVFAVK
+723 
-737 AAADYTYT
+737 
-745 VTKKGY
+745 
-751 EPATGKVTMSA
+751 A
-762 ENQTVNVTLVKLPVI
+762 EI
-777 TLQFTPDD
+777 
-785 AAVTLKQGNTTV
+785 
-797 YKESAAS
+797 
-804 STGKN
+804 TGKN
-809 VYIAAKNTDYT
+809 GAYTVAAGTYA

-830 ATGMISV
+830 KTG
-837 ATGDVNKTVT
+837 N
-847 LTEAAKYSVT
+847 
-857 FQITKPEGVSASP
+857 ITVSA
-870 TVTVE
+870 
-875 YNGTKVYEGS
+875 
-885 GANCTLP
+885 
-892 AGDYTYKATLKDCD
+892 D
-906 DLSGSFTVAAA
+906 
-917 AVTVNLPFEKKL
+917 
-929 TFADIF
+929 
-935 QGVEGITASNGT
+935 
-947 KGFKP
+947 
-952 IKSAAGNYLESNKS
+952 
-966 YYGTTSLTLTATKPC
+966 
-981 VISFEYFAQ
+981 
-990 GHEDNW
+990 
-996 DEDDSAFFTVKKG
+996 VK
-1009 TTTLLTVY
+1009 
-1017 EENGWKTFSTALNTG
+1017 E
-1032 ETLTLSFNE
+1032 
-1041 NGNSYYVRLKNFA
+1041 
-1054 VSPAYTITL
+1054 
-1063 TTTPTADK
+1063 
-1071 VELKDESGNKLTGS
+1071 
-1085 GGKYAVAPGTYTY
+1085 
-1098 TVSKKDY
+1098 
-1105 ETATGEITVTDA
+1105 
-1117 DVTQP
+1117 
-1122 VKLTAK
+1122 
-1128 PVITLT
+1128 
-1134 ATPADATVKLEK
+1134 
-1146 GSLPA
+1146 
-1151 SPKTTDKETGV
+1151 
-1162 YTYVVEKGAEYT
+1162 
-1174 YTVSKFGY
+1174 
-1182 ETETGSITV
+1182 
-1191 NADVNKTVTL
+1191 TVTL
-1201 SELASCT
+1201 SELATRT
-1208 LTFAVTPAENAKVT
+1208 LTFAVTPADATVT

-1231 KPEADGGYKLYLG
+1231 TADENGAYIVYAG

-1254 DYITVSGSFTAAKN
+1254 EYITVSGSFTAAKN
-1268 DTITVTLTYAGAGW
+1268 DTIKVTLTYAGEGW
-1282 DGTTKTAPTQDKSG
+1282 DGTAKTAPTQDKNG
-1296 VYLIDTAAKLAWFA
+1296 VYQIGTAAELAWFA
-1310 DAVNGG
+1310 DAVNKGDTT
-1316 QKAINGKLTANINLN
+1316 ISGKLTANINLN
-1331 GKPWTAIGT
+1331 GKTWTAIGT
-1340 SSNKFAGT
+1340 DSNKFAGT
-1348 LDGDNYTVSGLVTTG
+1348 LDGDNYTVSGLAGTGG
-1363 LVGELAEGGVVE
+1363 LVYYLSANGTVKSLCVD
-1375 NLRVNCAIVSTSSLL
+1375 CAIDGTSN
-1390 GGVANSSAG
+1390 V
-1399 TIRNCMVSGSI
+1399 
-1410 TFSSEGHNGA
+1410 
-1420 SAIGGIAGRTTGN
+1420 GGIADKSEGRIENCLVSGYIKGGN
-1433 GVISGCVS
+1433 DTIFGVGGIVGHGVAGNVISGCVS
-1441 RAVVKDAYDNST
+1441 TADILFKYSRYVVQNGAGGIVGYT
-1453 YGTSAPLGGI
+1453 YGT
-1463 AGYAYGVVENCYFTG
+1463 VENCYFAGNVHTNAKSVSAG
-1478 TLAVKKTQPN
+1478 GF
-1488 KIIQQKRGGLVGE
+1488 GGLVGCARS
-1501 LNANAELKGSYVAGE
+1501 NAVMKDCYTVGAVTGP
-1516 FAIADESKFG
+1516 ESSFG

-1598 TVLSADDLKA
+1598 AALSADDLKA

-1613 NALELR
+1613 NALQLR

-1633 WYAETVL
+1633 WYAENVL
-1640 GLYDLT
+1640 GLYELT
-1646 DYNDKADLCE
+1646 DGNYNKADLCKE
-1656 KYGIE
+1656 YGIE
-1661 APGEAVTNLH
+1661 EPGEAVTDLH
-1671 DYFLNALQKHFYK
+1671 DYFLTALQKHFYK
-1684 ELGLDAENA
+1684 EQGLDSENA
-1693 DRLKADATGVYQ
+1693 DLLKADATGVYQ

-1710 PVSGDPEEEEET
+1710 PVSGDPEEEEEI

-1737 VPVEGSGEKIVSLTW
+1737 VPVDGEEKTVSLTW

-1786 ATKTKTFTLCLW
+1786 ATKVKTFTLCLW
-1798 SENAEKVQTLEDIA
+1798 SEKAEKAQTLEDIA
-1812 AEFARKNTAVQPL
+1812 VEFTRKNTAVQPL
-1825 QGMGLYDETN
+1825 QGVGLYYETN

-1871 GTKVQYIADNGKIT
+1871 DTKVKYIADNGNIT

-1924 ADAVQKLLESAAE
+1924 ADDVQQLLESAAG

-1970 SNLTLPSSIAGR
+1970 SNLTLPSGIAGR

-2023 PEKSGKFRLI
+2023 PEKAGKFRLI

-2089 LRDFVDKTKPVDLTA
+2089 LRDFVDKTKPVDTTA

-2154 PGEKPV
+2154 PGEEPV

-2205 TGDVYWDG
+2205 TENAYWNG
-2213 IKNKNTVKTKVTSDL
+2213 IKNENTDKTKVTSDL

-2317 NGTEESK
+2317 NGTEETK

-2350 ADPNENQTLTVKV
+2350 VDPNENQTLTVKV
-2363 KVDGYNKNGHTFQGI
+2363 KVDGYNKNGHTFTGI

-2389 DPTAWDAVKACLDSA
+2389 DPTAWDVVKACLDSA

-2437 MFGIA
+2437 MFGLTLQ
-2442 VKGGN
+2442 GGT

-2543 VAYVKA
+2543 VAYVQKNMGA
-2549 NIGSDGILRKPD
+2549 DGVLVDPESRNP
-2561 DKNTPVIT
+2561 TVT

-2584 PTNVG
+2584 PANVG
-2589 DKNLLT
+2589 GKNLLT

-2668 QALAPYHKDGGNE
+2668 QALAPYYKDGGNE

-2697 YRSGYDSSESCAQV
+2697 YQSGYDSSESCAQV

-2802 WKVTVAAT
+2802 WQVTVAAT

-2824 GVVEEKPVPATG
+2824 GAVEEKSVPATG
-2836 HKFSAWTVTKAATC
+2836 HKFGEWTTTKEPTC

-2855 STRKCSVCGTKETMI
+2855 STRKCSVCGTEETMI

-2900 RCHKYFSDAAGKTE
+2900 RCHKFFSDAAGKTE
-2914 IAKDSWIIAALG
+2914 IAKDSWVIAALG

-3021 AEIKAAVENG
+3021 AEIKAAVSDG
-3031 SIVITVNNTP
+3031 AITVTVTDT
-3041 ILQLTKE
+3041 LQLTNEQKAA
-3048 DKESDG
+3048 DG
-3054 GKKALMQAG
+3054 GKSALTEAAKTAG
-3063 AAASGELKKELDKLA
+3063 DEVKKELNKLA

-3117 QLIELPHSVTLT
+3117 QLIELPHSVTVT

-3143 HVCVVRSHTD
+3143 RVCVMRSHTD

>member
-1 MRKRVISWLLTVVM
+1 MKKRVISWLLTVVM

-34 QQTQQEQIAPADT
+34 QQIQQEQIAPADT

-58 QEQQEPAEEVPVS
+58 QEQQDPAPETPVS
-71 RSARSG
+71 QMARSG
-77 GAAPMLAAA
+77 GAAPMLAE
-86 GAVQNIGTA
+86 GTVSSAKDFA
-95 EEFAAMEP
+95 EMEP

-112 ITVTAPYAN
+112 ITVTAPYAKD
-121 EFTDFSGTFD
+121 FTGTFD
-131 GNGHTVTLAISGDSD
+131 GNGHTVTLALENEAGEC
-146 YQALF
+146 QALF
-151 AKLAAGAVVKNVMVD
+151 SKIAASGKVQNLGIA
-166 GEVTG
+166 GTVTG
-171 TDNIGGI
+171 KKYVGGIAGKNAGSIENCKNTAAIKGASADGRWIGGI
-178 AGIATNATIIACA
+178 AGETSNGSKILNCYNIGTISSD
-191 NKATVAAT
+191 
-199 GRYVGGLVG
+199 RSG
-208 KGTGLTMTSCYNQ
+208 KGVCL
-221 GAVSSTRTRPINM
+221 
-234 GGIAGYVDG
+234 GGIAGN
-243 GASVEN
+243 APSAKISN
-249 CYNTGSITG
+249 CYNAGQIVTKSTTNYGAIAG
-258 SGSNTA
+258 YGYG
-264 AVVGWDAAT
+264 VT
-273 VKNCY
+273 VSNCY
-278 YLESTYKVGA
+278 FIAVDNLKGVYGTETESTPK
-288 CGNDGYTDPTVSKTD
+288 S
-303 AEMRSGDIVALLGS
+303 AEEMKSPAFAALLGS
-317 AFMVK
+317 AFMAK
-322 SGDYP
+322 TGDYP

-338 KFTVSPANAVVEI
+338 TFAIQPENAVLTI
-351 NGVKYTGSCT
+351 NGGTYTGSTT
-361 VGLPVGDYTYTVS
+361 VALPAADAPYSYTVS
-374 CPGYTQQTG
+374 CDGYTTKTG
-383 SVTVTGEDNPVA
+383 TVTVRNKDNPVA
-395 NPNSVSVTL
+395 DPAN
-404 EKDAAKWVTVT
+404 VTVT
-415 FTVTP
+415 LAEDTSAWVNVTF
-420 ENATLTLKDGETQ
+420 N
-433 VTPTEGTTYKLLKG
+433 VTPTGAALTVKRGDMTVEPQSDGSYKLLKG
-447 VTYTYTAVSDDEG
+447 VEYTYTAVSDDEG
-460 YEPASGEVT
+460 YEPAAGTVT
-469 PTADGTQTVALKKV
+469 PTENSTQTVALKKV
-483 QSIAVKNGS
+483 QSIEVTKAP
-492 THKTEFEQGDAL
+492 TKTEYYKGDAEL
-504 DTTGLTVTVT
+504 DLTGMVLTVNYDGTNETRTITDGYDAAGVTFEGFDTSEPAESKSITVSYRGKT
-514 YSDNSTKDITEGF
+514 ASFAIEVKDKLQFSDFFSAISDSVTATNSTSRPFEPVQSEGCLQPASNASSYSPSTITIAAIK
-527 TVTGFNSVNVAENQ
+527 N
-541 TLTVHYKG
+541 
-549 AETTYS
+549 
-555 VKINKKLFPSKAF
+555 
-568 NALEGYAT
+568 
-576 VEYSHTGKYTAGDG
+576 
-590 KEFVDDAQEGAL
+590 
-602 RSNSAGMN
+602 
-610 STTVTVTITFLENA
+610 VTV
-624 PKMLLSFDYKV
+624 SFDYCGGTGYTDFYVKKGSSQLLASYY
-635 SSESNYDKLLVAQ
+635 SSEWKNFS
-648 NRETKLTKSG
+648 
-658 TVAWTADNSLTVKG
+658 ADLRIG
-672 GDIVTLTY
+672 ETLTLSY
-680 SKDRSTASGSDCI
+680 GSSSGLK
-693 WLKNFTV
+693 LKNFTV

-723 GKTVSGSNGVFAVK
+723 GKAVSGSNGVFAVK

-797 YKESAAS
+797 YKESADS
-804 STGKN
+804 EKGKN
-809 VYIAAKNTDYT
+809 VYIAAKNTAYTYTATKFGYETATGTISVATTDVNKTVTLTELAKQTVTFNITKPEGVSAEPVVTVKYNGTKVYEGSGTNCTLPAGNYTYTATLDGCDTLSGSFVVQAAKTIGLEFVKSLTFDDFFAGLDGITAENGTRYGFEPVRAAGGNYLHRNDSVSYSNNTATITLKADKSLVLQFDYYGGTYYSSSEYFSVKKGSTEIFKSYNSNEWKTYSVAVAAGDVLTLTYKGYGENSYVDLKNFTVSPVYTVSLNVTGAEDCTVALQDASGAAITGTDGKYVVPAGVYT

-830 ATGMISV
+830 KTGTIKV
-837 ATGDVNKTVT
+837 EGGDV
-847 LTEAAKYSVT
+847 S
-857 FQITKPEGVSASP
+857 
-870 TVTVE
+870 
-875 YNGTKVYEGS
+875 
-885 GANCTLP
+885 
-892 AGDYTYKATLKDCD
+892 KD
-906 DLSGSFTVAAA
+906 VA
-917 AVTVNLPFEKKL
+917 
-929 TFADIF
+929 
-935 QGVEGITASNGT
+935 
-947 KGFKP
+947 
-952 IKSAAGNYLESNKS
+952 
-966 YYGTTSLTLTATKPC
+966 LTA
-981 VISFEYFAQ
+981 
-990 GHEDNW
+990 
-996 DEDDSAFFTVKKG
+996 
-1009 TTTLLTVY
+1009 
-1017 EENGWKTFSTALNTG
+1017 
-1032 ETLTLSFNE
+1032 
-1041 NGNSYYVRLKNFA
+1041 
-1054 VSPAYTITL
+1054 
-1063 TTTPTADK
+1063 
-1071 VELKDESGNKLTGS
+1071 
-1085 GGKYAVAPGTYTY
+1085 
-1098 TVSKKDY
+1098 
-1105 ETATGEITVTDA
+1105 
-1117 DVTQP
+1117 
-1122 VKLTAK
+1122 LTAYQVK
-1128 PVITLT
+1128 F
-1134 ATPADATVKLEK
+1134 AADPADASVAL
-1146 GSLPA
+1146 
-1151 SPKTTDKETGV
+1151 
-1162 YTYVVEKGAEYT
+1162 
-1174 YTVSKFGY
+1174 
-1182 ETETGSITV
+1182 
-1191 NADVNKTVTL
+1191 
-1201 SELASCT
+1201 
-1208 LTFAVTPAENAKVT
+1208 
-1222 VTHPVGGTI
+1222 THPVGGTI
-1231 KPEADGGYKLYLG
+1231 AADENGAYIVYAG

-1254 DYITVSGSFTAAKN
+1254 NYITVSGSFTAAKN
-1268 DTITVTLTYAGAGW
+1268 DTIKVTLTYAGAGW
-1282 DGTTKTAPTQDKSG
+1282 DGTTKTAPKTENG
-1296 VYLIDTAAKLAWFA
+1296 VYQIGTAAELAWFA

-1316 QKAINGKLTANINLN
+1316 QRDISAKLTANINLN
-1331 GKPWTAIGT
+1331 DKTWTAIGT

-1410 TFSSEGHNGA
+1410 TFSSNGPNA
-1420 SAIGGIAGRTTGN
+1420 ALAIGGIVGRTTGN
-1433 GVISGCVS
+1433 SVISGCVS

-1453 YGTSAPLGGI
+1453 YGTTAPLGGI
-1463 AGYAYGVVENCYFTG
+1463 TGYAHGVVENCYFTG

-1488 KIIQQKRGGLVGE
+1488 KIIYQKRGGLVGE
-1501 LNANAELKGSYVAGE
+1501 LQANAELKGSYVAGE

-1526 AVVGKVNSGATITNC
+1526 AVVGVVASSATITNC

-1546 VAPQAAAD
+1546 IAPQAVAE
-1554 GTTSGM
+1554 GSTSGM
-1560 TAHTA
+1560 TARTA
-1565 DYMRSAEFAVDM
+1565 DYMRTPEFAAEM
-1577 GMNQDD
+1577 GMHLDSDNS
-1583 GTLNGGFPVL
+1583 NGGFPVL

-1598 TVLSADDLKA
+1598 TPVDNADLKA

-1613 NALELR
+1613 NALQLR

-1633 WYAETVL
+1633 WYAENVL
-1640 GLYDLT
+1640 GLYNLEN
-1646 DYNDKADLCE
+1646 YNDKADLCE

-1661 APGEAVTNLH
+1661 EPGEAVTNPH
-1671 DYFLNALQKHFYK
+1671 DYFLTALQKHFYK

-1693 DRLKADATGVYQ
+1693 DLLKADASGVYQ

-1710 PVSGDPEEEEET
+1710 PVSGDPEEEES
-1722 AQTYTACLTLPASVT
+1722 AQTYTGFLTLPANVT
-1737 VPVEGSGEKIVSLTW
+1737 VSVEGEEKTVSLAW

-1763 GALTAPAADKV
+1763 GALTAPAKDKV
-1774 TVTLTATLQSGA
+1774 TVTLTATLRSGA
-1786 ATKTKTFTLCLW
+1786 AAKVKTFKLCLW

-1812 AEFARKNTAVQPL
+1812 AEFTRKNIAVQPL
-1825 QGMGLYDETN
+1825 QGVGLYDETN
-1835 ITQAFRRLLAEQ
+1835 ITDAFCRLLREQ
-1847 GYADVADNSEI
+1847 GYADVADKAEI

-1871 GTKVQYIADNGKIT
+1871 GTKVQYIADNGDIT

-1900 GLKFNI
+1900 GLKFRI
-1906 TYAGVTKEI
+1906 AYAGVTKEI
-1915 TLRATVGRS
+1915 ILRGTVGRS
-1924 ADAVQKLLESAAE
+1924 ADAVQQLVESAAE

-1970 SNLTLPSSIAGR
+1970 SNLTLPSGIAGR

-2023 PEKSGKFRLI
+2023 PEKAGKFRLI

-2053 GVEVYADVFFDATVA
+2053 GVEVYADVLFDATVA

-2089 LRDFVDKTKPVDLTA
+2089 LRDFVDKTKPVKLDA

-2160 EAKYVVTITTR
+2160 EAKYVVIITTR

-2190 QPELDGAAAFMTEAL
+2190 QPELDGAAAFMTEAR
-2205 TGDVYWDG
+2205 TENAYWDG
-2213 IKNKNTVKTKVTSDL
+2213 IKNKNTVKTEVTSDL

-2324 ERYKDFAQFYKQ
+2324 ERYKNFAQFYKQ
-2336 PIHIDLT
+2336 PIQIDLT
-2343 VIGEKNA
+2343 VPGTTGQN
-2350 ADPNENQTLTVKV
+2350 DPNENQTLTVKV
-2363 KVDGYNKNGHTFQGI
+2363 KVDGYNKNGHTFTGI

-2437 MFGIA
+2437 MFGLTLQ
-2442 VKGGN
+2442 GGT

-2482 MVPGAEV
+2482 VVPGTEV

-2513 YLFGEWAVLGQARAK
+2513 YLFGEWAVLGLARAK

-2549 NIGSDGILRKPD
+2549 NIGSDGILRAPD

-2569 DNERIILALTAIGKD
+2569 DNERIVLALTAIGKD
-2584 PTNVG
+2584 PANVG
-2589 DKNLLT
+2589 GENLLK
-2595 ALQDKDIMKVTDTS
+2595 ALQNKDIMKVTDTS
-2609 KTDING
+2609 NTDING

-2637 AVLEQQNKDG
+2637 AVLAQQNEDG
-2647 SWSASADTK
+2647 SWSSSADTK

-2668 QALAPYHKDGGNE
+2668 QALAPYHKDSGNE

-2802 WKVTVAAT
+2802 WQVTVAAT

-2824 GVVEEKPVPATG
+2824 GAVEEKSVPAPG
-2836 HKFSAWTVTKAATC
+2836 HNFGAWTVTKAATC

-2855 STRKCSVCGTKETMI
+2855 STRKCSVCGTEETMI

-2885 ATCTEAGNSAYWTCS
+2885 ATCTEAGNSAYWSCS
-2900 RCHKYFSDAAGKTE
+2900 RCGKFFSDAAGKTE
-2914 IAKDSWIIAALG
+2914 IAKDSWVIAALG
-2926 HDEATRAAVAATCYA
+2926 HDGATRAAVAATCYA
-2941 SGHEAD
+2941 SGRTAE
-2947 TYCKRCGIVITA
+2947 TYCKRCGLVITA
-2959 GATIPA
+2959 GTVIQA
-2965 TGKHTYVDG
+2965 TGKHTYENG
-2974 VCTTCGTRNPAGGIK
+2974 VCTVCGVKNPMANVK
-2989 GDDLK
+2989 GDDIK
-2994 VDSKDNTI
+2994 VDSKDNKTAA
-3002 VTGGGLTIKTD
+3002 GGGLVIKADSTI
-3013 KPVTDEKL
+3013 TDEVL
-3021 AEIKAAVENG
+3021 ADIKAAVSSG
-3031 SIVITVNNTP
+3031 AITVTVADT
-3041 ILQLTKE
+3041 LQPTNEQKAA
-3048 DKESDG
+3048 DG
-3054 GKKALMQAG
+3054 GKSALTE
-3063 AAASGELKKELDKLA
+3063 AAKNVTGDAKQELTKLA

-3099 DVTVAL
+3099 DVSVAL
-3105 VKTEGNEIKTVA
+3105 VKTEGDESKTVA
-3117 QLIELPHSVTLT
+3117 QLIELPHSVTVT

-3143 HVCVVRSHTD
+3143 RVCVVRSHTD
-3153 SSGNVTTAELSA
+3153 INGNVTTTELSA

-3205 ADSGKKDSANT
+3205 ANSGKKDSANT

-3235 VVVLTRKKRVSK
+3235 VVALTHKRKRVSK

>member
-34 QQTQQEQIAPADT
+34 QQTQQEQIAPVDT

-58 QEQQEPAEEVPVS
+58 QEQQEPAPETPAPQMTS
-71 RSARSG
+71 SG

-86 GAVQNIGTA
+86 GAVQDIGTA
-95 EEFAAMEP
+95 EAFAAMDP
-103 GGNYQLTAD
+103 DGNYQLTAD
-112 ITVTAPYAN
+112 IIVTAPYAKDY
-121 EFTDFSGTFD
+121 FTGTFD
-131 GNGHTVTLAISGDSD
+131 GNGHTVTLDITASTANVG
-146 YQALF
+146 LF
-151 AKLAAGAVVKNVMVD
+151 SKLAGGAVVKNVITA
-166 GEVTG
+166 GSVTTTG
-171 TDNIGGI
+171 KK
-178 AGIATNATIIACA
+178 C
-191 NKATVAAT
+191 VA
-199 GRYVGGLVG
+199 
-208 KGTGLTMTSCYNQ
+208 
-221 GAVSSTRTRPINM
+221 
-234 GGIAGYVDG
+234 GIAGYATDNVKI
-243 GASVEN
+243 EN
-249 CYNTGSITG
+249 CKNTASITG
-258 SGSNTA
+258 NKNVGGILGEAYNNEESISVGIKNCANEGAVNGTGS
-264 AVVGWDAAT
+264 AVGGIVGKMEGQNSIIDCYNRGNITGFNNYAGIVGQSTGALVAT
-273 VKNCY
+273 IKNCY
-278 YLESTYKVGA
+278 SVGA
-288 CGNDGYTDPTVSKTD
+288 VTAYGASTNAGYALIGGGKNYALTNCYAIEQDGLNLAYKGTNATTEACDLKSADDMKS
-303 AEMRSGDIVALLGS
+303 AEFAATLGS
-317 AFMVK
+317 AFQYNVGGYPTLKDPEPVVEKNVVSISVK
-322 SGDYP
+322 SAKTTCYTGDELELSVTVTYDDNSSEVITKGFTVAGFDNTAPGKQTVTVTYKEKTDSIEIEVIKKPEFDDFFAGIVNSVEVTNDATYPYVVDMTDSDGLCLRSSNPVQGNTSSTSTITLKAKANVTLSFKYWGCNYDSSYAALTIVKNNSYNPEMRSWGSTQWKDFTIDLKKGDTLRLNLIKTYVLGDYY
-327 ALSWE
+327 
-332 TPTAAV
+332 V
-338 KFTVSPANAVVEI
+338 KLKDFTVSSLYEVKLTAEPKEADAVVALKDSTGAELKGT
-351 NGVKYTGSCT
+351 NGVYIVSAGE
-361 VGLPVGDYTYTVS
+361 YTYTVS
-374 CPGYTQQTG
+374 AYGYDTVTETINVAADVAKTVPLTKSAAYSVAFDISRPAGITADPTVTVKTNGKAVYTGDGTGCSLSNGSYAYTVACDGCDNAGGVFSVNGDKVNITVTLAKKAIFEDFFANCQGITVSGDKGKFTIEGAGKDSYLKTTETTTLALTATKNVKLSFSYIANAAGYVEGDWENDEPDEYYYFTIKKNSKQVKLANRETSWKDFSVELTQGDVLTISYDGYT
-383 SVTVTGEDNPVA
+383 SYYY
-395 NPNSVSVTL
+395 
-404 EKDAAKWVTVT
+404 AALKNFAAVP
-415 FTVTP
+415 FY
-420 ENATLTLKDGETQ
+420 TLTLKTPDG
-433 VTPTEGTTYKLLKG
+433 
-447 VTYTYTAVSDDEG
+447 
-460 YEPASGEVT
+460 
-469 PTADGTQTVALKKV
+469 
-483 QSIAVKNGS
+483 
-492 THKTEFEQGDAL
+492 
-504 DTTGLTVTVT
+504 
-514 YSDNSTKDITEGF
+514 
-527 TVTGFNSVNVAENQ
+527 
-541 TLTVHYKG
+541 
-549 AETTYS
+549 
-555 VKINKKLFPSKAF
+555 
-568 NALEGYAT
+568 AT
-576 VEYSHTGKYTAGDG
+576 V
-590 KEFVDDAQEGAL
+590 VL
-602 RSNSAGMN
+602 
-610 STTVTVTITFLENA
+610 
-624 PKMLLSFDYKV
+624 
-635 SSESNYDKLLVAQ
+635 
-648 NRETKLTKSG
+648 
-658 TVAWTADNSLTVKG
+658 
-672 GDIVTLTY
+672 
-680 SKDRSTASGSDCI
+680 KDRSG
-693 WLKNFTV
+693 
-700 SPLYTLTIAPN
+700 
-711 QTDATVT
+711 
-718 LKDKE
+718 
-723 GKTVSGSNGVFAVK
+723 
-737 AAADYTYT
+737 
-745 VTKKGY
+745 
-751 EPATGKVTMSA
+751 A
-762 ENQTVNVTLVKLPVI
+762 EI
-777 TLQFTPDD
+777 
-785 AAVTLKQGNTTV
+785 
-797 YKESAAS
+797 
-804 STGKN
+804 TGKN
-809 VYIAAKNTDYT
+809 GAYTVAAGTYT

-830 ATGMISV
+830 KTGNI
-837 ATGDVNKTVT
+837 
-847 LTEAAKYSVT
+847 
-857 FQITKPEGVSASP
+857 
-870 TVTVE
+870 
-875 YNGTKVYEGS
+875 
-885 GANCTLP
+885 
-892 AGDYTYKATLKDCD
+892 
-906 DLSGSFTVAAA
+906 
-917 AVTVNLPFEKKL
+917 
-929 TFADIF
+929 
-935 QGVEGITASNGT
+935 
-947 KGFKP
+947 
-952 IKSAAGNYLESNKS
+952 
-966 YYGTTSLTLTATKPC
+966 
-981 VISFEYFAQ
+981 
-990 GHEDNW
+990 
-996 DEDDSAFFTVKKG
+996 
-1009 TTTLLTVY
+1009 
-1017 EENGWKTFSTALNTG
+1017 
-1032 ETLTLSFNE
+1032 
-1041 NGNSYYVRLKNFA
+1041 
-1054 VSPAYTITL
+1054 
-1063 TTTPTADK
+1063 
-1071 VELKDESGNKLTGS
+1071 
-1085 GGKYAVAPGTYTY
+1085 
-1098 TVSKKDY
+1098 TVS
-1105 ETATGEITVTDA
+1105 
-1117 DVTQP
+1117 
-1122 VKLTAK
+1122 
-1128 PVITLT
+1128 
-1134 ATPADATVKLEK
+1134 
-1146 GSLPA
+1146 
-1151 SPKTTDKETGV
+1151 
-1162 YTYVVEKGAEYT
+1162 
-1174 YTVSKFGY
+1174 
-1182 ETETGSITV
+1182 
-1191 NADVNKTVTL
+1191 ADVNETVTL
-1201 SELASCT
+1201 SELATRT

-1231 KPEADGGYKLYLG
+1231 KPEANGGYKLYLG
-1244 ETYAYTVAKA
+1244 ETYAYTVTKA
-1254 DYITVSGSFTAAKN
+1254 DYVPVHGSITAAEDK
-1268 DTITVTLTYAGAGW
+1268 TLSFTLTYAGEGW
-1282 DGTTKTAPTQDKSG
+1282 DGTAKTAPTQDKNG
-1296 VYLIDTAAKLAWFA
+1296 VYQIGTAEELAWFA
-1310 DAVNGG
+1310 DAVNKGG
-1316 QKAINGKLTANINLN
+1316 TTISGKLTANINLN
-1331 GKPWTAIGT
+1331 GKIWTAIGT
-1340 SSNKFAGT
+1340 ESNKFAGT

-1526 AVVGKVNSGATITNC
+1526 AVVGKVAAGATITNC

-1560 TAHTA
+1560 TARTA
-1565 DYMRSAEFAVDM
+1565 DYMRTPEFAADV
-1577 GMNQDD
+1577 GMHLDSGNS
-1583 GTLNGGFPVL
+1583 NGGFPVL

-1598 TVLSADDLKA
+1598 TPVDNADLKA
-1608 AAAAA
+1608 AADAAS
-1613 NALELR
+1613 ALQLR
-1619 GMSAADAAKKAKAD
+1619 GMSAADTAKKAKAD

-1640 GLYDLT
+1640 GLYELT
-1646 DYNDKADLCE
+1646 DGNYNKADLCE

-1661 APGEAVTNLH
+1661 EPGEAVTDLH
-1671 DYFLNALQKHFYK
+1671 DYFLTALQKHFYK

-1693 DRLKADATGVYQ
+1693 DLLKADATGVYQ

-1710 PVSGDPEEEEET
+1710 PVSGDPEEEEEI
-1722 AQTYTACLTLPASVT
+1722 AQTYTGFLTLPASVT

-1786 ATKTKTFTLCLW
+1786 ATKVKTFTLCLW

-1812 AEFARKNTAVQPL
+1812 AEFTRKNTAVQPL
-1825 QGMGLYDETN
+1825 QGVGLYDETN

-1924 ADAVQKLLESAAE
+1924 ADAVQKLLESAAG

-2023 PEKSGKFRLI
+2023 PEKAGKFRLI

-2053 GVEVYADVFFDATVA
+2053 GVEVYADVLFDATVA

-2089 LRDFVDKTKPVDLTA
+2089 LRDFVNKTKSVDTTA
-2104 VSDDMQMPRPALLEE
+2104 VSDDMQMPRPALLE
-2119 KGIMSDSYNQKVT
+2119 KAGIMTDSYNQKVT

-2177 ARQEFSFTIQPFT
+2177 AWQEFSFTIQPFT
-2190 QPELDGAAAFMTEAL
+2190 QQELEGAAAFMTKAL
-2205 TGDVYWDG
+2205 TGDVYWNG
-2213 IKNKNTVKTKVTSDL
+2213 IKNENTDKTKVTSDL

-2363 KVDGYNKNGHTFQGI
+2363 KVDGYNKNGHTFRGI

-2404 KYTYTGSGAYI
+2404 KYIYTGSGAYI

-2437 MFGIA
+2437 MFGLTLQ
-2442 VKGGN
+2442 GGT

-2501 YIQSAVSAPVVS
+2501 YIQGAVSAPVVS

-2543 VAYVKA
+2543 VAYVQKNMGA
-2549 NIGSDGILRKPD
+2549 DGVLVDPESRNP
-2561 DKNTPVIT
+2561 TVT

-2584 PTNVG
+2584 PANVG
-2589 DKNLLT
+2589 GENLLK
-2595 ALQDKDIMKVTDTS
+2595 ALQNKDIMKVTDTS
-2609 KTDING
+2609 NTDING

-2637 AVLEQQNKDG
+2637 AVLAQQNEDG
-2647 SWSASADTK
+2647 SWRASADTK

-2668 QALAPYHKDGGNE
+2668 QALAPYYKDGGNE

-2824 GVVEEKPVPATG
+2824 GAVEEKSVPAPG
-2836 HKFSAWTVTKAATC
+2836 HNFGAWTVTKAATC
-2850 TESGI
+2850 TETG
-2855 STRKCSVCGTKETMI
+2855 TEKRTCSVCSKEETR
-2870 VPSLGHSMTATAGKA
+2870 V
-2885 ATCTEAGNSAYWTCS
+2885 
-2900 RCHKYFSDAAGKTE
+2900 
-2914 IAKDSWIIAALG
+2914 IAALG
-2926 HDEATRAAVAATCYA
+2926 HTPGTEVFVDKNDHWNVCKVCHAVVNKTGHTYVNGIQCVCGAVKSEDGTLKRIEVSDTIAVPDTLQDNEKLNSEGEIKAELQLQITLKNSKSNKDNTVFMDVSLLVFEHNEWRPATKEDLTAGKITVLLPYPEAVAAKY
-2941 SGHEAD
+2941 GQ
-2947 TYCKRCGIVITA
+2947 Y
-2959 GATIPA
+2959 
-2965 TGKHTYVDG
+2965 
-2974 VCTTCGTRNPAGGIK
+2974 NF
-2989 GDDLK
+2989 
-2994 VDSKDNTI
+2994 
-3002 VTGGGLTIKTD
+3002 
-3013 KPVTDEKL
+3013 
-3021 AEIKAAVENG
+3021 
-3031 SIVITVNNTP
+3031 
-3041 ILQLTKE
+3041 
-3048 DKESDG
+3048 
-3054 GKKALMQAG
+3054 
-3063 AAASGELKKELDKLA
+3063 
-3078 EKLDALRG
+3078 
-3086 DKSRKNAQLEKVV
+3086 
-3099 DVTVAL
+3099 TVAHMVAMADCGL
-3105 VKTEGNEIKTVA
+3105 DVGTVEFPAVTKTPSG
-3117 QLIELPHSVTLT
+3117 LLVTLT
-3129 IPITDELYAALQGK
+3129 G
-3143 HVCVVRSHTD
+3143 
-3153 SSGNVTTAELSA
+3153 LSP
-3165 TLGGTKGNYVLTF
+3165 V
-3178 QTDKASAFAIVSY
+3178 AISW
-3191 ETVSSGYYYGGSGT
+3191 TGSTNHYYYNPT
-3205 ADSGKKDSANT
+3205 ATPDKTDSANT

-3222 VLWLGSAVLAAAA
+3222 VLWLGSAALAAAA

>member
-34 QQTQQEQIAPADT
+34 QQTQQEQIAPVDT
-47 ENTVPAGNEET
+47 ENTVPAEDEET
-58 QEQQEPAEEVPVS
+58 QEQQEPAPETPVS
-71 RSARSG
+71 RSARIG
-77 GAAPMLAAA
+77 GTALALAAA

-95 EEFAAMEP
+95 EAFAAMKP

-112 ITVTAPYAN
+112 IIVTAPYAEN
-121 EFTDFSGTFD
+121 FTGTFD
-131 GNGHTVTLAISGDSD
+131 GNGHTVTLAISGNSD

-151 AKLAAGAVVKNVMVD
+151 AKLAAGALVKNTMVD

-171 TDNIGGI
+171 TNNIGGI

-191 NKATVAAT
+191 NKAAVAAT

-258 SGSNTA
+258 SGKNTA
-264 AVVGWDAAT
+264 AVVGWNAAT

-278 YLESTYKVGA
+278 YLESTYKVGS
-288 CGNDGYTDPTVSKTD
+288 CGNGDYTDPTVPKTD
-303 AEMRSGDIVALLGS
+303 AEMRSGDIVTLLGS
-317 AFMVK
+317 AFMAK
-322 SGDYP
+322 AGDYP

-338 KFTVSPANAVVEI
+338 SFTIAPANATLEI
-351 NGVKYTGSCT
+351 NGGTYTGSTT
-361 VGLPVGDYTYTVS
+361 VALPAADAPYSYTVS

-383 SVTVTGEDNPVA
+383 SVTVTDKDNPVA
-395 NPNSVSVTL
+395 APASVTVTL
-404 EKDAAKWVTVT
+404 AEDAAKWVTVI
-415 FTVTP
+415 FSVTP

-433 VTPTEGTTYKLLKG
+433 VAPTEGTTYQLLKDH
-447 VTYTYTAVSDDEG
+447 TYAYTAETTEEG

-483 QSIAVKNGS
+483 QSIAVTKAP
-492 THKTEFEQGDAL
+492 TKTEYYKGDAEL
-504 DTTGLTVTVT
+504 DLTGMVLTVNYDGTNETRTIEGDYAAAGVTYEGFSTENPTDSQTVTVKYRGKT
-514 YSDNSTKDITEGF
+514 ATFTIKVKDAMLFADFFTGLNGIATAQNSTSYKFEPVLLDGGYVLKSTNEKKGN
-527 TVTGFNSVNVAENQ
+527 TTSSL
-541 TLTVHYKG
+541 TLTFAKAAQLTFDCKTDSEKNYDGLRVDINDQTG
-549 AETTYS
+549 SQFGSTGGYS
-555 VKINKKLFPSKAF
+555 GEKQDWKEFSIAVN
-568 NALEGYAT
+568 
-576 VEYSHTGKYTAGDG
+576 AGD
-590 KEFVDDAQEGAL
+590 K
-602 RSNSAGMN
+602 
-610 STTVTVTITFLENA
+610 VTV
-624 PKMLLSFDYKV
+624 
-635 SSESNYDKLLVAQ
+635 NYRKD
-648 NRETKLTKSG
+648 S
-658 TVAWTADNSLTVKG
+658 G
-672 GDIVTLTY
+672 GD
-680 SKDRSTASGSDCI
+680 KGQDCI
-693 WLKNFTV
+693 WLRNFRAEVLPTV
-700 SPLYTLTIAPN
+700 RFDVKDAAGTAI
-711 QTDATVT
+711 DATVT
-718 LKDKE
+718 LKKGYTGLTAGTD
-723 GKTVSGSNGVFAVK
+723 GSYALTVGEK
-737 AAADYTYT
+737 YTYT
-745 VTKKGY
+745 VEKKGY
-751 EPATGKVTMSA
+751 EKVTQEFTA
-762 ENQTVNVTLVKLPVI
+762 QEGNNTITVTMVKLPVI

-830 ATGMISV
+830 ATGTIKV
-837 ATGDVNKTVT
+837 ETGDVNKTVT

-857 FQITKPEGVSASP
+857 FNITKPEGVNAEP
-870 TVTVE
+870 TITVE
-875 YNGTKVYEGS
+875 SGSITAYTGS

-892 AGDYTYKATLKDCD
+892 AGDYTYTAKLDGCD
-906 DLSGSFTVAAA
+906 ALSGSFVVKAAKTIGLEF
-917 AVTVNLPFEKKL
+917 VKSL
-929 TFADIF
+929 TFDDFFAGLD
-935 QGVEGITASNGT
+935 GITAENGT
-947 KGFKP
+947 RYGFEP
-952 IKSAAGNYLESNKS
+952 VRAAGGNYLESNRRS
-966 YYGTTSLTLTATKPC
+966 YGTTSLTLTATESRL
-981 VISFEYFAQ
+981 VSFQYLAK
-990 GHEDNW
+990 GNKADYSW
-996 DEDDSAFFTVKKG
+996 DDDSAFSVKKG
-1009 TTTLLTVY
+1009 TSTLLTAY
-1017 EENGWKTFSTALNTG
+1017 EENGWKTFSTVLNTG
-1032 ETLTLSFNE
+1032 EKLTLSFSE
-1041 NGNSYYVRLKNFA
+1041 SGSSYYVRLKDFA
-1054 VSPAYTITL
+1054 AAAAHTLTLNTPAGATVVLKDRSGAEITGKNGAYT
-1063 TTTPTADK
+1063 
-1071 VELKDESGNKLTGS
+1071 
-1085 GGKYAVAPGTYTY
+1085 VAAGTYTY
-1098 TVSKKDY
+1098 TVSKY
-1105 ETATGEITVTDA
+1105 
-1117 DVTQP
+1117 
-1122 VKLTAK
+1122 
-1128 PVITLT
+1128 
-1134 ATPADATVKLEK
+1134 
-1146 GSLPA
+1146 
-1151 SPKTTDKETGV
+1151 
-1162 YTYVVEKGAEYT
+1162 
-1174 YTVSKFGY
+1174 GY
-1182 ETETGSITV
+1182 ETKTGTIKV
-1191 NADVNKTVTL
+1191 EGGDVSKDVALTALTAYQVKFNVAPEGAAVTL
-1201 SELASCT
+1201 
-1208 LTFAVTPAENAKVT
+1208 
-1222 VTHPVGGTI
+1222 THPVGGTI
-1231 KPEADGGYKLYLG
+1231 AADGNGAYIVYAG

-1254 DYITVSGSFTAAKN
+1254 GYITVSGSFTAAKN
-1268 DTITVTLTYAGAGW
+1268 DTIKVTLTYAGAGW
-1282 DGTTKTAPTQDKSG
+1282 DGTTKTAPKTENG
-1296 VYLIDTAAKLAWFA
+1296 VYQIGTAAELAWFA
-1310 DAVNGG
+1310 DAVNKGDTT
-1316 QKAINGKLTANINLN
+1316 ISGKLTANINLN
-1331 GKPWTAIGT
+1331 DKAWTAIGT
-1340 SSNKFAGT
+1340 DSNKFAGT
-1348 LDGDNYTVSGLVTTG
+1348 LDGDSHTVSGLAGTGG
-1363 LVGELAEGGVVE
+1363 LVYYLNANGTVKSLCVD
-1375 NLRVNCAIVSTSSLL
+1375 CAIDGTSN
-1390 GGVANSSAG
+1390 V
-1399 TIRNCMVSGSI
+1399 
-1410 TFSSEGHNGA
+1410 
-1420 SAIGGIAGRTTGN
+1420 GGIADKSEGRIENCLVSGYIKGGN
-1433 GVISGCVS
+1433 DTIFGVGGIVGHGVAGNVISGCVS
-1441 RAVVKDAYDNST
+1441 TADILFKYSRYAVQNGAGGIVGYT
-1453 YGTSAPLGGI
+1453 YGT
-1463 AGYAYGVVENCYFTG
+1463 VENCYFAGNVHTNAKSVSAG
-1478 TLAVKKTQPN
+1478 GF
-1488 KIIQQKRGGLVGE
+1488 GGLVGCARS
-1501 LNANAELKGSYVAGE
+1501 NAVMKDCYTVGAVTGP
-1516 FAIADESKFG
+1516 ESSFG

-1546 VAPQAAAD
+1546 IAPQAAAD

-1560 TAHTA
+1560 TARTA

-1598 TVLSADDLKA
+1598 TVLSADDLKT

-1613 NALELR
+1613 NALQLR

-1633 WYAETVL
+1633 WYAENVL
-1640 GLYDLT
+1640 GLYDLEN
-1646 DYNDKADLCE
+1646 YSDKADLCKE
-1656 KYGIE
+1656 YGIE
-1661 APGEAVTNLH
+1661 EPGEAVTDLH
-1671 DYFLNALQKHFYK
+1671 DYFLTALQKHFYK

-1693 DRLKADATGVYQ
+1693 DLLKADATGVYQ

-1722 AQTYTACLTLPASVT
+1722 AQTYTGFLTLPASVT
-1737 VPVEGSGEKIVSLTW
+1737 VPVEGSGEKTVSLTW

-1812 AEFARKNTAVQPL
+1812 AEFTRKNTAVQPL
-1825 QGMGLYDETN
+1825 QGVGLYDETN

-1847 GYADVADNSEI
+1847 GYADVADKAEI

-1871 GTKVQYIADNGKIT
+1871 GTKVQYIADNGDII

-1924 ADAVQKLLESAAE
+1924 ADAVQKLLESAAG

-1970 SNLTLPSSIAGR
+1970 SNLTLPSGIAGR

-2007 VGTVNRPLQPA
+2007 VGTVNRPLQPT
-2018 DGTAL
+2018 DGTPL
-2023 PEKSGKFRLI
+2023 PEKAGKFRLI

-2154 PGEKPV
+2154 PGEKRV
-2160 EAKYVVTITTR
+2160 EAKYVVIITTR

-2177 ARQEFSFTIQPFT
+2177 ARQEFRFTIQPFT
-2190 QPELDGAAAFMTEAL
+2190 QQELDGAAVFMTEAR
-2205 TGDVYWDG
+2205 TENAYWDG
-2213 IKNKNTVKTKVTSDL
+2213 IKNKNTVKTEVTSDL

-2324 ERYKDFAQFYKQ
+2324 ERYKNFAQFYKQ
-2336 PIHIDLT
+2336 PIQIDLT
-2343 VIGEKNA
+2343 VPGTTGQN
-2350 ADPNENQTLTVKV
+2350 DPNENQTLTVKV
-2363 KVDGYNKNGHTFQGI
+2363 KVDGYNKNGHTFTEI
-2378 SDFTFTGKANE
+2378 PDFTFTGKVNE

-2404 KYTYTGSGAYI
+2404 NYTYTGSGTYI
-2415 KSITDAAGHT
+2415 KSITDAAGNT

-2482 MVPGAEV
+2482 TVPGTEV

-2501 YIQSAVSAPVVS
+2501 YIQSAVSTPVVS

-2543 VAYVKA
+2543 VAYVRKNMGA
-2549 NIGSDGILRKPD
+2549 DGVLRDPESH
-2561 DKNTPVIT
+2561 NPAIT

-2584 PTNVG
+2584 PANVG
-2589 DKNLLT
+2589 GKNLLA
-2595 ALQDKDIMKVTDTS
+2595 ALQDRNIMQVTDTS
-2609 KTDING
+2609 DTDING

-2637 AVLEQQNKDG
+2637 AVLAQQNEDG

-2656 PVGDVDM
+2656 PASDVDM

-2668 QALAPYHKDGGNE
+2668 QALAPYHKDSGNE

-2721 ANTDARFTKTVE
+2721 ANTDVRFTKTVE

-2746 RVAENGGFKH
+2746 RVAKNGGFKH

-2824 GVVEEKPVPATG
+2824 GAVEEKSVPAPG
-2836 HKFSAWTVTKAATC
+2836 HNFGAWTVTKAATC

-2855 STRKCSVCGTKETMI
+2855 STRKCSVCGTEETMI

-2885 ATCTEAGNSAYWTCS
+2885 ATCTEAGNSAYWSCS
-2900 RCHKYFSDAAGKTE
+2900 RCGKFFSDAAGKTE
-2914 IAKDSWIIAALG
+2914 IAKDSWVIAALG
-2926 HDEATRAAVAATCYA
+2926 HDEATRAVVAATCYA
-2941 SGHEAD
+2941 SGRTAE
-2947 TYCKRCGIVITA
+2947 TYCKRCGLVITPS
-2959 GATIPA
+2959 TVIQA
-2965 TGKHTYVDG
+2965 TGKHTYENG
-2974 VCTTCGTRNPAGGIK
+2974 VCSTCGVKNPLADVK
-2989 GDDLK
+2989 GDTIK
-2994 VDSKDNTI
+2994 VDSKDNKTAA
-3002 VTGGGLTIKTD
+3002 GGGLVIKADNTIN
-3013 KPVTDEKL
+3013 DEVL
-3021 AEIKAAVENG
+3021 NEIKAAVSSG
-3031 SIVITVNNTP
+3031 AITVTVADR
-3041 ILQLTKE
+3041 LQPTNEQKAA
-3048 DKESDG
+3048 DG
-3054 GKKALMQAG
+3054 GKSALTE
-3063 AAASGELKKELDKLA
+3063 AAKDASGDAKQELTKLA

-3086 DKSRKNAQLEKVV
+3086 DKSRKNAQLEKIV
-3099 DVTVAL
+3099 DVRVAL

-3117 QLIELPHSVTLT
+3117 QLIELPHSVTVT

-3143 HVCVVRSHTD
+3143 RVCVVRSHTD
-3153 SSGNVTTAELSA
+3153 VNGNVTTTELPA

-3178 QTDKASAFAIVSY
+3178 QTDKASTFAIVSY

-3235 VVVLTRKKRVSK
+3235 VVALTHKRKRVSK

>member
-1 MRKRVISWLLTVVM
+1 MKKRVISWLLTVVM
-15 VVSMLPTSVLAD
+15 VVSLLPTSVLAD

-34 QQTQQEQIAPADT
+34 QQTQQEQIAPVDT
-47 ENTVPAGNEET
+47 ENTVPAENEET
-58 QEQQEPAEEVPVS
+58 QEQQEPAPETPVS

-77 GAAPMLAAA
+77 GTALALAE
-86 GAVQNIGTA
+86 GTVSSA
-95 EEFAAMEP
+95 KEFAAMDAS
-103 GGNYQLTAD
+103 GSYTLTKD
-112 ITVTAPYAN
+112 IIVTEPYAS
-121 EFTDFSGTFD
+121 DFSGTFD
-131 GNGHTVTLAISGDSD
+131 GNGHTVTLDITASTANVG
-146 YQALF
+146 LF
-151 AKLAAGAVVKNVMVD
+151 SKLAGGAVVKNVITAGSISGKVNN
-166 GEVTG
+166 V
-171 TDNIGGI
+171 GGI
-178 AGIATNATIIACA
+178 AGTADGNVTIENCKNTASIKGGKGAGGILGYSEPGSGFVTISSCA
-191 NKATVAAT
+191 NMGSVSGTRKQ
-199 GRYVGGLVG
+199 VGGIAGNVVG
-208 KGTGLTMTSCYNQ
+208 THIIRNCYNQ
-221 GAVSSTRTRPINM
+221 GDISDGA
-234 GGIAGYVDG
+234 GILGRGTKGVL
-243 GASVEN
+243 VEN
-249 CYNTGSITG
+249 CYTVGSVETNGAIIAVSSSSYSSDEPCRIVNCYAPSETVTALVPSTVKISN
-258 SGSNTA
+258 SGTKSSA
-264 AVVGWDAAT
+264 EMQSAEFAAT
-273 VKNCY
+273 
-278 YLESTYKVGA
+278 
-288 CGNDGYTDPTVSKTD
+288 
-303 AEMRSGDIVALLGS
+303 LGS
-317 AFMVK
+317 AFQYNGGGYPTLKDPEPVVEKNVVSISVK
-322 SGDYP
+322 SAKTTCYTGDELELSVTVTYDDNSSEVITKGFTVEGFDNTAPGKQTVTVTYKEKTDSIEIEVIKKPEFDDFFAGIVNSVEVTNDATYPYVVDMTDSDGLCLRSSNPVQGNTSSTSTITLKAKANVTLSFKYWGCNYDSSYAALTIVKNNSYNPEMRSWGSTQWKDFTIDLKKGDTLRLNLIKTYVSGDYY
-327 ALSWE
+327 
-332 TPTAAV
+332 V
-338 KFTVSPANAVVEI
+338 KLKDFTVSSLYEVKLTAEPEEADAVVALKDSTGAELKGT
-351 NGVKYTGSCT
+351 NGVYIVSAGE
-361 VGLPVGDYTYTVS
+361 YTYTVS
-374 CPGYTQQTG
+374 AYGYD
-383 SVTVTGEDNPVA
+383 TVT
-395 NPNSVSVTL
+395 
-404 EKDAAKWVTVT
+404 
-415 FTVTP
+415 
-420 ENATLTLKDGETQ
+420 ET
-433 VTPTEGTTYKLLKG
+433 
-447 VTYTYTAVSDDEG
+447 
-460 YEPASGEVT
+460 
-469 PTADGTQTVALKKV
+469 
-483 QSIAVKNGS
+483 I
-492 THKTEFEQGDAL
+492 
-504 DTTGLTVTVT
+504 
-514 YSDNSTKDITEGF
+514 
-527 TVTGFNSVNVAENQ
+527 NVAADVAK
-541 TLTVHYKG
+541 TV
-549 AETTYS
+549 
-555 VKINKKLFPSKAF
+555 P
-568 NALEGYAT
+568 
-576 VEYSHTGKYTAGDG
+576 
-590 KEFVDDAQEGAL
+590 
-602 RSNSAGMN
+602 
-610 STTVTVTITFLENA
+610 
-624 PKMLLSFDYKV
+624 
-635 SSESNYDKLLVAQ
+635 
-648 NRETKLTKSG
+648 LTKSAAYS
-658 TVAWTADNSLTVKG
+658 VAFDISRPAGITAD
-672 GDIVTLTY
+672 
-680 SKDRSTASGSDCI
+680 
-693 WLKNFTV
+693 
-700 SPLYTLTIAPN
+700 
-711 QTDATVT
+711 
-718 LKDKE
+718 
-723 GKTVSGSNGVFAVK
+723 
-737 AAADYTYT
+737 
-745 VTKKGY
+745 
-751 EPATGKVTMSA
+751 
-762 ENQTVNVTLVKLPVI
+762 
-777 TLQFTPDD
+777 
-785 AAVTLKQGNTTV
+785 
-797 YKESAAS
+797 
-804 STGKN
+804 
-809 VYIAAKNTDYT
+809 
-820 YTVSKFGYET
+820 
-830 ATGMISV
+830 
-837 ATGDVNKTVT
+837 
-847 LTEAAKYSVT
+847 
-857 FQITKPEGVSASP
+857 P
-870 TVTVE
+870 TVTVKT
-875 YNGTKVYEGS
+875 NGKAVYTGDGTGCSLSNGSYAYTVACDGCDNAGGIFSVNGDKVNITVTLAKKAIFEDFF
-885 GANCTLP
+885 ANC
-892 AGDYTYKATLKDCD
+892 
-906 DLSGSFTVAAA
+906 
-917 AVTVNLPFEKKL
+917 
-929 TFADIF
+929 
-935 QGVEGITASNGT
+935 QGITVSGD
-947 KGFKP
+947 KGKFT
-952 IKSAAGNYLESNKS
+952 IEGAGKDSYLK
-966 YYGTTSLTLTATKPC
+966 TTETTTLALTATK
-981 VISFEYFAQ
+981 
-990 GHEDNW
+990 N
-996 DEDDSAFFTVKKG
+996 VK
-1009 TTTLLTVY
+1009 
-1017 EENGWKTFSTALNTG
+1017 
-1032 ETLTLSFNE
+1032 LSFSYIANAAGYVE
-1041 NGNSYYVRLKNFA
+1041 GDWYYDEPDEYYYFTIKKNSTQVKRAYSETSWKDFSVELTQGDVLTISYDGYTSYYYAALKNFA
-1054 VSPAYTITL
+1054 AVPFYTLTLNTPDGATVVLKDRSGAEITGKNGAYT
-1063 TTTPTADK
+1063 
-1071 VELKDESGNKLTGS
+1071 
-1085 GGKYAVAPGTYTY
+1085 VAAGTY
-1098 TVSKKDY
+1098 
-1105 ETATGEITVTDA
+1105 A
-1117 DVTQP
+1117 
-1122 VKLTAK
+1122 
-1128 PVITLT
+1128 
-1134 ATPADATVKLEK
+1134 
-1146 GSLPA
+1146 
-1151 SPKTTDKETGV
+1151 
-1162 YTYVVEKGAEYT
+1162 

-1231 KPEADGGYKLYLG
+1231 AADENGAYIVYLG
-1244 ETYAYTVAKA
+1244 ETYAYTAAKA

-1268 DTITVTLTYAGAGW
+1268 DTIKVTLTYAGAGW
-1282 DGTTKTAPTQDKSG
+1282 DGTTKTAPKTENG
-1296 VYLIDTAAKLAWFA
+1296 VYQIGTAAELAWFA

-1316 QKAINGKLTANINLN
+1316 QTTISGKLTANINLN
-1331 GKPWTAIGT
+1331 GKTWTAIGT
-1340 SSNKFAGT
+1340 DSNKFAGT
-1348 LDGDNYTVSGLVTTG
+1348 LDGDSHTVSGLAGTGG
-1363 LVGELAEGGVVE
+1363 LVYYLSANGTVKSLCVD
-1375 NLRVNCAIVSTSSLL
+1375 CAIDGTSN
-1390 GGVANSSAG
+1390 V
-1399 TIRNCMVSGSI
+1399 
-1410 TFSSEGHNGA
+1410 
-1420 SAIGGIAGRTTGN
+1420 GGIADKSEGRIENCLVSGYIKGGN
-1433 GVISGCVS
+1433 DTIFGVGGIVGHGVAGNVISGCVS
-1441 RAVVKDAYDNST
+1441 TADILFKYSRYAVQNGAGGIVGYT
-1453 YGTSAPLGGI
+1453 YGT
-1463 AGYAYGVVENCYFTG
+1463 VENCYFAGNVHTNAKSVSAG
-1478 TLAVKKTQPN
+1478 GF
-1488 KIIQQKRGGLVGE
+1488 GGLVGCARS
-1501 LNANAELKGSYVAGE
+1501 NAVMKDCYTVGAVTGP
-1516 FAIADESKFG
+1516 ESSFG
-1526 AVVGKVNSGATITNC
+1526 AVVGKVNSGAAITNC

-1560 TAHTA
+1560 TARTA
-1565 DYMRSAEFAVDM
+1565 DYMRTPEFAADV
-1577 GMNQDD
+1577 GMHLDSGNS
-1583 GTLNGGFPVL
+1583 NGGFPVL

-1598 TVLSADDLKA
+1598 TPVDNADLKA
-1608 AAAAA
+1608 AADAAS
-1613 NALELR
+1613 ALQLR

-1640 GLYDLT
+1640 GLYELT
-1646 DYNDKADLCE
+1646 DGNYNKADLCE

-1661 APGEAVTNLH
+1661 EPGEAVTDLH

-1693 DRLKADATGVYQ
+1693 DLLKADATGVYQ

-1710 PVSGDPEEEEET
+1710 PVSSDPEEEEET
-1722 AQTYTACLTLPASVT
+1722 AQTYTGFLTLPASVT
-1737 VPVEGSGEKIVSLTW
+1737 VPVEDSGEKTVSLTW

-1786 ATKTKTFTLCLW
+1786 ATKVKTFTLCLW
-1798 SENAEKVQTLEDIA
+1798 SEKAEKAQTLEDIA
-1812 AEFARKNTAVQPL
+1812 AEFTRKNTAVQPL
-1825 QGMGLYDETN
+1825 EGVGLYDETN

-1924 ADAVQKLLESAAE
+1924 ADAVQKLLESAAG

-2007 VGTVNRPLQPA
+2007 VGTVNRPLQPT

-2023 PEKSGKFRLI
+2023 PEKAGKFRLI

-2190 QPELDGAAAFMTEAL
+2190 QQELNGAAVFMTEAR
-2205 TGDVYWDG
+2205 TENAYWDG

-2324 ERYKDFAQFYKQ
+2324 ERYKNFAQFYKQ
-2336 PIHIDLT
+2336 PIQIDLT
-2343 VIGEKNA
+2343 VPGTTGQN
-2350 ADPNENQTLTVKV
+2350 DPNENQTLTVKV
-2363 KVDGYNKNGHTFQGI
+2363 KVDGYNKNGHTFTGI
-2378 SDFTFTGKANE
+2378 SGFTFTGKANE

-2437 MFGIA
+2437 MFGLTLQ
-2442 VKGGN
+2442 GGT

-2482 MVPGAEV
+2482 AVPGAEV

-2549 NIGSDGILRKPD
+2549 NIGSDGILRAPD

-2569 DNERIILALTAIGKD
+2569 DNERIALALTAIGKD
-2584 PTNVG
+2584 PANVG
-2589 DKNLLT
+2589 GENLLK
-2595 ALQDKDIMKVTDTS
+2595 ALQNKDIMQVTDTS
-2609 KTDING
+2609 NTDING

-2637 AVLEQQNKDG
+2637 AVLAQQNEDG
-2647 SWSASADTK
+2647 SWRASADTK

-2668 QALAPYHKDGGNE
+2668 QALAPYYKDGGNE

-2802 WKVTVAAT
+2802 WQVTVAAT

-2824 GVVEEKPVPATG
+2824 GAVEEKSVPATG
-2836 HKFSAWTVTKAATC
+2836 HNFGAWTVTKAATC

-2855 STRKCSVCGTKETMI
+2855 STRKCSVCGTEETMI

-2914 IAKDSWIIAALG
+2914 IAKDSWVIAALG

-2965 TGKHTYVDG
+2965 TGKHTYVNG
-2974 VCTTCGTRNPAGGIK
+2974 VCTVCGVKNPMANVK
-2989 GDDLK
+2989 GDDIK

-3021 AEIKAAVENG
+3021 ADIKAAVSDG
-3031 SIVITVNNTP
+3031 AITVTVTDT
-3041 ILQLTKE
+3041 LQLTNEQKAA
-3048 DKESDG
+3048 DG
-3054 GKKALMQAG
+3054 GKSALTEAAKTAG
-3063 AAASGELKKELDKLA
+3063 DEVKKELNKLA

-3117 QLIELPHSVTLT
+3117 QLIELPHSVTVT

-3205 ADSGKKDSANT
+3205 ADSGKTDSANT

>member
-58 QEQQEPAEEVPVS
+58 QEQQEPAPETPVS
-71 RSARSG
+71 QMARSG

-86 GAVQNIGTA
+86 GAVQDIGTA
-95 EEFAAMEP
+95 EAFAAMEP
-103 GGNYQLTAD
+103 GGNYQLTAN

-121 EFTDFSGTFD
+121 DFTGTFD
-131 GNGHTVTLAISGDSD
+131 GNGHTVMLDITASTAYVG
-146 YQALF
+146 LF
-151 AKLAAGAVVKNVMVD
+151 SKLAGGAVVKNVITAGSISGKVNN
-166 GEVTG
+166 V
-171 TDNIGGI
+171 GGI
-178 AGIATNATIIACA
+178 AGTADGNVTIENCKNTASIKGGKGAGGILGYSEPGSGFVTISSCA
-191 NKATVAAT
+191 NMGSVSGTRKQ
-199 GRYVGGLVG
+199 VGGIAGNVVG
-208 KGTGLTMTSCYNQ
+208 THIIRNCYNQ
-221 GAVSSTRTRPINM
+221 GDISDGA
-234 GGIAGYVDG
+234 GILGRGTKGVL
-243 GASVEN
+243 VEN
-249 CYNTGSITG
+249 CYTVGSVETNGAIIAVSSSSYSSDEPCRIVNCYAPSETVTALVPSTVKISN
-258 SGSNTA
+258 SGTKSSA
-264 AVVGWDAAT
+264 EMKSAEFAAT
-273 VKNCY
+273 
-278 YLESTYKVGA
+278 
-288 CGNDGYTDPTVSKTD
+288 
-303 AEMRSGDIVALLGS
+303 LGS
-317 AFMVK
+317 AFQYNGGGYPTLKDPEPVVEKNVVSISVK
-322 SGDYP
+322 SAKTTCYTGDELELSVTVTYDDNSSEVITKGFTVAGFDNTAPGKQTVTVTYKEKTDSIEIEVIKKPEFDDFFAGIVNSVEVTNDATYPYVVDMTDSDGLCLRSSNPAQGNTSSTSTITLKAKANVTLSFKYWGCNYDSSYAALTIVKNNSYNPEMRSWGSTQWKDFTIDLKKGDTLRLNLIKTYVSGDYY
-327 ALSWE
+327 
-332 TPTAAV
+332 V
-338 KFTVSPANAVVEI
+338 KLKDFTVSSLYEVKLTAEPEEADAVVALKDSTGAELKGT
-351 NGVKYTGSCT
+351 NGVYIVSAGE
-361 VGLPVGDYTYTVS
+361 YTYTVS
-374 CPGYTQQTG
+374 AYGYDTVTETINVAADVAKTVPLTKSAAYSVAFDISRPAGITADPTVTVKTNGKAVYTGDGTGCSLSNGSYAYTVACDGCDNAGGIFSVNGDKMNITVTLAKKAIFEDFFANCQGITVSGDKGKFTIEGAGKDSYLKTTETTTLALTATKNVKLSFSYIANAAGYVEDEWDYDEPGESYYFTIKKNSTQVKRADSETSWKDFSVELTQGDVLTISYDGYT
-383 SVTVTGEDNPVA
+383 SYYYAALKNFVA
-395 NPNSVSVTL
+395 VP
-404 EKDAAKWVTVT
+404 
-415 FTVTP
+415 FY
-420 ENATLTLKDGETQ
+420 TLTLKTPDG
-433 VTPTEGTTYKLLKG
+433 
-447 VTYTYTAVSDDEG
+447 
-460 YEPASGEVT
+460 
-469 PTADGTQTVALKKV
+469 
-483 QSIAVKNGS
+483 
-492 THKTEFEQGDAL
+492 
-504 DTTGLTVTVT
+504 
-514 YSDNSTKDITEGF
+514 
-527 TVTGFNSVNVAENQ
+527 
-541 TLTVHYKG
+541 
-549 AETTYS
+549 
-555 VKINKKLFPSKAF
+555 
-568 NALEGYAT
+568 AT
-576 VEYSHTGKYTAGDG
+576 V
-590 KEFVDDAQEGAL
+590 VL
-602 RSNSAGMN
+602 
-610 STTVTVTITFLENA
+610 
-624 PKMLLSFDYKV
+624 
-635 SSESNYDKLLVAQ
+635 
-648 NRETKLTKSG
+648 
-658 TVAWTADNSLTVKG
+658 
-672 GDIVTLTY
+672 
-680 SKDRSTASGSDCI
+680 KDRSG
-693 WLKNFTV
+693 
-700 SPLYTLTIAPN
+700 
-711 QTDATVT
+711 
-718 LKDKE
+718 
-723 GKTVSGSNGVFAVK
+723 
-737 AAADYTYT
+737 
-745 VTKKGY
+745 
-751 EPATGKVTMSA
+751 A
-762 ENQTVNVTLVKLPVI
+762 EI
-777 TLQFTPDD
+777 
-785 AAVTLKQGNTTV
+785 
-797 YKESAAS
+797 
-804 STGKN
+804 TGKN
-809 VYIAAKNTDYT
+809 
-820 YTVSKFGYET
+820 
-830 ATGMISV
+830 
-837 ATGDVNKTVT
+837 
-847 LTEAAKYSVT
+847 
-857 FQITKPEGVSASP
+857 
-870 TVTVE
+870 
-875 YNGTKVYEGS
+875 
-885 GANCTLP
+885 GA
-892 AGDYTYKATLKDCD
+892 Y
-906 DLSGSFTVAAA
+906 TVAA
-917 AVTVNLPFEKKL
+917 
-929 TFADIF
+929 
-935 QGVEGITASNGT
+935 
-947 KGFKP
+947 
-952 IKSAAGNYLESNKS
+952 
-966 YYGTTSLTLTATKPC
+966 
-981 VISFEYFAQ
+981 
-990 GHEDNW
+990 
-996 DEDDSAFFTVKKG
+996 
-1009 TTTLLTVY
+1009 
-1017 EENGWKTFSTALNTG
+1017 
-1032 ETLTLSFNE
+1032 
-1041 NGNSYYVRLKNFA
+1041 
-1054 VSPAYTITL
+1054 
-1063 TTTPTADK
+1063 
-1071 VELKDESGNKLTGS
+1071 
-1085 GGKYAVAPGTYTY
+1085 GTY
-1098 TVSKKDY
+1098 
-1105 ETATGEITVTDA
+1105 A
-1117 DVTQP
+1117 
-1122 VKLTAK
+1122 
-1128 PVITLT
+1128 
-1134 ATPADATVKLEK
+1134 
-1146 GSLPA
+1146 
-1151 SPKTTDKETGV
+1151 
-1162 YTYVVEKGAEYT
+1162 

-1231 KPEADGGYKLYLG
+1231 KPETDGGYKLYLG
-1244 ETYAYTVAKA
+1244 ETYAYTVTKA
-1254 DYITVSGSFTAAKN
+1254 EYIPVHGSITAAEDK
-1268 DTITVTLTYAGAGW
+1268 TLSFTLTYAGEGW
-1282 DGTTKTAPTQDKSG
+1282 DGTAKTAPTQDKNG
-1296 VYLIDTAAKLAWFA
+1296 VYQIGTAAELAWFA
-1310 DAVNGG
+1310 DAVNKGDTT
-1316 QKAINGKLTANINLN
+1316 ISGKLTANINLN

-1348 LDGDNYTVSGLVTTG
+1348 LDGDSHTVSGLAGTGG
-1363 LVGELAEGGVVE
+1363 LVYYLSANGTIKSLCVD
-1375 NLRVNCAIVSTSSLL
+1375 CAIDGTSN
-1390 GGVANSSAG
+1390 V
-1399 TIRNCMVSGSI
+1399 
-1410 TFSSEGHNGA
+1410 
-1420 SAIGGIAGRTTGN
+1420 GGIADKSEGRIENCLVSGYIKGGDDVIFGVGGIVGHGVAGN
-1433 GVISGCVS
+1433 VISGCVS
-1441 RAVVKDAYDNST
+1441 TADILFKYSRYAVQNGAGGIVGYT
-1453 YGTSAPLGGI
+1453 YGA
-1463 AGYAYGVVENCYFTG
+1463 VENCYFAGNVHTNAKSVSAG
-1478 TLAVKKTQPN
+1478 GF
-1488 KIIQQKRGGLVGE
+1488 GGLVGCARS
-1501 LNANAELKGSYVAGE
+1501 NAVMKDCYTVGAVTGP
-1516 FAIADESKFG
+1516 ESSFG

-1560 TAHTA
+1560 TARTA
-1565 DYMRSAEFAVDM
+1565 DYMRTPEFAAEM
-1577 GMNQDD
+1577 GMHLDSGNS
-1583 GTLNGGFPVL
+1583 NGGFPVL

-1598 TVLSADDLKA
+1598 TPVDNADLKA

-1640 GLYDLT
+1640 RFYDLT

-1661 APGEAVTNLH
+1661 EPGEAVTDLH

-1693 DRLKADATGVYQ
+1693 DLLKADATGVYQ

-1710 PVSGDPEEEEET
+1710 PVSSDPEEEEEI
-1722 AQTYTACLTLPASVT
+1722 AQTYTGFLTLPASVT
-1737 VPVEGSGEKIVSLTW
+1737 VPVEGSGEKTVSLAW

-1812 AEFARKNTAVQPL
+1812 AEFTRKNTAVQPL
-1825 QGMGLYDETN
+1825 EGVGLYDETN

-1847 GYADVADNSEI
+1847 GYADVADKAEI

-2023 PEKSGKFRLI
+2023 PEKAGKFRLI

-2053 GVEVYADVFFDATVA
+2053 GVEVYADVLFDATVA

-2089 LRDFVDKTKPVDLTA
+2089 LRDFVDKTKPVDTTA
-2104 VSDDMQMPRPALLEE
+2104 VSDDMQMPRPALLEQE
-2119 KGIMSDSYNQKVT
+2119 DIMTDSYNQKVT

-2190 QPELDGAAAFMTEAL
+2190 QPELDGAAAFMTEAR
-2205 TGDVYWDG
+2205 TENAYWDG
-2213 IKNKNTVKTKVTSDL
+2213 IKNENTDKTKVTSDL

-2324 ERYKDFAQFYKQ
+2324 ERYKNFAQFYKQ
-2336 PIHIDLT
+2336 PIQIDLT
-2343 VIGEKNA
+2343 VPGTTGQN
-2350 ADPNENQTLTVKV
+2350 DPNENQTLTVKV
-2363 KVDGYNKNGHTFQGI
+2363 KVDGYNKNGHTFTGI
-2378 SDFTFTGKANE
+2378 SGFTFTGKANE

-2404 KYTYTGSGAYI
+2404 NYTYTGSGAYI

-2437 MFGIA
+2437 MFGLTLQ
-2442 VKGGN
+2442 GGT

-2482 MVPGAEV
+2482 AVPGAEV

-2549 NIGSDGILRKPD
+2549 NIGSDGILRAPD

-2569 DNERIILALTAIGKD
+2569 DNERIALALTAIGKD
-2584 PTNVG
+2584 PANVG
-2589 DKNLLT
+2589 GENLLK
-2595 ALQDKDIMKVTDTS
+2595 ALQNKDIMQVTDTS
-2609 KTDING
+2609 NTDING

-2637 AVLEQQNKDG
+2637 AVLAQQNEDG
-2647 SWSASADTK
+2647 SWRASADTK

-2681 TVNTAVE
+2681 TVNTAVR

-2802 WKVTVAAT
+2802 WQVTVAAT

-2824 GVVEEKPVPATG
+2824 GAVEEKPVPATG
-2836 HKFSAWTVTKAATC
+2836 HKFGAWTVTKAATC

-2855 STRKCSVCGTKETMI
+2855 STRKCSVCGTEETMI

-2885 ATCTEAGNSAYWTCS
+2885 ATCTEAGNSAYWSCS
-2900 RCHKYFSDAAGKTE
+2900 RCHKFFSDAAGKTE
-2914 IAKDSWIIAALG
+2914 IAKDSWVIAALG

-2965 TGKHTYVDG
+2965 TGKHTYVNG
-2974 VCTTCGTRNPAGGIK
+2974 VCTVCGVKNPMANVK
-2989 GDDLK
+2989 GDDIK

-3002 VTGGGLTIKTD
+3002 VTGGGLVIKADDTITGE
-3013 KPVTDEKL
+3013 VL
-3021 AEIKAAVENG
+3021 ADIKAAVSDG
-3031 SIVITVNNTP
+3031 AITVTVTDT
-3041 ILQLTKE
+3041 LQLTNEQKAA
-3048 DKESDG
+3048 DG
-3054 GKKALMQAG
+3054 GKSALSEAAKMAG
-3063 AAASGELKKELDKLA
+3063 DEVKKELNKLA

-3117 QLIELPHSVTLT
+3117 QLIELPHSVTVT

>member
-1 MRKRVISWLLTVVM
+1 MKKRVISWLLTVVM
-15 VVSMLPTSVLAD
+15 VVSLLPTSVLAD

-34 QQTQQEQIAPADT
+34 QQTQQEQTAPADT
-47 ENTVPAGNEET
+47 DSNVPTEDEET
-58 QEQQEPAEEVPVS
+58 QEQQEPAPETPVS
-71 RSARSG
+71 RSARIG
-77 GAAPMLAAA
+77 GTALALAE
-86 GAVQNIGTA
+86 GTVSSA
-95 EEFAAMEP
+95 EEFAAMDAS
-103 GGNYQLTAD
+103 GSYTLTKD
-112 ITVTAPYAN
+112 IIVTEPYAS
-121 EFTDFSGTFD
+121 DFSGTFD
-131 GNGHTVTLAISGDSD
+131 GNGHTVTLEITAKTNYVG
-146 YQALF
+146 LF
-151 AKLAAGAVVKNVMVD
+151 KTLAGGAVVKNVITA
-166 GEVTG
+166 GSVTTTG
-171 TDNIGGI
+171 KK
-178 AGIATNATIIACA
+178 C
-191 NKATVAAT
+191 VA
-199 GRYVGGLVG
+199 
-208 KGTGLTMTSCYNQ
+208 
-221 GAVSSTRTRPINM
+221 
-234 GGIAGYVDG
+234 GIAGYATDNVKI
-243 GASVEN
+243 EN
-249 CYNTGSITG
+249 CKNTASITG
-258 SGSNTA
+258 NKNVGGILGEAYNNEESISVGIKNCANEGAVNGTGS
-264 AVVGWDAAT
+264 AVGGIVGKMEGQNSIIDCYNRGNITGFNNYAGIVGQSTGALVAT
-273 VKNCY
+273 IKNCY
-278 YLESTYKVGA
+278 SVGA
-288 CGNDGYTDPTVSKTD
+288 VTAYGASTNAGYALIGGGKNYALTNCYAIKQDGLNLAYNGTNATTEECDLKS
-303 AEMRSGDIVALLGS
+303 AEEMQSAEFAATLGS
-317 AFMVK
+317 AFQYNVGGYPTLKDPEPVVEKNVVSISVK
-322 SGDYP
+322 SAKTTCYTGDELELSVTVAYDDNSSEVITKGFTVAGFDNTAPGKQTVTVTYKEKTDSIEIEVIKKPEFDDFFAGIVNSVEATNDATYPYVVDMTDSDGLCLRSSNPVQGNTSSTSTITLKAKANVTLSFKYWGCNYDSSSAALTIVKNNSYNPEMRSWGSTQWKDFTIDLKKGDTLRLNLIKTYVLGDYY
-327 ALSWE
+327 
-332 TPTAAV
+332 V
-338 KFTVSPANAVVEI
+338 KLKDFTVSSLYEVKLTAEPEEADAVVALKDSTGAELKGT
-351 NGVKYTGSCT
+351 NGVYIVSAGE
-361 VGLPVGDYTYTVS
+361 YTYTVS
-374 CPGYTQQTG
+374 AYGYDTVTETINVAADVAKTVPLTKSAAYSVAFDISRPAGITADPTVTVKTNGKAVYTGDGTGCSLSNGSYAYTVACDGCDNAGGVFSVNGDKVNITVTLAKKAIFEDFFANCQGITVSGDKGKFTIEGAGKDSYLKTTETTTLALTATKNVKLSFSYIANAAGYVEGDWDYDEPDEYYYFTIKKNSKQVKRAYSETSWKDFSVELTQGDVLTISYDGYT
-383 SVTVTGEDNPVA
+383 SYYY
-395 NPNSVSVTL
+395 
-404 EKDAAKWVTVT
+404 AALKNFAAVP
-415 FTVTP
+415 FY
-420 ENATLTLKDGETQ
+420 TLTLKTPDG
-433 VTPTEGTTYKLLKG
+433 
-447 VTYTYTAVSDDEG
+447 
-460 YEPASGEVT
+460 
-469 PTADGTQTVALKKV
+469 
-483 QSIAVKNGS
+483 
-492 THKTEFEQGDAL
+492 
-504 DTTGLTVTVT
+504 
-514 YSDNSTKDITEGF
+514 
-527 TVTGFNSVNVAENQ
+527 
-541 TLTVHYKG
+541 
-549 AETTYS
+549 
-555 VKINKKLFPSKAF
+555 
-568 NALEGYAT
+568 AT
-576 VEYSHTGKYTAGDG
+576 V
-590 KEFVDDAQEGAL
+590 VL
-602 RSNSAGMN
+602 
-610 STTVTVTITFLENA
+610 
-624 PKMLLSFDYKV
+624 
-635 SSESNYDKLLVAQ
+635 
-648 NRETKLTKSG
+648 
-658 TVAWTADNSLTVKG
+658 
-672 GDIVTLTY
+672 
-680 SKDRSTASGSDCI
+680 KDRSG
-693 WLKNFTV
+693 
-700 SPLYTLTIAPN
+700 
-711 QTDATVT
+711 
-718 LKDKE
+718 
-723 GKTVSGSNGVFAVK
+723 
-737 AAADYTYT
+737 
-745 VTKKGY
+745 
-751 EPATGKVTMSA
+751 A
-762 ENQTVNVTLVKLPVI
+762 EI
-777 TLQFTPDD
+777 
-785 AAVTLKQGNTTV
+785 
-797 YKESAAS
+797 
-804 STGKN
+804 TGKN
-809 VYIAAKNTDYT
+809 
-820 YTVSKFGYET
+820 
-830 ATGMISV
+830 
-837 ATGDVNKTVT
+837 
-847 LTEAAKYSVT
+847 
-857 FQITKPEGVSASP
+857 
-870 TVTVE
+870 
-875 YNGTKVYEGS
+875 
-885 GANCTLP
+885 GA
-892 AGDYTYKATLKDCD
+892 Y
-906 DLSGSFTVAAA
+906 TVAA
-917 AVTVNLPFEKKL
+917 
-929 TFADIF
+929 
-935 QGVEGITASNGT
+935 
-947 KGFKP
+947 
-952 IKSAAGNYLESNKS
+952 
-966 YYGTTSLTLTATKPC
+966 
-981 VISFEYFAQ
+981 
-990 GHEDNW
+990 
-996 DEDDSAFFTVKKG
+996 
-1009 TTTLLTVY
+1009 
-1017 EENGWKTFSTALNTG
+1017 
-1032 ETLTLSFNE
+1032 
-1041 NGNSYYVRLKNFA
+1041 
-1054 VSPAYTITL
+1054 
-1063 TTTPTADK
+1063 
-1071 VELKDESGNKLTGS
+1071 
-1085 GGKYAVAPGTYTY
+1085 GTYTY
-1098 TVSKKDY
+1098 TVSKY
-1105 ETATGEITVTDA
+1105 
-1117 DVTQP
+1117 
-1122 VKLTAK
+1122 
-1128 PVITLT
+1128 
-1134 ATPADATVKLEK
+1134 
-1146 GSLPA
+1146 
-1151 SPKTTDKETGV
+1151 
-1162 YTYVVEKGAEYT
+1162 
-1174 YTVSKFGY
+1174 GY
-1182 ETETGSITV
+1182 ETKTGSITV

-1244 ETYAYTVAKA
+1244 ETYAYTVAKEN
-1254 DYITVSGSFTAAKN
+1254 YITVSGSFTAAKN
-1268 DTITVTLTYAGAGW
+1268 DTIKVTLTYAGEGW
-1282 DGTTKTAPTQDKSG
+1282 DGTTKTEPAQDERG
-1296 VYLIDTAAKLAWFA
+1296 VYLIDTAAELAWFA

-1348 LDGDNYTVSGLVTTG
+1348 LDGDSHTVSGLAGTGG
-1363 LVGELAEGGVVE
+1363 LVYYLSANGTVKSLCVD
-1375 NLRVNCAIVSTSSLL
+1375 CAIDGTSN
-1390 GGVANSSAG
+1390 V
-1399 TIRNCMVSGSI
+1399 
-1410 TFSSEGHNGA
+1410 
-1420 SAIGGIAGRTTGN
+1420 GGIADKSEGRIENCLVSGYIKGGN
-1433 GVISGCVS
+1433 DTIFGVGGIVGHGVAGNVISGCVS
-1441 RAVVKDAYDNST
+1441 TADILFKYSRYAVQNGAGGIVGYT
-1453 YGTSAPLGGI
+1453 YGT
-1463 AGYAYGVVENCYFTG
+1463 VENCYFAGNVHTNAKSVSDG
-1478 TLAVKKTQPN
+1478 GF
-1488 KIIQQKRGGLVGE
+1488 GGLVGCARS
-1501 LNANAELKGSYVAGE
+1501 NAVMKDCYTVGAVTGP
-1516 FAIADESKFG
+1516 ESSFG

-1619 GMSAADAAKKAKAD
+1619 GMTAADAAKKAKAD
-1633 WYAETVL
+1633 WYAKIVL
-1640 GLYDLT
+1640 EPYDLNN
-1646 DYNDKADLCE
+1646 YNDKADLCE
-1656 KYGIE
+1656 QYGIE
-1661 APGEAVTNLH
+1661 EPGEAVTDLH
-1671 DYFLNALQKHFYK
+1671 DYFLTALQKYFYK

-1693 DRLKADATGVYQ
+1693 DLLKADATGVYQ

-1722 AQTYTACLTLPASVT
+1722 AQTYTGFLTLPTSVT
-1737 VPVEGSGEKIVSLTW
+1737 VPVEGSGEKTVSLTW

-1763 GALTAPAADKV
+1763 GALTAPADDKA
-1774 TVTLTATLQSGA
+1774 TVTLKATLTSGSES
-1786 ATKTKTFTLCLW
+1786 KVKTFTLCLW

-1812 AEFARKNTAVQPL
+1812 AEFTRKNTAVQPL
-1825 QGMGLYDETN
+1825 EGVGLYYETN

-1871 GTKVQYIADNGKIT
+1871 GTKVQYIADNGNIT

-1915 TLRATVGRS
+1915 TLRGTVGRS
-1924 ADAVQKLLESAAE
+1924 ADDVQQLVESAAG

-1970 SNLTLPSSIAGR
+1970 SNLTLPSGIEGR

-2023 PEKSGKFRLI
+2023 PEKAGKFRLI

-2089 LRDFVDKTKPVDLTA
+2089 LRDFVDKTKPVDTTA

-2154 PGEKPV
+2154 PGEEPV

-2190 QPELDGAAAFMTEAL
+2190 QPELDGAAAFMTEAR
-2205 TGDVYWDG
+2205 TEDAYWDG
-2213 IKNKNTVKTKVTSDL
+2213 IKNENTVKTKVTSDL

-2317 NGTEESK
+2317 NGTEETK

-2350 ADPNENQTLTVKV
+2350 VDPNENQTLTVKV
-2363 KVDGYNKNGHTFQGI
+2363 KVDGYDKNGHTFTGI
-2378 SDFTFTGKANE
+2378 SGFTFTGKANE

-2437 MFGIA
+2437 MFGLTLQ
-2442 VKGGN
+2442 GGT

-2482 MVPGAEV
+2482 AVPGAEV

-2543 VAYVKA
+2543 VAYVQKNMGA
-2549 NIGSDGILRKPD
+2549 DGVLVDPESRNP
-2561 DKNTPVIT
+2561 TVT

-2584 PTNVG
+2584 PANVG
-2589 DKNLLT
+2589 GENLLK
-2595 ALQDKDIMKVTDTS
+2595 ALQNKDIMKVTDTS

-2647 SWSASADTK
+2647 SWRVSADTK

-2668 QALAPYHKDGGNE
+2668 QALAPYYKDGGNE

-2836 HKFSAWTVTKAATC
+2836 HNFGAWTVTKAATC

-2855 STRKCSVCGTKETMI
+2855 STRKCSVCSTEETMI

-2900 RCHKYFSDAAGKTE
+2900 RCHKFFSDAAGKTE
-2914 IAKDSWIIAALG
+2914 IAKDSWVIAALG

-2965 TGKHTYVDG
+2965 TGKHTYVNG
-2974 VCTTCGTRNPAGGIK
+2974 VCTVCGVKNPMANVK
-2989 GDDLK
+2989 GDDIK
-2994 VDSKDNTI
+2994 VDSKDNKTAAGDGLVIKADDTI
-3002 VTGGGLTIKTD
+3002 TGE
-3013 KPVTDEKL
+3013 VL
-3021 AEIKAAVENG
+3021 ADIKAAVSDG
-3031 SIVITVNNTP
+3031 AITVTVTDT
-3041 ILQLTKE
+3041 LQLTNEQKAA
-3048 DKESDG
+3048 DG
-3054 GKKALMQAG
+3054 GKSALTEAAKTAG
-3063 AAASGELKKELDKLA
+3063 DEVKKELNKLA

-3117 QLIELPHSVTLT
+3117 QLIELPHSVTVT

-3235 VVVLTRKKRVSK
+3235 VVALTRKKRVSK

>member
-15 VVSMLPTSVLAD
+15 VVSLLPTSVLAD

-34 QQTQQEQIAPADT
+34 QQTQQEQIAPVDT

-58 QEQQEPAEEVPVS
+58 QEQQEPAPETPAS
-71 RSARSG
+71 QMARSG

-86 GAVQNIGTA
+86 GAVQDIGTA
-95 EEFAAMEP
+95 EAFAAMDP
-103 GGNYQLTAD
+103 DGNYQLTAD
-112 ITVTAPYAN
+112 ITVTAPYGN
-121 EFTDFSGTFD
+121 DITGFTGFTGTFD

-1231 KPEADGGYKLYLG
+1231 KPETDGGYKLYLG

-1254 DYITVSGSFTAAKN
+1254 GYITVSGSFTAAKN
-1268 DTITVTLTYAGAGW
+1268 DTIKVTLTYAGASW
-1282 DGTTKTAPTQDKSG
+1282 DGTTKTKPAQDESG

-1310 DAVNGG
+1310 DAVNKGDTT
-1316 QKAINGKLTANINLN
+1316 ISGKLTANINLN
-1331 GKPWTAIGT
+1331 DKAWTAIGT
-1340 SSNKFAGT
+1340 DSNKFAGT

-1546 VAPQAAAD
+1546 VAPQAVAD

-1560 TAHTA
+1560 TARTA
-1565 DYMRSAEFAVDM
+1565 DYMRTPEFAAEM
-1577 GMNQDD
+1577 GMHLDSGNS
-1583 GTLNGGFPVL
+1583 NGGFPVL

-1598 TVLSADDLKA
+1598 TPVNNADLKA
-1608 AAAAA
+1608 AADAAS
-1613 NALELR
+1613 ALQLR

-1633 WYAETVL
+1633 WYAENVL
-1640 GLYDLT
+1640 GLYNLEN
-1646 DYNDKADLCE
+1646 YNDKADLCE

-1710 PVSGDPEEEEET
+1710 PVIGDPEEEEET

-1812 AEFARKNTAVQPL
+1812 AEFTRKNTAVQPL
-1825 QGMGLYDETN
+1825 QGVGLYDETN

-1871 GTKVQYIADNGKIT
+1871 GTKVQYIADNGDII

-1924 ADAVQKLLESAAE
+1924 ADAVQKLLESAAG

-1970 SNLTLPSSIAGR
+1970 SNLTLPSGIAGR

-2018 DGTAL
+2018 DGTPL
-2023 PEKSGKFRLI
+2023 PEKAGKFRLI

-2190 QPELDGAAAFMTEAL
+2190 QPELDGAAAFMTEAR
-2205 TGDVYWDG
+2205 TEDAYWDG

-2324 ERYKDFAQFYKQ
+2324 ERYKNFAQFYKQ
-2336 PIHIDLT
+2336 PIQIDLT
-2343 VIGEKNA
+2343 VPGTTGQN
-2350 ADPNENQTLTVKV
+2350 DPNENQTLTVKV
-2363 KVDGYNKNGHTFQGI
+2363 KVDGYNKNGHTFTGI
-2378 SDFTFTGKANE
+2378 SGFTFTGKANE

-2404 KYTYTGSGAYI
+2404 KYTYTGSGTYI
-2415 KSITDAAGHT
+2415 KSITDAAGNT

-2482 MVPGAEV
+2482 AVPGAEV

-2549 NIGSDGILRKPD
+2549 NIGSDGVLVDPESH
-2561 DKNTPVIT
+2561 NPTVT

-2584 PTNVG
+2584 PANVG
-2589 DKNLLT
+2589 GENLLK
-2595 ALQDKDIMKVTDTS
+2595 ALQNKDIMQVTDTS
-2609 KTDING
+2609 NTDING

-2637 AVLEQQNKDG
+2637 AVLAQQNEDG
-2647 SWSASADTK
+2647 SWRASADTK

-2668 QALAPYHKDGGNE
+2668 QALAPYYKDGGNE

-2802 WKVTVAAT
+2802 WQVTVAAT

-2824 GVVEEKPVPATG
+2824 GAVEEKPVPATG
-2836 HKFSAWTVTKAATC
+2836 HKFGAWTVTKAATC

-2855 STRKCSVCGTKETMI
+2855 STRKCSVCGTEETMI

-2885 ATCTEAGNSAYWTCS
+2885 ATCTEAGHSAYWSCS
-2900 RCHKYFSDAAGKTE
+2900 RCGKFFSDAAGKTE

-2941 SGHEAD
+2941 SGRTAE
-2947 TYCKRCGIVITA
+2947 TYCKRCGMVINA
-2959 GATIPA
+2959 GANIPA
-2965 TGKHTYVDG
+2965 TGKHTYVNG
-2974 VCTTCGTRNPAGGIK
+2974 VCTVCGVKNPMANVK
-2989 GDDLK
+2989 GDDIK
-2994 VDSKDNTI
+2994 VDSKDNKTAAGDGLVIKADDTI
-3002 VTGGGLTIKTD
+3002 TGE
-3013 KPVTDEKL
+3013 VL
-3021 AEIKAAVENG
+3021 ADIKAAVSDG
-3031 SIVITVNNTP
+3031 AITVTVTDT
-3041 ILQLTKE
+3041 LQLTNEQKAA
-3048 DKESDG
+3048 DG
-3054 GKKALMQAG
+3054 GKSALTEAAKTAG
-3063 AAASGELKKELDKLA
+3063 DEVKKELNKLA

-3117 QLIELPHSVTLT
+3117 QLIELPHSVTVT

-3143 HVCVVRSHTD
+3143 RVCVVRSHTD

>member
-1 MRKRVISWLLTVVM
+1 MKKRVISWLLTVVM

-34 QQTQQEQIAPADT
+34 QQTQQEQIAPVDT

-58 QEQQEPAEEVPVS
+58 QEQQEPAPETPVS

-77 GAAPMLAAA
+77 GADSAPTAINDADGFRDMVA
-86 GAVQNIGTA
+86 GGS
-95 EEFAAMEP
+95 
-103 GGNYQLTAD
+103 YKLTAD
-112 ITVTAPYAN
+112 ITVTEPYAN
-121 EFTDFSGTFD
+121 DFTGTFD
-131 GNGHTVTLAISGDSD
+131 GNGHTVTLNITSGS
-146 YQALF
+146 ANTGLF
-151 AKLAAGAVVKNVMVD
+151 KKLVGGATVKNVITSGSITVNANNVGGITGVAD
-166 GEVTG
+166 TELGAITISNCKNEAAIKGNKVVGGILGGCTEDDYALTISACANEGNISGTRNIGGICGTLENAHFIKNCYNSGEVTG
-171 TDNIGGI
+171 STIGGI
-178 AGIATNATIIACA
+178 L
-191 NKATVAAT
+191 
-199 GRYVGGLVG
+199 GR
-208 KGTGLTMTSCYNQ
+208 
-221 GAVSSTRTRPINM
+221 GARGYSSTTDTPIL
-234 GGIAGYVDG
+234 
-243 GASVEN
+243 EN
-249 CYNTGSITG
+249 CYNVGNIVYSGTNGSAIVGTGY
-258 SGSNTA
+258 A
-264 AVVGWDAAT
+264 KKPVE

-278 YLESTYKVGA
+278 ALEGSAQAFVANGVNKDSASGFK
-288 CGNDGYTDPTVSKTD
+288 S
-303 AEMRSGDIVALLGS
+303 AEEMKSAEFAATLGS
-317 AFMVK
+317 AFQYNGGGYPTLKDPEPVVEKNVVSISVK
-322 SGDYP
+322 SAKTTCYTGDELELSVTVTYDDNSSEVITKGFTVAGFDNTAPGKQTVTVTYKEKTDSIEIEVIKKPEFDDFFAGIVNSVEVTNDATYPYVVDMTDSDGLCLRSSNPLQGNTSSTSTITLKAKANVTLSFKYWGCNYDSSYAALTIVKNNSYNPEMRSWGSTQWKDFTIDLKKGDTLRLNLIKTYVSGDYY
-327 ALSWE
+327 
-332 TPTAAV
+332 V
-338 KFTVSPANAVVEI
+338 KLKDFTVSSLYEVKLTAEPEEADAVVALKDSTGAELKGT
-351 NGVKYTGSCT
+351 NGVYIVSAGE
-361 VGLPVGDYTYTVS
+361 YTYTVS
-374 CPGYTQQTG
+374 AYGYDTVTETINVAADVAKTVPLTKSAAYSVAFDISRPAGITADPTVTVKTNGKAVYTGDGTGCSLSNGSYAYTVACDGCDNAGGVFSVNGDKVNITVTLAKKAIFEDFFANCQGITVSGDKGKFTIEGAGKDSYLKTTETTTLALTATKNVKLSFSYIANAAGYVEDEWDYDEPGESYYFTIKKNSTQVKRADSETSWKDFSVELTQGDVLTISYDGYTRYYY
-383 SVTVTGEDNPVA
+383 
-395 NPNSVSVTL
+395 
-404 EKDAAKWVTVT
+404 AALKNFAAVP
-415 FTVTP
+415 FY
-420 ENATLTLKDGETQ
+420 TLTLN
-433 VTPTEGTTYKLLKG
+433 TPAGTTVVL
-447 VTYTYTAVSDDEG
+447 
-460 YEPASGEVT
+460 
-469 PTADGTQTVALKKV
+469 
-483 QSIAVKNGS
+483 
-492 THKTEFEQGDAL
+492 
-504 DTTGLTVTVT
+504 
-514 YSDNSTKDITEGF
+514 
-527 TVTGFNSVNVAENQ
+527 
-541 TLTVHYKG
+541 
-549 AETTYS
+549 
-555 VKINKKLFPSKAF
+555 
-568 NALEGYAT
+568 
-576 VEYSHTGKYTAGDG
+576 
-590 KEFVDDAQEGAL
+590 
-602 RSNSAGMN
+602 
-610 STTVTVTITFLENA
+610 
-624 PKMLLSFDYKV
+624 
-635 SSESNYDKLLVAQ
+635 
-648 NRETKLTKSG
+648 
-658 TVAWTADNSLTVKG
+658 
-672 GDIVTLTY
+672 
-680 SKDRSTASGSDCI
+680 KDRSG
-693 WLKNFTV
+693 
-700 SPLYTLTIAPN
+700 
-711 QTDATVT
+711 
-718 LKDKE
+718 
-723 GKTVSGSNGVFAVK
+723 
-737 AAADYTYT
+737 
-745 VTKKGY
+745 
-751 EPATGKVTMSA
+751 A
-762 ENQTVNVTLVKLPVI
+762 EI
-777 TLQFTPDD
+777 
-785 AAVTLKQGNTTV
+785 
-797 YKESAAS
+797 
-804 STGKN
+804 TGKN
-809 VYIAAKNTDYT
+809 GAYTVAAGTYA

-830 ATGMISV
+830 KTGNI
-837 ATGDVNKTVT
+837 
-847 LTEAAKYSVT
+847 
-857 FQITKPEGVSASP
+857 
-870 TVTVE
+870 
-875 YNGTKVYEGS
+875 
-885 GANCTLP
+885 
-892 AGDYTYKATLKDCD
+892 
-906 DLSGSFTVAAA
+906 
-917 AVTVNLPFEKKL
+917 
-929 TFADIF
+929 
-935 QGVEGITASNGT
+935 
-947 KGFKP
+947 
-952 IKSAAGNYLESNKS
+952 
-966 YYGTTSLTLTATKPC
+966 
-981 VISFEYFAQ
+981 
-990 GHEDNW
+990 
-996 DEDDSAFFTVKKG
+996 
-1009 TTTLLTVY
+1009 
-1017 EENGWKTFSTALNTG
+1017 
-1032 ETLTLSFNE
+1032 
-1041 NGNSYYVRLKNFA
+1041 
-1054 VSPAYTITL
+1054 
-1063 TTTPTADK
+1063 
-1071 VELKDESGNKLTGS
+1071 
-1085 GGKYAVAPGTYTY
+1085 
-1098 TVSKKDY
+1098 TVS
-1105 ETATGEITVTDA
+1105 
-1117 DVTQP
+1117 
-1122 VKLTAK
+1122 
-1128 PVITLT
+1128 
-1134 ATPADATVKLEK
+1134 
-1146 GSLPA
+1146 
-1151 SPKTTDKETGV
+1151 
-1162 YTYVVEKGAEYT
+1162 
-1174 YTVSKFGY
+1174 
-1182 ETETGSITV
+1182 
-1191 NADVNKTVTL
+1191 ADVNETVTL
-1201 SELASCT
+1201 SELATRT
-1208 LTFAVTPAENAKVT
+1208 LTFAVTPADATVT
-1222 VTHPVGGTI
+1222 VTHPVGDTI

-1254 DYITVSGSFTAAKN
+1254 GYITVSGSFTAAKN
-1268 DTITVTLTYAGAGW
+1268 DTIKVTLTYAGAGW
-1282 DGTTKTAPTQDKSG
+1282 DGTTKTAPKTENG
-1296 VYLIDTAAKLAWFA
+1296 VYQIGTAAELAWFA

-1331 GKPWTAIGT
+1331 GKTWTAFGEYNYKDEAN
-1340 SSNKFAGT
+1340 SGFAGT
-1348 LDGDNYTVSGLVTTG
+1348 LDGDRHIVSGLKSTEGLVSCLSSVGTVKNLTVIGTVSGSSHVGGIAATSSGTVENCLFDGTVTTSSSSASAG
-1363 LVGELAEGGVVE
+1363 GIVGRASKGNRIVNCVNTGDIKNTCTSYSSTLNIGGIVGYTYGTVE
-1375 NLRVNCAIVSTSSLL
+1375 NCYSTGNVSARTDRDTNK
-1390 GGVANSSAG
+1390 G
-1399 TIRNCMVSGSI
+1399 
-1410 TFSSEGHNGA
+1410 
-1420 SAIGGIAGRTTGN
+1420 IGGIAGQVYASAVLRNCYVTGAVT
-1433 GVISGCVS
+1433 GPKAGISP
-1441 RAVVKDAYDNST
+1441 VVNLVASGAT
-1453 YGTSAPLGGI
+1453 
-1463 AGYAYGVVENCYFTG
+1463 VENCYYLHAAGIGASTAG
-1478 TLAVKKTQPN
+1478 ALQKT
-1488 KIIQQKRGGLVGE
+1488 
-1501 LNANAELKGSYVAGE
+1501 AEEMRTPE
-1516 FAIADESKFG
+1516 FA
-1526 AVVGKVNSGATITNC
+1526 
-1541 AYLDT
+1541 
-1546 VAPQAAAD
+1546 
-1554 GTTSGM
+1554 
-1560 TAHTA
+1560 
-1565 DYMRSAEFAVDM
+1565 AEM
-1577 GMNQDD
+1577 GMHLDSGNS
-1583 GTLNGGFPVL
+1583 NGGFPVL

-1598 TVLSADDLKA
+1598 TPVDNADLKA

-1619 GMSAADAAKKAKAD
+1619 GMTAADAAKKAKAD
-1633 WYAETVL
+1633 WYAENVL

-1646 DYNDKADLCE
+1646 DYNDKADLCKE
-1656 KYGIE
+1656 YGIE
-1661 APGEAVTNLH
+1661 EPGEAVTDLH
-1671 DYFLNALQKHFYK
+1671 DYFLTALQKHFYK
-1684 ELGLDAENA
+1684 EQGLDAENA
-1693 DRLKADATGVYQ
+1693 DLLKADATGVYQ

-1722 AQTYTACLTLPASVT
+1722 AQTYTGFLTLPTSVT
-1737 VPVEGSGEKIVSLTW
+1737 VPVEGSGEKTVSLTW

-1763 GALTAPAADKV
+1763 GALTAPADDKV
-1774 TVTLTATLQSGA
+1774 TVTLKATLTSGSES
-1786 ATKTKTFTLCLW
+1786 KVKTFTLCLW

-1812 AEFARKNTAVQPL
+1812 AEFTRKNTAVQPL
-1825 QGMGLYDETN
+1825 EGVGLYYETN

-1871 GTKVQYIADNGKIT
+1871 GTKVQYIADNGNIT

-1924 ADAVQKLLESAAE
+1924 ADAVQKLLESAAG

-1970 SNLTLPSSIAGR
+1970 SNLTLPSGIAGR

-2023 PEKSGKFRLI
+2023 PEKAGKFRLI

-2089 LRDFVDKTKPVDLTA
+2089 LRDFVDKTKPVDKTA
-2104 VSDDMQMPRPALLEE
+2104 ISDDMQMPRPALLEQE
-2119 KGIMSDSYNQKVT
+2119 GIMTDSYNQKVT

-2205 TGDVYWDG
+2205 TGDAYWDG

-2286 RVHQPEYNT
+2286 RVHRPEYNT

-2317 NGTEESK
+2317 NGTEETK

-2350 ADPNENQTLTVKV
+2350 VDPNENQTLTVKV
-2363 KVDGYNKNGHTFQGI
+2363 KVDGYNKNGHTFTGI
-2378 SDFTFTGKANE
+2378 SDFAFTGKANE

-2437 MFGIA
+2437 MFGLTLQ
-2442 VKGGN
+2442 GGT

-2453 TLDNT
+2453 TLNNT

-2482 MVPGAEV
+2482 VVPGAEV

-2543 VAYVKA
+2543 VAYVQKNMGA
-2549 NIGSDGILRKPD
+2549 DGVLVDPESRNP
-2561 DKNTPVIT
+2561 TVT

-2584 PTNVG
+2584 PANVG
-2589 DKNLLT
+2589 GKNLLT

-2609 KTDING
+2609 NTDING

-2668 QALAPYHKDGGNE
+2668 QALAPYYKDGGNE

-2802 WKVTVAAT
+2802 WQVTVAAT

-2824 GVVEEKPVPATG
+2824 GAVEEKSVPATG
-2836 HKFSAWTVTKAATC
+2836 HNFGAWTVTKAATC

-2855 STRKCSVCGTKETMI
+2855 STRKCSVCGTEETMI

-2900 RCHKYFSDAAGKTE
+2900 RCHKFFSDAAGKTE
-2914 IAKDSWIIAALG
+2914 IAKDSWVIAALG

-2965 TGKHTYVDG
+2965 TGKHTYVNG
-2974 VCTTCGTRNPAGGIK
+2974 VCTVCGVKNPMANVK
-2989 GDDLK
+2989 GDDIK
-2994 VDSKDNTI
+2994 VDSKDNKTAAGDGLVIKADDTI
-3002 VTGGGLTIKTD
+3002 TGE
-3013 KPVTDEKL
+3013 VL
-3021 AEIKAAVENG
+3021 ADIKAAVSDG
-3031 SIVITVNNTP
+3031 AITVTVTDT
-3041 ILQLTKE
+3041 LQLTNEQKAA
-3048 DKESDG
+3048 DG
-3054 GKKALMQAG
+3054 GKSALTEAAKTAG
-3063 AAASGELKKELDKLA
+3063 DEVKKELNKLA

-3117 QLIELPHSVTLT
+3117 QLIELPHSVTVT

-3143 HVCVVRSHTD
+3143 RVCVVRSHTD

>member
-34 QQTQQEQIAPADT
+34 QQTQQEQIAPVDT
-47 ENTVPAGNEET
+47 ENTVPTGNEET

-77 GAAPMLAAA
+77 GADSAPTAINDADGFRDMVAGGSYKLA
-86 GAVQNIGTA
+86 
-95 EEFAAMEP
+95 
-103 GGNYQLTAD
+103 AD
-112 ITVTAPYAN
+112 ITVTEPYAN
-121 EFTDFSGTFD
+121 DFSGTFD
-131 GNGHTVTLAISGDSD
+131 GNGHTVTLNITASTANVG
-146 YQALF
+146 LF
-151 AKLAAGAVVKNVMVD
+151 SKLAGGAVVKNVITAGSISGKVNNVGGIAGVAD
-166 GEVTG
+166 TELGAITISNCKNEAAIKGNKVVGGILGGCTEDDYALTISACANEGNISG
-171 TDNIGGI
+171 TRNIGGI
-178 AGIATNATIIACA
+178 CGTLENAHFIK
-191 NKATVAAT
+191 N
-199 GRYVGGLVG
+199 
-208 KGTGLTMTSCYNQ
+208 CYNS
-221 GAVSSTRTRPINM
+221 GAVTGSTIGGILGRGARGYSSTTDTPIL
-234 GGIAGYVDG
+234 
-243 GASVEN
+243 EN
-249 CYNTGSITG
+249 CYNVGNIVYSGTNGSAIVGTGY
-258 SGSNTA
+258 A
-264 AVVGWDAAT
+264 KKPVE

-278 YLESTYKVGA
+278 ALEGSAQAFV
-288 CGNDGYTDPTVSKTD
+288 VSGVNADSNSDFKTAD
-303 AEMRSGDIVALLGS
+303 EMQSADFAATLGS
-317 AFMVK
+317 AFRYNEGGYPTLKDPEPVVEKNVVSISVK
-322 SGDYP
+322 SAKTTCYTGDELELSVTVTYDDNSSEVITKGFTVAGFDNTAPGKQTVTVTYKEKTDSIEIEVIKKPEFDDFFAGIVNSVEVTNDATYPYVVDMTDSDGLCLRSSNPVQGNTSSTSTITLKAKANVTLSFKYWGCNYDSSYAALTIVKNNSYNPEMRSWGSTQWKDFTIDLKKGDTLRLNLIKTYVSGDYY
-327 ALSWE
+327 
-332 TPTAAV
+332 V
-338 KFTVSPANAVVEI
+338 KLKDFTVSSLYEVKLTAEPEEADAVVALKDSTGAELKGT
-351 NGVKYTGSCT
+351 NGVYIVSAGE
-361 VGLPVGDYTYTVS
+361 YTYTVS
-374 CPGYTQQTG
+374 AYGYDTVTETINVAADVAKTVPLTKSAAYSVAFDISRPAGITADPTVTVKTNGKAVYTGDGTGCSLSNGSYAYTVACDGCDNAGGIFSVNGDKVNITVTLAKKAIFEDFFANCQGITVSGDKGKFTIEGAGKDSYLKTTETTTLALTATKNVKLSFSYIANAAGYVEGDWDYDEPDEYYYFTIKKNSTQVKRADRETSWKDFSVELTQGDVLTISYDGYT
-383 SVTVTGEDNPVA
+383 SYYYAALKNFATVP
-395 NPNSVSVTL
+395 
-404 EKDAAKWVTVT
+404 
-415 FTVTP
+415 FY
-420 ENATLTLKDGETQ
+420 TLTLKTPDG
-433 VTPTEGTTYKLLKG
+433 
-447 VTYTYTAVSDDEG
+447 
-460 YEPASGEVT
+460 
-469 PTADGTQTVALKKV
+469 
-483 QSIAVKNGS
+483 
-492 THKTEFEQGDAL
+492 
-504 DTTGLTVTVT
+504 
-514 YSDNSTKDITEGF
+514 
-527 TVTGFNSVNVAENQ
+527 
-541 TLTVHYKG
+541 
-549 AETTYS
+549 
-555 VKINKKLFPSKAF
+555 
-568 NALEGYAT
+568 AT
-576 VEYSHTGKYTAGDG
+576 V
-590 KEFVDDAQEGAL
+590 VL
-602 RSNSAGMN
+602 
-610 STTVTVTITFLENA
+610 
-624 PKMLLSFDYKV
+624 
-635 SSESNYDKLLVAQ
+635 
-648 NRETKLTKSG
+648 
-658 TVAWTADNSLTVKG
+658 
-672 GDIVTLTY
+672 
-680 SKDRSTASGSDCI
+680 KDRSG
-693 WLKNFTV
+693 
-700 SPLYTLTIAPN
+700 
-711 QTDATVT
+711 
-718 LKDKE
+718 
-723 GKTVSGSNGVFAVK
+723 
-737 AAADYTYT
+737 
-745 VTKKGY
+745 
-751 EPATGKVTMSA
+751 A
-762 ENQTVNVTLVKLPVI
+762 EI
-777 TLQFTPDD
+777 
-785 AAVTLKQGNTTV
+785 
-797 YKESAAS
+797 
-804 STGKN
+804 TGKN
-809 VYIAAKNTDYT
+809 
-820 YTVSKFGYET
+820 
-830 ATGMISV
+830 
-837 ATGDVNKTVT
+837 
-847 LTEAAKYSVT
+847 
-857 FQITKPEGVSASP
+857 
-870 TVTVE
+870 
-875 YNGTKVYEGS
+875 
-885 GANCTLP
+885 GA
-892 AGDYTYKATLKDCD
+892 Y
-906 DLSGSFTVAAA
+906 TVAA
-917 AVTVNLPFEKKL
+917 
-929 TFADIF
+929 
-935 QGVEGITASNGT
+935 
-947 KGFKP
+947 
-952 IKSAAGNYLESNKS
+952 
-966 YYGTTSLTLTATKPC
+966 
-981 VISFEYFAQ
+981 
-990 GHEDNW
+990 
-996 DEDDSAFFTVKKG
+996 
-1009 TTTLLTVY
+1009 
-1017 EENGWKTFSTALNTG
+1017 
-1032 ETLTLSFNE
+1032 
-1041 NGNSYYVRLKNFA
+1041 
-1054 VSPAYTITL
+1054 
-1063 TTTPTADK
+1063 
-1071 VELKDESGNKLTGS
+1071 
-1085 GGKYAVAPGTYTY
+1085 GTYTY
-1098 TVSKKDY
+1098 TVSKYGY
-1105 ETATGEITVTDA
+1105 ETKTGTIKVEGG
-1117 DVTQP
+1117 DVSKD
-1122 VKLTAK
+1122 VALTA
-1128 PVITLT
+1128 LT
-1134 ATPADATVKLEK
+1134 AYQVKFVADPADA
-1146 GSLPA
+1146 S
-1151 SPKTTDKETGV
+1151 
-1162 YTYVVEKGAEYT
+1162 
-1174 YTVSKFGY
+1174 
-1182 ETETGSITV
+1182 
-1191 NADVNKTVTL
+1191 VTL
-1201 SELASCT
+1201 
-1208 LTFAVTPAENAKVT
+1208 
-1222 VTHPVGGTI
+1222 THPVGGPI
-1231 KPEADGGYKLYLG
+1231 AADENGAYIVYLG
-1244 ETYAYTVAKA
+1244 ETYAYTVTKA

-1310 DAVNGG
+1310 DAVNKGG
-1316 QKAINGKLTANINLN
+1316 TTISGKLTANINLN
-1331 GKPWTAIGT
+1331 GKTWTAIGT
-1340 SSNKFAGT
+1340 DSNKFAGT
-1348 LDGDNYTVSGLVTTG
+1348 LDGDSHTVSGLAGTGG
-1363 LVGELAEGGVVE
+1363 LVYYLSANGTVKSLCVD
-1375 NLRVNCAIVSTSSLL
+1375 CAIDGTSN
-1390 GGVANSSAG
+1390 V
-1399 TIRNCMVSGSI
+1399 
-1410 TFSSEGHNGA
+1410 
-1420 SAIGGIAGRTTGN
+1420 GGIADKSEGRIENCLVSGYIKGGN
-1433 GVISGCVS
+1433 DTIFGVGGIVGHGVAGNVISGCVS
-1441 RAVVKDAYDNST
+1441 TADILFKYSRYAVQNGAGGIVGYT
-1453 YGTSAPLGGI
+1453 YGT
-1463 AGYAYGVVENCYFTG
+1463 VENCYFAGNVHTNAKSVSAG
-1478 TLAVKKTQPN
+1478 GF
-1488 KIIQQKRGGLVGE
+1488 GGLVGCARS
-1501 LNANAELKGSYVAGE
+1501 NAVMKDCYTVGAVTGP
-1516 FAIADESKFG
+1516 ESSFG

-1560 TAHTA
+1560 TARTA
-1565 DYMRSAEFAVDM
+1565 DYMRTPEFAAEM
-1577 GMNQDD
+1577 GMHLDSGNS
-1583 GTLNGGFPVL
+1583 NGGFPVL

-1598 TVLSADDLKA
+1598 TPVDNADLKA

-1825 QGMGLYDETN
+1825 QGVGLYDETN

-1924 ADAVQKLLESAAE
+1924 ADAVQKLLESAAG

-1970 SNLTLPSSIAGR
+1970 SNLTLPSGIAGR

-2018 DGTAL
+2018 DGTPL
-2023 PEKSGKFRLI
+2023 PEKAGKFRLI

-2190 QPELDGAAAFMTEAL
+2190 QPELDGAAAFMTEAR

-2213 IKNKNTVKTKVTSDL
+2213 IKNKNTAKTKVTSDL

-2324 ERYKDFAQFYKQ
+2324 ERYKNFAQFYKQ
-2336 PIHIDLT
+2336 PIQIDLT
-2343 VIGEKNA
+2343 VPGTTGQN
-2350 ADPNENQTLTVKV
+2350 DPNENQTLTVKV
-2363 KVDGYNKNGHTFQGI
+2363 KVDGYNKNGHTFTGI
-2378 SDFTFTGKANE
+2378 SGFTFTGKANE

-2437 MFGIA
+2437 MFGLTLQ
-2442 VKGGN
+2442 GGT

-2482 MVPGAEV
+2482 AVPGAEV

-2589 DKNLLT
+2589 GENLLK
-2595 ALQDKDIMKVTDTS
+2595 ALQNKDIMQVTDTS
-2609 KTDING
+2609 NTDING

-2637 AVLEQQNKDG
+2637 AVLAQQNEDG
-2647 SWSASADTK
+2647 SWRASADTK

-2668 QALAPYHKDGGNE
+2668 QALAPYYKDGGNE

-2802 WKVTVAAT
+2802 WQVTVAAT

-2824 GVVEEKPVPATG
+2824 GAVEEKSVPATG
-2836 HKFSAWTVTKAATC
+2836 HNFGAWTVTKAATC

-2855 STRKCSVCGTKETMI
+2855 STRKCSVCSTEETMI

-2885 ATCTEAGNSAYWTCS
+2885 ATCTEAGNSAYWSCS
-2900 RCHKYFSDAAGKTE
+2900 RCGKFFSDAAGKTE
-2914 IAKDSWIIAALG
+2914 IAKDSWVIAALG

-2965 TGKHTYVDG
+2965 TGKHTYVNG
-2974 VCTTCGTRNPAGGIK
+2974 VCTVCGVKNPMANVK
-2989 GDDLK
+2989 GDDIK
-2994 VDSKDNTI
+2994 VDSKDNKTAAGDGLVIKADDTI
-3002 VTGGGLTIKTD
+3002 TGE
-3013 KPVTDEKL
+3013 VL
-3021 AEIKAAVENG
+3021 ADIKAAVSDG
-3031 SIVITVNNTP
+3031 AITVTVTDT
-3041 ILQLTKE
+3041 LQLTNEQKAA
-3048 DKESDG
+3048 DG
-3054 GKKALMQAG
+3054 GKSALTEAAKTAG
-3063 AAASGELKKELDKLA
+3063 DEVKKELNKLA

-3117 QLIELPHSVTLT
+3117 QLIELPHSVTVT

-3205 ADSGKKDSANT
+3205 ADSGKTDSANT

>member
-1 MRKRVISWLLTVVM
+1 MKKRVISWLLTVVM
-15 VVSMLPTSVLAD
+15 VVSLLPTSVLAD

-34 QQTQQEQIAPADT
+34 QQTQQEQIAPVDT
-47 ENTVPAGNEET
+47 ENTVLAEDEET
-58 QEQQEPAEEVPVS
+58 QEQQEPAPETPVS
-71 RSARSG
+71 RSARIG
-77 GAAPMLAAA
+77 GTAPMLAEA

-95 EEFAAMEP
+95 EKFAEMQP
-103 GGNYQLTAD
+103 GGSYKLTAD

-121 EFTDFSGTFD
+121 EFTGTFD
-131 GNGHTVTLAISGDSD
+131 GDGHTVTLDITASTANVG
-146 YQALF
+146 LF
-151 AKLAAGAVVKNVMVD
+151 SKLAGGAVVKNVITA
-166 GEVTG
+166 GSVTTTG
-171 TDNIGGI
+171 KK
-178 AGIATNATIIACA
+178 C
-191 NKATVAAT
+191 VA
-199 GRYVGGLVG
+199 
-208 KGTGLTMTSCYNQ
+208 
-221 GAVSSTRTRPINM
+221 
-234 GGIAGYVDG
+234 GIAGYATDNVKI
-243 GASVEN
+243 EN
-249 CYNTGSITG
+249 CKNTASITG
-258 SGSNTA
+258 NKNVGGILGEAYNNEESISVGIKNCANEGAVNGTGS
-264 AVVGWDAAT
+264 AVGGIVGKMEGQNSIIDCYNRGNITGFNNYAGIVGQSTGALVAT
-273 VKNCY
+273 IKNCY
-278 YLESTYKVGA
+278 SVGA
-288 CGNDGYTDPTVSKTD
+288 VTAYGASTNAGYALIGGGKNYALTNCYAIKQDGLNLAYKGTNATTEECDLKSADDMKS
-303 AEMRSGDIVALLGS
+303 AEFAATLGS
-317 AFMVK
+317 AFQYNGGGYPTLKDPEPVVEKNVVSISVK
-322 SGDYP
+322 SAKTTCYTGDELELSVTVTYDDNSSEVITKGFTVAGFDNTAPGKQTVTVTYKEKTDSIEIEVIKKPEFDDFFAGIVNSVEVTNDATYPYVVDMTDSDGLCLRSSNPVQGNTSSTSTITLKAKANVTLSFKYWGCNYDSSYAALTIVKNNSYNPEMRSWGSTQWKDFTIDLKKGDTLRLNLIKTYVSGDYY
-327 ALSWE
+327 
-332 TPTAAV
+332 V
-338 KFTVSPANAVVEI
+338 KLKDFTVSSLYEVKLTAEPEEADAVVALKDSTGAELKGT
-351 NGVKYTGSCT
+351 NGVYIVSAGE
-361 VGLPVGDYTYTVS
+361 YTYTVS
-374 CPGYTQQTG
+374 AYGYDTVTETINVAADVAKTVPLTKSAAYSVAFDISRPAGITANPTVTVRTNGKAVYTGDGTGCSLSNGNYAYTVACDGCDNAGGLFSVNGDKVNITVTLAKKAIFEDFFANCQGITVSGDKGKFTIEGAGKDSYLKTTETTTLALTATKNVKLSFSYIANAAGYVEGDWDYDEPDEYYYFTIKKNSTQVKRADSETSWKDFSVELTQGDVLTISYDGYT
-383 SVTVTGEDNPVA
+383 SYYY
-395 NPNSVSVTL
+395 
-404 EKDAAKWVTVT
+404 AALKNFAAVP
-415 FTVTP
+415 FY
-420 ENATLTLKDGETQ
+420 TLTLK
-433 VTPTEGTTYKLLKG
+433 TPAG
-447 VTYTYTAVSDDEG
+447 
-460 YEPASGEVT
+460 
-469 PTADGTQTVALKKV
+469 
-483 QSIAVKNGS
+483 
-492 THKTEFEQGDAL
+492 
-504 DTTGLTVTVT
+504 
-514 YSDNSTKDITEGF
+514 
-527 TVTGFNSVNVAENQ
+527 
-541 TLTVHYKG
+541 
-549 AETTYS
+549 
-555 VKINKKLFPSKAF
+555 
-568 NALEGYAT
+568 AT
-576 VEYSHTGKYTAGDG
+576 V
-590 KEFVDDAQEGAL
+590 VL
-602 RSNSAGMN
+602 
-610 STTVTVTITFLENA
+610 
-624 PKMLLSFDYKV
+624 
-635 SSESNYDKLLVAQ
+635 
-648 NRETKLTKSG
+648 
-658 TVAWTADNSLTVKG
+658 
-672 GDIVTLTY
+672 
-680 SKDRSTASGSDCI
+680 KDRSG
-693 WLKNFTV
+693 
-700 SPLYTLTIAPN
+700 
-711 QTDATVT
+711 
-718 LKDKE
+718 
-723 GKTVSGSNGVFAVK
+723 
-737 AAADYTYT
+737 
-745 VTKKGY
+745 
-751 EPATGKVTMSA
+751 A
-762 ENQTVNVTLVKLPVI
+762 EI
-777 TLQFTPDD
+777 
-785 AAVTLKQGNTTV
+785 
-797 YKESAAS
+797 
-804 STGKN
+804 TGKN
-809 VYIAAKNTDYT
+809 
-820 YTVSKFGYET
+820 
-830 ATGMISV
+830 
-837 ATGDVNKTVT
+837 
-847 LTEAAKYSVT
+847 
-857 FQITKPEGVSASP
+857 
-870 TVTVE
+870 
-875 YNGTKVYEGS
+875 
-885 GANCTLP
+885 GA
-892 AGDYTYKATLKDCD
+892 Y
-906 DLSGSFTVAAA
+906 TVAA
-917 AVTVNLPFEKKL
+917 
-929 TFADIF
+929 
-935 QGVEGITASNGT
+935 
-947 KGFKP
+947 
-952 IKSAAGNYLESNKS
+952 
-966 YYGTTSLTLTATKPC
+966 
-981 VISFEYFAQ
+981 
-990 GHEDNW
+990 
-996 DEDDSAFFTVKKG
+996 
-1009 TTTLLTVY
+1009 
-1017 EENGWKTFSTALNTG
+1017 
-1032 ETLTLSFNE
+1032 
-1041 NGNSYYVRLKNFA
+1041 
-1054 VSPAYTITL
+1054 
-1063 TTTPTADK
+1063 
-1071 VELKDESGNKLTGS
+1071 
-1085 GGKYAVAPGTYTY
+1085 GTY
-1098 TVSKKDY
+1098 
-1105 ETATGEITVTDA
+1105 A
-1117 DVTQP
+1117 
-1122 VKLTAK
+1122 
-1128 PVITLT
+1128 
-1134 ATPADATVKLEK
+1134 
-1146 GSLPA
+1146 
-1151 SPKTTDKETGV
+1151 
-1162 YTYVVEKGAEYT
+1162 

-1231 KPEADGGYKLYLG
+1231 KPETDGGYKLYLG

-1254 DYITVSGSFTAAKN
+1254 GYIPVHGSITAAEDK
-1268 DTITVTLTYAGAGW
+1268 TLSFTLTYAGEGW
-1282 DGTTKTAPTQDKSG
+1282 DGTAKTAPTQDKNG
-1296 VYLIDTAAKLAWFA
+1296 VYQIGTAAELAWFA
-1310 DAVNGG
+1310 DAVNKGG
-1316 QKAINGKLTANINLN
+1316 TTISGKLTANINLN

-1348 LDGDNYTVSGLVTTG
+1348 LDGDSHTVSGLAGTGG
-1363 LVGELAEGGVVE
+1363 LVYYLSANGTVKSLCVD
-1375 NLRVNCAIVSTSSLL
+1375 CAIDGTSN
-1390 GGVANSSAG
+1390 V
-1399 TIRNCMVSGSI
+1399 
-1410 TFSSEGHNGA
+1410 
-1420 SAIGGIAGRTTGN
+1420 GGIADKSEGRIENCLVSGYIKGGDDVIFGVGGIVGHGVAGN
-1433 GVISGCVS
+1433 VISGCVS
-1441 RAVVKDAYDNST
+1441 TADILFKYSRYAVQNGAGGIVGYT
-1453 YGTSAPLGGI
+1453 YGA
-1463 AGYAYGVVENCYFTG
+1463 VENCYFAGNVHTNAKSVSAG
-1478 TLAVKKTQPN
+1478 GF
-1488 KIIQQKRGGLVGE
+1488 GGLVGCARS
-1501 LNANAELKGSYVAGE
+1501 NAVMKDCYTVGAVTGP
-1516 FAIADESKFG
+1516 ESSFG

-1560 TAHTA
+1560 TARTA
-1565 DYMRSAEFAVDM
+1565 DYMRTPEFAAEM
-1577 GMNQDD
+1577 GMHLDSGNS
-1583 GTLNGGFPVL
+1583 NGGFPVL

-1598 TVLSADDLKA
+1598 TPVDNADLKA

-1640 GLYDLT
+1640 RFYDLT

-1661 APGEAVTNLH
+1661 EPGEAVTDLH

-1693 DRLKADATGVYQ
+1693 DLLKADATGVYQ

-1710 PVSGDPEEEEET
+1710 PVSSDPEEEEEI
-1722 AQTYTACLTLPASVT
+1722 AQTYTGFLTLPASVT
-1737 VPVEGSGEKIVSLTW
+1737 VPVEGSGEKTVSLAW

-1812 AEFARKNTAVQPL
+1812 AEFTRKNTAVQPL
-1825 QGMGLYDETN
+1825 EGVGLYDETN

-1847 GYADVADNSEI
+1847 GYADVADKAEI

-2023 PEKSGKFRLI
+2023 PEKAGKFRLI

-2053 GVEVYADVFFDATVA
+2053 GVEVYADVLFDATVA

-2089 LRDFVDKTKPVDLTA
+2089 LRDFVDKTKPVDTTA
-2104 VSDDMQMPRPALLEE
+2104 VSDDMQMPRPALLEQE
-2119 KGIMSDSYNQKVT
+2119 DIMTDSYNQKVT

-2190 QPELDGAAAFMTEAL
+2190 QPELDGAAAFMTEAR
-2205 TGDVYWDG
+2205 TENAYWDG
-2213 IKNKNTVKTKVTSDL
+2213 IKNENTDKTKVTSDL

-2324 ERYKDFAQFYKQ
+2324 ERYKNFAQFYKQ
-2336 PIHIDLT
+2336 PIQIDLT
-2343 VIGEKNA
+2343 VPGTTGQN
-2350 ADPNENQTLTVKV
+2350 DPNENQTLTVKV
-2363 KVDGYNKNGHTFQGI
+2363 KVDGYNKNGHTFTGI
-2378 SDFTFTGKANE
+2378 SGFTFTGKANE

-2404 KYTYTGSGAYI
+2404 NYTYTGSGAYI

-2437 MFGIA
+2437 MFGLTLQ
-2442 VKGGN
+2442 GGT

-2482 MVPGAEV
+2482 AVPGAEV

-2549 NIGSDGILRKPD
+2549 NIGSDGILRAPD

-2569 DNERIILALTAIGKD
+2569 DNERIALALTAIGKD
-2584 PTNVG
+2584 PANVG
-2589 DKNLLT
+2589 GENLLK
-2595 ALQDKDIMKVTDTS
+2595 ALQNKDIMQVTDTS
-2609 KTDING
+2609 NTDING

-2637 AVLEQQNKDG
+2637 AVLAQQNEDG
-2647 SWSASADTK
+2647 SWRASADTK

-2681 TVNTAVE
+2681 TVNTAVR

-2802 WKVTVAAT
+2802 WQVTVAAT

-2824 GVVEEKPVPATG
+2824 GAVEEKPVPATG
-2836 HKFSAWTVTKAATC
+2836 HKFGAWTVTKAATC

-2855 STRKCSVCGTKETMI
+2855 STRKCSVCGTEETMI

-2900 RCHKYFSDAAGKTE
+2900 RCHKFFSDAVGKTE
-2914 IAKDSWIIAALG
+2914 IAKDSWVIAALG

-2965 TGKHTYVDG
+2965 TGKHTYVNG
-2974 VCTTCGTRNPAGGIK
+2974 VCTVCGVKNPMANVK
-2989 GDDLK
+2989 GDDIK

-3021 AEIKAAVENG
+3021 AEIKAAVSDG
-3031 SIVITVNNTP
+3031 AITVTVTDT
-3041 ILQLTKE
+3041 LQLTNEQKAA
-3048 DKESDG
+3048 DG
-3054 GKKALMQAG
+3054 GKSALTEAAKTAG
-3063 AAASGELKKELDKLA
+3063 DEVKKELNKLA

-3117 QLIELPHSVTLT
+3117 QLIELPHSVTVT

-3143 HVCVVRSHTD
+3143 RVCVVRSHTD

>member
-15 VVSMLPTSVLAD
+15 VVSLLPTSVLAD

-34 QQTQQEQIAPADT
+34 QQTQQEQIAPVDT

-58 QEQQEPAEEVPVS
+58 QEQQEPAPETPAPQMTS
-71 RSARSG
+71 SG
-77 GAAPMLAAA
+77 GAALALAAA
-86 GAVQNIGTA
+86 GTVQNIGTA
-95 EEFAAMEP
+95 EKFAEMQP
-103 GGNYQLTAD
+103 DGTYRLTAD
-112 ITVTAPYAN
+112 ITVTKPYAN
-121 EFTDFSGTFD
+121 EFTGTFD
-131 GNGHTVTLAISGDSD
+131 GNGHTVTLALENEAGEC
-146 YQALF
+146 QALF
-151 AKLAAGAVVKNVMVD
+151 SKIAASGKVQNLGIA
-166 GEVTG
+166 GTVTG
-171 TDNIGGI
+171 KKYVGGIAGKNAGSIENCKNTAAIKGASADGRWIGGI
-178 AGIATNATIIACA
+178 AGETSNGSKILNCYNIGTISSD
-191 NKATVAAT
+191 
-199 GRYVGGLVG
+199 RSG
-208 KGTGLTMTSCYNQ
+208 KGVCL
-221 GAVSSTRTRPINM
+221 
-234 GGIAGYVDG
+234 GGIAGN
-243 GASVEN
+243 APSAKISN
-249 CYNTGSITG
+249 CYNAGQIVTKSTTNYGAIAGYGYGVTVSDCYFI
-258 SGSNTA
+258 
-264 AVVGWDAAT
+264 AVDDLKGVYGAET
-273 VKNCY
+273 
-278 YLESTYKVGA
+278 ESTPK
-288 CGNDGYTDPTVSKTD
+288 S
-303 AEMRSGDIVALLGS
+303 AEEMKSPAFAALLGS
-317 AFMVK
+317 AFMAK
-322 SGDYP
+322 AGDYP

-338 KFTVSPANAVVEI
+338 LFTIAPANATLEI
-351 NGVKYTGSCT
+351 NGGTYTGSTT
-361 VGLPVGDYTYTVS
+361 VALPAAGEAYSYTVS
-374 CPGYTQQTG
+374 CPGYTTKTG
-383 SVTVTGEDNPVA
+383 SVTVTGNDNPVA
-395 NPNSVSVTL
+395 TPDSVTVTL

-415 FTVTP
+415 F
-420 ENATLTLKDGETQ
+420 N
-433 VTPTEGTTYKLLKG
+433 VTPTGAALTVKRGDTEVEPQSDGSYKLLKG
-447 VTYTYTAVSDDEG
+447 VTYTYTAVSTDKG
-460 YEPASGEVT
+460 YEPAAGTVT
-469 PTADGTQTVALKKV
+469 PDENSTQTVALKKV
-483 QSIAVKNGS
+483 QSIAVTKAP
-492 THKTEFEQGDAL
+492 TKTEYYKGDAEL
-504 DTTGLTVTVT
+504 DLTGMVLTVKYDNSVETRTITGDYAAAGVTCEGFSSETPVESQIVTVKYRGKTATFTIKVNDKLRFADFFTAISDSITATDDTTYPFTPVQKPEGNYLESSNTSNYSSSKIILTATKNVT
-514 YSDNSTKDITEGF
+514 
-527 TVTGFNSVNVAENQ
+527 
-541 TLTVHYKG
+541 
-549 AETTYS
+549 
-555 VKINKKLFPSKAF
+555 
-568 NALEGYAT
+568 
-576 VEYSHTGKYTAGDG
+576 
-590 KEFVDDAQEGAL
+590 
-602 RSNSAGMN
+602 
-610 STTVTVTITFLENA
+610 
-624 PKMLLSFDYKV
+624 LSFDYLG
-635 SSESNYDKLLVAQ
+635 SAFSNSYYCF
-648 NRETKLTKSG
+648 
-658 TVAWTADNSLTVKG
+658 TVKKG
-672 GDIVTLTY
+672 TQPILSSYNSTTWKKCAVDMAAGDTVTLKFEHPY
-680 SKDRSTASGSDCI
+680 SYGSHYSVK
-693 WLKNFTV
+693 LKNFTV
-700 SPLYTLTIAPN
+700 SPLYTLTIAPD

-777 TLQFTPDD
+777 TLTATPAD
-785 AAVTLKQGNTTV
+785 ATV
-797 YKESAAS
+797 KLTKNGSTVSHDTKNGGEYK
-804 STGKN
+804 
-809 VYIAAKNTDYT
+809 YIAAKNTAYT

-830 ATGMISV
+830 ATGTINV
-837 ATGDVNKTVT
+837 ATADVNKTVK
-847 LTEAAKYSVT
+847 LTELAKQTVT
-857 FQITKPEGVSASP
+857 FNITKPEGVTAAP
-870 TVTVE
+870 TVTVK

-885 GANCTLP
+885 GTNCTLP
-892 AGDYTYKATLKDCD
+892 AGNYTYTAKLDGCD

-917 AVTVNLPFEKKL
+917 AVTVNLPFAKKL
-929 TFADIF
+929 TFDDIF
-935 QGVEGITASNGT
+935 QDIDGITATNGT
-947 KGFKP
+947 SGFKP
-952 IKSAAGNYLESNKS
+952 VKDAAGNYLESNGK
-966 YYGTTSLTLTATKPC
+966 YYGTTSLTLTATESRL
-981 VISFEYFAQ
+981 VSFRYLAK
-990 GHEDNW
+990 GYEDNW
-996 DEDDSAFFTVKKG
+996 DEDNSAFFTVKKG
-1009 TTTLLTVY
+1009 TSTLLTAY
-1017 EENGWKTFSTALNTG
+1017 EENGWKTFSTVLNKD
-1032 ETLTLSFNE
+1032 EKLTLSFRESGSN
-1041 NGNSYYVRLKNFA
+1041 YYVRLKNFA
-1054 VSPAYTITL
+1054 AAAAHTLTLKTPDGATVVLKDRSGAEITGKNGAYT
-1063 TTTPTADK
+1063 
-1071 VELKDESGNKLTGS
+1071 
-1085 GGKYAVAPGTYTY
+1085 VAAGTY
-1098 TVSKKDY
+1098 
-1105 ETATGEITVTDA
+1105 A
-1117 DVTQP
+1117 
-1122 VKLTAK
+1122 
-1128 PVITLT
+1128 
-1134 ATPADATVKLEK
+1134 
-1146 GSLPA
+1146 
-1151 SPKTTDKETGV
+1151 
-1162 YTYVVEKGAEYT
+1162 

-1182 ETETGSITV
+1182 ETKTGNITV
-1191 NADVNKTVTL
+1191 SADVTETVTL
-1201 SELASCT
+1201 SELATRT
-1208 LTFAVTPAENAKVT
+1208 LTFDVTPADATVA

-1231 KPEADGGYKLYLG
+1231 TADENGAYIVYAG

-1310 DAVNGG
+1310 DAVNKGG
-1316 QKAINGKLTANINLN
+1316 TTISGKLTANINLN
-1331 GKPWTAIGT
+1331 DKTWTAIGT
-1340 SSNKFAGT
+1340 ESNKFAGT
-1348 LDGDNYTVSGLVTTG
+1348 LDGDSHTVSGLVTTG

-1410 TFSSEGHNGA
+1410 TFSSGGYNGA
-1420 SAIGGIAGRTTGN
+1420 SAIGGIAGRNTGN

-1546 VAPQAAAD
+1546 IAPQAAAD

-1598 TVLSADDLKA
+1598 TALSADDLKA

-1633 WYAETVL
+1633 WYAEIVL
-1640 GLYDLT
+1640 EIYDLNN
-1646 DYNDKADLCE
+1646 YNDKADLCE

-1661 APGEAVTNLH
+1661 EPGEAVTDLH

-1684 ELGLDAENA
+1684 ELGLDAESA
-1693 DRLKADATGVYQ
+1693 DLLKADATGVYQ

-1722 AQTYTACLTLPASVT
+1722 AQTYTGFLTLPASVT
-1737 VPVEGSGEKIVSLTW
+1737 VPVEGSGEKTVSLTW

-1786 ATKTKTFTLCLW
+1786 ATRTKTFTLCLW

-1812 AEFARKNTAVQPL
+1812 AEFTRKNTAVQPL
-1825 QGMGLYDETN
+1825 QGVGLYDETN
-1835 ITQAFRRLLAEQ
+1835 ITQAFCRLLREQ
-1847 GYADVADNSEI
+1847 GYADVADKAEI

-1871 GTKVQYIADNGKIT
+1871 GTKVQYIADNGDIT

-1915 TLRATVGRS
+1915 TLRGTVGRS
-1924 ADAVQKLLESAAE
+1924 ADAVQQLVESAAE

-1945 GENTNGATQSEV
+1945 GENTNEATRSEV

-1970 SNLTLPSSIAGR
+1970 SNLTLPSGIAGR

-2018 DGTAL
+2018 DGTPL
-2023 PEKSGKFRLI
+2023 PEKAGKFRLI
-2033 ARVTYDAFD
+2033 ARVTYDGFD
-2042 DYTLAHITGDN
+2042 DYTLAHITGDD
-2053 GVEVYADVFFDATVA
+2053 GVEVYADVLFDATVA

-2089 LRDFVDKTKPVDLTA
+2089 LRDFVDKTKPVDTTA
-2104 VSDDMQMPRPALLEE
+2104 VSDDMQMPRPALLEQT
-2119 KGIMSDSYNQKVT
+2119 GIMSDSYNQKVT
-2132 MVSLTPDVL
+2132 MVSRTPDVL

-2154 PGEKPV
+2154 PGEEPV
-2160 EAKYVVTITTR
+2160 EAKYVVIITTR

-2177 ARQEFSFTIQPFT
+2177 ARQEFTFTIAPFEE
-2190 QPELDGAAAFMTEAL
+2190 QELKDAAAFMTKAL

-2213 IKNKNTVKTKVTSDL
+2213 IKNKNTDKTKVTSDL

-2237 EDGTLKYVRGTV
+2237 KDGTLKYVRGTV

-2295 TVTLDSVLTYTK
+2295 TVRLDSVLTYTK

-2317 NGTEESK
+2317 NGTEETK

-2350 ADPNENQTLTVKV
+2350 VDPNENQTLTVKV
-2363 KVDGYNKNGHTFQGI
+2363 KVDGYNKNGHTFRGI

-2389 DPTAWDAVKACLDSA
+2389 DPTAWDAVKACLGSA
-2404 KYTYTGSGAYI
+2404 NYTYTGSGTYI
-2415 KSITDAAGHT
+2415 KSITDAAGNT

-2437 MFGIA
+2437 MFGLA
-2442 VKGGN
+2442 VKGGT

-2482 MVPGAEV
+2482 TVPGTEV

-2513 YLFGEWAVLGQARAK
+2513 YLFGEWAVLGQARAG
-2528 VPLSEAYIAAYYEKV
+2528 VELSDAYIQAYYDKV
-2543 VAYVKA
+2543 VAYVRKNMGA
-2549 NIGSDGILRKPD
+2549 DGVLRDPESH
-2561 DKNTPVIT
+2561 NPAIT
-2569 DNERIILALTAIGKD
+2569 DNERIALALTAIGKD
-2584 PTNVG
+2584 PANVSG
-2589 DKNLLT
+2589 KNLLA

-2609 KTDING
+2609 YTDING

-2637 AVLEQQNKDG
+2637 AILGQQNADG

-2656 PVGDVDM
+2656 SVGDVDM

-2668 QALAPYHKDGGNE
+2668 QALAPYYKDGGNE
-2681 TVNTAVE
+2681 TVNTAVN
-2688 KALNWLSGK
+2688 KALQWLSDK
-2697 YRSGYDSSESCAQV
+2697 YKGTGYTSAESCAQV

-2721 ANTDARFTKTVE
+2721 ANTDARFTETVE

-2746 RVAENGGFKH
+2746 RVAKSGGFKH

-2824 GVVEEKPVPATG
+2824 GAVEEKSVPAPG
-2836 HKFSAWTVTKAATC
+2836 HNFGAWTVTKAATC

-2855 STRKCSVCGTKETMI
+2855 STRKCSVCGTEETMI

-2885 ATCTEAGNSAYWTCS
+2885 ATCTEAGNSAYWSCS
-2900 RCHKYFSDAAGKTE
+2900 RCGKFFSDAAGKTE
-2914 IAKDSWIIAALG
+2914 IAKDSWVIAALG
-2926 HDEATRAAVAATCYA
+2926 HDKATRADVAATCYA
-2941 SGHEAD
+2941 SGRTAE
-2947 TYCKRCGIVITA
+2947 TYCKRCGLVLTA
-2959 GATIPA
+2959 GTVIQA
-2965 TGKHTYVDG
+2965 TGKHTYENG
-2974 VCTTCGTRNPAGGIK
+2974 VCSTCGVKNPLADVK
-2989 GDDLK
+2989 GDTIK
-2994 VDSKDNTI
+2994 VDSKDNKTAA
-3002 VTGGGLTIKTD
+3002 GGGLVIKADSTI
-3013 KPVTDEKL
+3013 TDEVL
-3021 AEIKAAVENG
+3021 ADIKAAVSDG
-3031 SIVITVNNTP
+3031 AITVTV
-3041 ILQLTKE
+3041 E
-3048 DKESDG
+3048 DRFQPTNEQKAADG
-3054 GKKALMQAG
+3054 GKSALTE
-3063 AAASGELKKELDKLA
+3063 AAKNAATGDAKQELTKLA

-3117 QLIELPHSVTLT
+3117 QLIELPHSVTVT

-3143 HVCVVRSHTD
+3143 RVCVVRSHTD

-3205 ADSGKKDSANT
+3205 ADSGKTDSANT